1 MFREKK
7 YCKTVIAILLVFCLT
22 FANCF
27 TLFTNIS
34 LAAEESLGKQA
45 SESINENVEYDAK
58 LAKNEETN
66 GYELEGTIDEEDLA
80 INMQV
85 EIKNEGYLKNAKIL
99 IESEN
104 GLSFEFAE
112 EKNEKYQI
120 EGNQI
125 SLSNISA
132 GEKLDIKIPIKY
144 KQRDD
149 IENLNKKINVKL
161 IGTYVKNNG
170 KESGIS
176 QNVILK
182 LVWHTNTEYSI
193 VSELKK
199 YIPYNKGIIL
209 QTSVTSLLPEQN
221 NFVEKE
227 ELQIDAINLDGYKI
241 EKIIVS
247 NKSEEELKETE
258 WNYNKEENKIN
269 IKIQNSK
276 EALKSNEYLITYI
289 LSGDKKI
296 ELPFNLN
303 SKIDGTIFMFGTD
316 EKIETKLEKEYEI
329 KESLGNIVSIDSETV
344 KSVKLGNILNNS
356 LAEENTYKTNY
367 ETKFDIDVSS
377 TEMCE
382 NVLIKSNTQE
392 FENEDNTF
400 ETNQILFKQVR
411 VSKDNFEKMLG
422 QDGMVQIIDENNE
435 VIATLNKNSKLDNNA
450 YVVDIDTNNIC
461 IKTSKPQTEGIL
473 SIQTEKEIIKT
484 EYSYEQI
491 KTFSNINEKYTGSI
505 LYDENAESKVSEM
518 ENKIELEKT
527 ETNAELTISRKTLST
542 IADNNDIKLEVKLN
556 NSSEENDLYKNPR
569 FQITFPEYIN
579 EVNVKNIAI
588 ANSEDVFK
596 IANNEIGKDDNG
608 RIVLDITLEGSQ
620 TKYNS
625 NTLSNGTSII
635 INCNMKLNLYTP
647 TSNSKIEMKYLNESA
662 NKYKNEINNI
672 GYAETE
678 IEFKAPVGV
687 VSINRISNYENT
699 GKTITSVDQGK
710 VTDKIEIFDDA
721 KVATMDIMVM
731 NNNENDCNDIKI
743 LGRIPFKGNKDV
755 TTGKDLGT
763 TIDTELVSRIN
774 EDANNKSGATIY
786 YSDNGEAT
794 ENLDT
799 VENNWTENPDD
810 LENVKSYLIVLDGY
824 EMKPG
829 EILKYT
835 YQYKIPANL
844 EHNVDIYGS
853 FKTIY
858 NNLNEVTNI
867 KEISTADVVGLT
879 TGTGP
884 QLAVQTIANIKN
896 SIKEYEKVKYTVTIE
911 NTGSE
916 VAKNIKIDTKVP
928 KGATVATH
936 SSYNSVETT
945 KGWTLKSDRELV
957 TTIEKLNPGDI
968 KKVEFFVQANKL
980 PTIEEYYAGEEGFT
994 KNEDGTYSINQSY
1007 VDENGATKYEDKKI
1021 DSVPEIKLVCESTIT
1036 AKDLAKEIKTEDS
1049 GIIVEKSN
1057 LVAEETVE
1065 TKDSIAAENE
1075 TIESKIKIKN
1085 NSNDTMKNIVVTKVL
1100 PDGLNYSD
1108 SYIRGYEDDGITMKK
1123 VKTTNYDSDSKTVTW
1138 TIEELPAGRTVL
1150 LTGDW
1155 VVGQLKE
1162 NTYKDTIATSSIIL
1176 VNGEEYQAGEVDI
1189 TVGKPNLEVSQ
1200 TSNQTNQYV
1209 KAGEQIKYTFTVKNT
1224 GSVRANNVTLTDS
1237 LPDEVSIKKLVYT
1250 VDGVEVSKVVAKNED
1265 ATVYTSILPDG
1276 KLEATV
1282 TAEINNIDT
1291 AQRTITN
1298 VGKVEATDISKINS
1312 NEVVNIIE
1320 RTSNTTGNDTESN
1333 NTNNSTSSNTNN
1345 NSSPN
1350 TPNENVKDKYDIKG
1364 IAWLDKNKNGERDNG
1379 DNRLAGIE
1387 VKLINSKTAEEVNKT
1402 VTNQD
1407 GEYKFSNLGNGTY
1420 IVMFYYD
1427 NSKYALTEYKKQNVA
1442 EDKNSDVIATA
1453 EKDKSVATTDVITIE
1468 NGSKSNI
1475 DMGLIE
1481 ATTFDLAL
1489 TKSISKVTVQTK
1501 EGTKSYDFN
1510 NTDLA
1515 KVDINGKYLSGATV
1529 FVEYTFTVKNEG
1541 EIEGYAK
1548 ELVDYM
1554 PKELEFNTELNK
1566 NWHKGNDGNLYTDEL
1581 ANTAIQAGESKTVKL
1596 VLTKAMTDTN
1606 TGIVNNQAEISK
1618 DYNKAGIADK
1628 DSTPGDQDQKDD
1640 DMSSADLIIGVKTG
1654 ETLIYISAIIAGI
1667 VTVIIAV
1674 IVIKKNKL
1682 IYKIQAKFGKE
1693 V

>member
-7 YCKTVIAILLVFCLT
+7 YCKTVIAILLVLCFT

-34 LAAEESLGKQA
+34 LATEKSLGKQA
-45 SESINENVEYDAK
+45 SESINDNVEYDAK
-58 LAKNEETN
+58 LAKNDDTN
-66 GYELEGTIDEEDLA
+66 GYELEGTINEENLS

-85 EIKNEGYLKNAKIL
+85 EIKKEGYLKNAKIL

-176 QNVILK
+176 QNVVLK
-182 LVWHTNTEYSI
+182 LIWHTNTEYTI
-193 VSELKK
+193 TSELRK

-221 NFVEKE
+221 NYVEKE
-227 ELQIDAINLDGYKI
+227 ELQIDAVNLDGYKI

-247 NKSEEELKETE
+247 NKSEEDLKETE
-258 WNYNKEENKIN
+258 WDYNKEENKIN
-269 IKIQNSK
+269 IKIQNNK
-276 EALKSNEYLITYI
+276 EALKSNEYLITYV
-289 LSGDKKI
+289 LSGDKKV

-303 SKIDGTIFMFGTD
+303 SKIDGTIFMFGTA
-316 EKIETKLEKEYEI
+316 EKIETELEKEYEV
-329 KESLGNIVSIDSETV
+329 KESLGSIVSIDSESD
-344 KSVKLGNILNNS
+344 KSIKLGNILSNS
-356 LAEENTYKTNY
+356 LSEENAYKTNY
-367 ETKFDIDVSS
+367 ETKFNIDVSS

-382 NVLIKSNTQE
+382 NVLIRSNTPE
-392 FENEDNTF
+392 FENEDSTF
-400 ETNQILFKQVR
+400 ETSKILFKQVK

-422 QDGMVQIIDENNE
+422 QDGAIQIINENNE
-435 VIATLNKNSKLDNNA
+435 VIATLNKNSKVDNNA

-505 LYDENAESKVSEM
+505 LYAENAESKVSDI
-518 ENKIELEKT
+518 ENKIELEKP
-527 ETNAELTISRKTLST
+527 ETNAELAISRKTLST

-569 FQITFPEYIN
+569 FQLTFPEYIN

-596 IANNEIGKDDNG
+596 IASNEIGKDETG
-608 RIVLDITLEGSQ
+608 RNVLDITLEGTQ

-647 TSNSKIEMKYLNESA
+647 TSNAKIEMKYLNENA
-662 NKYKNEINNI
+662 TKYKNEVNNV

-678 IEFKAPVGV
+678 VEYKAPIGV

-699 GKTITSVDQGK
+699 GKTLTSVDQGK

-763 TIDTELVSRIN
+763 TVDTELVSKIN
-774 EDANNKSGATIY
+774 EDENNKSGATIY

-794 ENLDT
+794 EDLET
-799 VENNWTENPDD
+799 VENNWTTNPENLGDI
-810 LENVKSYLIVLDGY
+810 KSYLIVLDSY

-844 EHNVDIYGS
+844 EHNANIYGS

-867 KEISTADVVGLT
+867 KEVSTADVVGLT
-879 TGTGP
+879 TGVGP
-884 QLAVQTIANIKN
+884 QIAVQTITNVKN
-896 SIKEYEKVKYTVTIE
+896 SIKEYEKVKYTITIE

-916 VAKNIKIDTKVP
+916 VAENIKVDTKVP
-928 KGATVATH
+928 TGATVATH
-936 SSYNSVETT
+936 SSYNSVEST
-945 KGWTLKSDRELV
+945 KGWTLKSDREIV

-980 PTIEEYYAGEEGFT
+980 PTIEEYYAGEDGFT

-1007 VDENGATKYEDKKI
+1007 VDENGTTKYEDKKI
-1021 DSVPEIKLVCESTIT
+1021 DSIPEIKLVCESTIT
-1036 AKDLAKEIKTEDS
+1036 AEDLAKEIKTEDS
-1049 GIIVEKSN
+1049 GITVEKSN
-1057 LVAEETVE
+1057 LVAEETIE

-1075 TIESKIKIKN
+1075 TIESKIQIKN
-1085 NSNDTMKNIVVTKVL
+1085 NSNDTMKNIIVSKVL
-1100 PDGLNYSD
+1100 PEGLNYSD
-1108 SYIRGYEDDGITMKK
+1108 SYIRGYEDDGITLKK
-1123 VKTTNYDSDSKTVTW
+1123 IKTTNYDSDSRTVTW
-1138 TIEELPAGRTVL
+1138 VVDELKPGRTVL

-1162 NTYKDTIATSSIIL
+1162 NTYKDTIATKSNIL
-1176 VNGEEYQAGEVDI
+1176 VNGEQYQAGEVDI
-1189 TVGKPNLEVSQ
+1189 TVGRPNLEVSQ

-1209 KAGEQIKYTFTVKNT
+1209 KPGDQIKYTFTVKNT
-1224 GSVRANNVTLTDS
+1224 GSVRANNVTLTDT
-1237 LPDEVSIKKLVYT
+1237 LPNEVSIKKLVYT

-1265 ATVYTSILPDG
+1265 ATVYTSILPEG

-1282 TAEINNIDT
+1282 TAEVNNIDT

-1298 VGKVEATDISKINS
+1298 VGKVESNDISKLNS

-1320 RTSNTTGNDTESN
+1320 RTSNTVGTDTEKD
-1333 NTNNSTSSNTNN
+1333 NTNKDTTNN
-1345 NSSPN
+1345 NANNSQN
-1350 TPNENVKDKYDIKG
+1350 TSNENVKDKYDIKG
-1364 IAWLDKNKNGERDNG
+1364 IAWLDKNKNGQRDSG
-1379 DNRLAGIE
+1379 DNKLAGIE
-1387 VKLINSKTAEEVNKT
+1387 VKLINSKTAEQVNKT

-1407 GEYKFSNLGNGTY
+1407 GEYQFSNLENGTY

-1427 NSKYALTEYKKQNVA
+1427 NSKYALAEYKKQNVA
-1442 EDKNSDVIATA
+1442 EDKNSDVIATT
-1453 EKDKSVATTDVITIE
+1453 ENDKTVATTDVITIE
-1468 NGSKSNI
+1468 NGSQSNI
-1475 DMGLIE
+1475 DMGLVE

-1489 TKSISKVTVQTK
+1489 TKAISKVTVQTK
-1501 EGTKSYDFN
+1501 NGTKSYDFD

-1515 KVDINGKYLSGATV
+1515 KVDINAKYLSGATV
-1529 FVEYTFTVKNEG
+1529 IVEYTFTVKNEG
-1541 EIEGYAK
+1541 ELEGYAK
-1548 ELVDYM
+1548 QLVDYM

-1566 NWHKGNDGNLYTDEL
+1566 NWHKGNDGNLYTEEL
-1581 ANTAIQAGESKTVKL
+1581 ANTPIQAGESKTVKL

-1667 VTVIIAV
+1667 VAVIIAV

>member
-7 YCKTVIAILLVFCLT
+7 YCKTVIAILLVLCFT

-34 LAAEESLGKQA
+34 LATEESLGKQA
-45 SESINENVEYDAK
+45 SENINDNVVYDAK
-58 LAKNEETN
+58 LAKNDEVN
-66 GYELEGTIDEEDLA
+66 GYELEGTIDEEDLS

-85 EIKNEGYLKNAKIL
+85 EIKKEGYLKNAKIL

-104 GLSFEFAE
+104 GLSFEFTE

-120 EGNQI
+120 EENQI
-125 SLSNISA
+125 SLSNIGA

-176 QNVILK
+176 QNVVLK
-182 LVWHTNTEYSI
+182 LVWHTNTEYTI
-193 VSELKK
+193 TSELRK

-221 NFVEKE
+221 NYVEKE

-241 EKIIVS
+241 EKVIVS
-247 NKSEEELKETE
+247 NKSEEDLKETE

-269 IKIQNSK
+269 IKIQNNK
-276 EALKSNEYLITYI
+276 EALKSNEYLITYV
-289 LSGDKKI
+289 LSGDKKV

-303 SKIDGTIFMFGTD
+303 SKIDGTIFMFGTA
-316 EKIETKLEKEYEI
+316 EKIETELETEYEV
-329 KESLGNIVSIDSETV
+329 KESLGSIVSIDSESD
-344 KSVKLGNILNNS
+344 KSIKLGNILSNS
-356 LAEENTYKTNY
+356 LSEENTYKTNY

-392 FENEDNTF
+392 FENEDSTF
-400 ETNQILFKQVR
+400 ETSKILFKQVK

-422 QDGMVQIIDENNE
+422 QDGKIQIIDENNE
-435 VIATLNKNSKLDNNA
+435 VIATLNKNSKVDNNA

-473 SIQTEKEIIKT
+473 SIQTEKEVIKT

-505 LYDENAESKVSEM
+505 LYAENAESKVSDI
-518 ENKIELEKT
+518 ENKIELVKP
-527 ETNAELTISRKTLST
+527 ETNAELSISRKTLST

-569 FQITFPEYIN
+569 FQLTFPEYIN

-596 IANNEIGKDDNG
+596 IASNEIGKDETG
-608 RIVLDITLEGSQ
+608 RIVLDITLEGTQ

-647 TSNSKIEMKYLNESA
+647 TSNAKIEMKYLNENA
-662 NKYKNEINNI
+662 TKYKNEVNNV

-678 IEFKAPVGV
+678 VEYKAPVGV

-699 GKTITSVDQGK
+699 GKTLTSVDQGK

-755 TTGKDLGT
+755 TTGKDLET
-763 TIDTELVSRIN
+763 TVDTELVSKIN
-774 EDANNKSGATIY
+774 EDENNKSGATIY

-794 ENLDT
+794 EDLET
-799 VENNWTENPDD
+799 VENNWTTNPED
-810 LENVKSYLIVLDGY
+810 LETVKSYLIVLDNY

-844 EHNVDIYGS
+844 EHNANIYGS

-867 KEISTADVVGLT
+867 KEISTADIVGLT
-879 TGTGP
+879 TGIGP
-884 QLAVQTIANIKN
+884 QIAVQTITNVKN
-896 SIKEYEKVKYTVTIE
+896 SIKEYEKVKYTITIE

-916 VAKNIKIDTKVP
+916 VAENVKVDTKVP
-928 KGATVATH
+928 TGATVATH
-936 SSYNSVETT
+936 SSYNSVEST
-945 KGWTLKSDRELV
+945 KGWTLKPDREIV

-980 PTIEEYYAGEEGFT
+980 PTIEEYYAGEDGFT

-1007 VDENGATKYEDKKI
+1007 VDENGTTKYEDKKI
-1021 DSVPEIKLVCESTIT
+1021 DSIPEIKLVCESTIT

-1049 GIIVEKSN
+1049 GITVEKSN
-1057 LVAEETVE
+1057 LVAEETIE

-1075 TIESKIKIKN
+1075 TIESKIQIKN
-1085 NSNDTMKNIVVTKVL
+1085 NSNDTMKNIIVSKVL
-1100 PDGLNYSD
+1100 PEGLNYSD
-1108 SYIRGYEDDGITMKK
+1108 SYIRGYEDDGITLKK
-1123 VKTTNYDSDSKTVTW
+1123 IKTTNYDSDSRTVTW
-1138 TIEELPAGRTVL
+1138 VVDELKPGRTVL

-1162 NTYKDTIATSSIIL
+1162 NTYKDTIATKSNIL
-1176 VNGEEYQAGEVDI
+1176 VNGEQYQAGEVDI
-1189 TVGKPNLEVSQ
+1189 TVGRPNLEVSQ

-1209 KAGEQIKYTFTVKNT
+1209 KPGDQIKYTFTVKNT
-1224 GSVRANNVTLTDS
+1224 GSVRANNVTLTDN
-1237 LPDEVSIKKLVYT
+1237 LPNEVTIKRLVYT

-1265 ATVYTSILPDG
+1265 ATVYTSILPEG

-1282 TAEINNIDT
+1282 IAEVNNIDT

-1298 VGKVEATDISKINS
+1298 MGKVESNDISKLSS

-1320 RTSNTTGNDTESN
+1320 KTSDTVGTDAEKD
-1333 NTNNSTSSNTNN
+1333 NTNKNITNN
-1345 NSSPN
+1345 NANNSQN
-1350 TPNENVKDKYDIKG
+1350 TLNENVKDKYDIKG
-1364 IAWLDKNKNGERDNG
+1364 SAWLDKNKNGQRDSG
-1379 DNRLAGIE
+1379 DNKLAGIE
-1387 VKLINSKTAEEVNKT
+1387 VKLINSKTAEQVNKT

-1407 GEYKFSNLGNGTY
+1407 GEYQFSNLENGTY

-1427 NSKYALTEYKKQNVA
+1427 NNKYTLAEYKKQNVA
-1442 EDKNSDVIATA
+1442 EDKNSDVIATT
-1453 EKDKSVATTDVITIE
+1453 ENDKNVATTDVITIE

-1475 DMGLIE
+1475 DMGLVE

-1529 FVEYTFTVKNEG
+1529 IIEYTFTIKNEG

-1581 ANTAIQAGESKTVKL
+1581 ANTAIKAGDSKTVKL

-1618 DYNKAGIADK
+1618 DYNKVGIADK

-1667 VTVIIAV
+1667 VLAIIAA
-1674 IVIKKNKL
+1674 IIIKKNKL

>member
-1 MFREKK
+1 MFKERK
-7 YCKTVIAILLVFCLT
+7 YCKTVIAILLVLCFT

-27 TLFTNIS
+27 TLFTTIS
-34 LAAEESLGKQA
+34 LATEESLGKQV
-45 SESINENVEYDAK
+45 SESVNDNVEYDAK
-58 LAKNEETN
+58 LAKNDDTN
-66 GYELEGTIDEEDLA
+66 GYELEGTINEENLS

-85 EIKNEGYLKNAKIL
+85 EIRKEGYLKNAKIL

-161 IGTYVKNNG
+161 IGTYVKGNG

-176 QNVILK
+176 QNVVLK
-182 LVWHTNTEYSI
+182 LIWHTNTEYT
-193 VSELKK
+193 VTSELRK

-221 NFVEKE
+221 NYVEKE
-227 ELQIDAINLDGYKI
+227 ELQIDAINLNGYKI
-241 EKIIVS
+241 EKVIVS
-247 NKSEEELKETE
+247 NKSEEDLKETE
-258 WNYNKEENKIN
+258 WNYNKEKNKIN
-269 IKIQNSK
+269 IKIQNEK

-289 LSGDKKI
+289 LSGDKKV
-296 ELPFNLN
+296 ELPFNLS

-316 EKIETKLEKEYEI
+316 EKIETKLEKEYEV
-329 KESLGNIVSIDSETV
+329 KESIGSIVSIDSESD
-344 KSVKLGNILNNS
+344 KSIKLGNILSNS
-356 LAEENTYKTNY
+356 LSEENAYKTNY

-382 NVLIKSNTQE
+382 NILIRSNTPE
-392 FENEDNTF
+392 FENEDSSF
-400 ETNQILFKQVR
+400 ETSKILFKQVK

-422 QDGMVQIIDENNE
+422 QDGAIQIINENNE
-435 VIATLNKNSKLDNNA
+435 VIATLNKNSKVDNNA

-473 SIQTEKEIIKT
+473 SIITEKEIIKT

-491 KTFSNINEKYTGSI
+491 KAFSNINEKYTGSI
-505 LYDENAESKVSEM
+505 LYDEKAESKVSDI

-527 ETNAELTISRKTLST
+527 ETNAELAISRKTLST
-542 IADNNDIKLEVKLN
+542 IADNNDVKLEVKLN

-579 EVNVKNIAI
+579 EVDIKNIAI
-588 ANSEDVFK
+588 ANSENVFK
-596 IANNEIGKDDNG
+596 ITNNVIEKNEEG
-608 RIVLDITLEGSQ
+608 RIVLDITLEGNQ

-635 INCNMKLNLYTP
+635 INCSIKLNLYTP
-647 TSNSKIEMKYLNESA
+647 TSNAKIEMKYLNENA
-662 NKYKNEINNI
+662 TKYKNEINAI

-678 IEFKAPVGV
+678 IEYKAPVGV

-710 VTDKIEIFDDA
+710 VTDKIEIFDDE

-763 TIDTELVSRIN
+763 TIDTELVSKIN
-774 EDANNKSGATIY
+774 EDTNNKSNATIY

-794 ENLDT
+794 EDLEN
-799 VENNWTENPDD
+799 VENNWTTNPEN
-810 LENVKSYLIVLDGY
+810 LKNVKSYLIVLDSY

-844 EHNVDIYGS
+844 EHNANIYGS

-879 TGTGP
+879 TGVGP
-884 QLAVQTIANIKN
+884 QIAVQTITNVKN
-896 SIKEYEKVKYTVTIE
+896 SIKEYEKVKYTITIE

-916 VAKNIKIDTKVP
+916 VAENIKVNTKVP
-928 KGATVATH
+928 TGATVATH
-936 SSYNSVETT
+936 SSYNSVEST
-945 KGWTLKSDRELV
+945 KGWTLKSDREIV
-957 TTIEKLNPGDI
+957 TTIEKLNPGEI

-980 PTIEEYYAGEEGFT
+980 PTIEEYYAGEDGFT

-1007 VDENGATKYEDKKI
+1007 VDENGTTKYEDKKI
-1021 DSVPEIKLVCESTIT
+1021 DSIPEIKLVCKSIIT

-1049 GIIVEKSN
+1049 GITVEKSN
-1057 LVAEETVE
+1057 LVAEETIE

-1075 TIESKIKIKN
+1075 TIESKIQIKN
-1085 NSNDTMKNIVVTKVL
+1085 NSNDTMKNIIVTKVL

-1108 SYIRGYEDDGITMKK
+1108 SYIRGYEDDGITLKK
-1123 VKTTNYDSDSKTVTW
+1123 IKTTNYDSDSRTATW
-1138 TIEELPAGRTVL
+1138 VVDELKPGRTVL

-1162 NTYKDTIATSSIIL
+1162 NTYKDTIATKSNIL
-1176 VNGEEYQAGEVDI
+1176 VNGEQYQAGEVDI
-1189 TVGKPNLEVSQ
+1189 TVGRPNLEVSQ

-1209 KAGEQIKYTFTVKNT
+1209 KPGDQIKYTFTVKNT
-1224 GSVRANNVTLTDS
+1224 GSVRANNVTLTDN
-1237 LPDEVSIKKLVYT
+1237 LPNEVSIKKLVYT

-1265 ATVYTSILPDG
+1265 ATVYTSILPEG

-1282 TAEINNIDT
+1282 TAEVNNIDT

-1298 VGKVEATDISKINS
+1298 VGKVESNGISKLNS

-1320 RTSNTTGNDTESN
+1320 RTSDIVGNDTEKD
-1333 NTNNSTSSNTNN
+1333 NTNNDTTNN
-1345 NSSPN
+1345 NTSNSQ
-1350 TPNENVKDKYDIKG
+1350 TENIKNKYDIKG

-1379 DNRLAGIE
+1379 DNKLAGIE
-1387 VKLINSKTAEEVNKT
+1387 VKLINSKTAKQVDKT

-1407 GEYKFSNLGNGTY
+1407 GEYQFSNLENGTY
-1420 IVMFYYD
+1420 IVIFYYD
-1427 NSKYALTEYKKQNVA
+1427 NSKYALAEYKKQNVA
-1442 EDKNSDVIATA
+1442 EDKNSDAIATT
-1453 EKDKSVATTDVITIE
+1453 ENDKTVATTDVIPIE

-1475 DMGLIE
+1475 DMGLVE

-1489 TKSISKVTVQTK
+1489 TKAISKVTVQTK
-1501 EGTKSYDFN
+1501 NGTKSYDFD

-1515 KVDINGKYLSGATV
+1515 KVDINAKYLSGATV

-1541 EIEGYAK
+1541 ELEGYAK
-1548 ELVDYM
+1548 QLVDYM

-1566 NWHKGNDGNLYTDEL
+1566 NWHKGNDGNLYTEEL
-1581 ANTAIQAGESKTVKL
+1581 ANTPIQAGESKAVKL

-1628 DSTPGDQDQKDD
+1628 DSAPGDQDQKDD
-1640 DMSSADLIIGVKTG
+1640 DMSAADLIIGVKTG

-1667 VTVIIAV
+1667 VAVIIAI

>member
-1 MFREKK
+1 MFKERK
-7 YCKTVIAILLVFCLT
+7 YCKTVIAILLVLCFT

-27 TLFTNIS
+27 TLFTTIS
-34 LAAEESLGKQA
+34 LATGESLGKQV
-45 SESINENVEYDAK
+45 SESINDNVEYDAK
-58 LAKNEETN
+58 LAKNDDTN
-66 GYELEGTIDEEDLA
+66 GYELEGTINEENLS

-85 EIKNEGYLKNAKIL
+85 EIRKEGYLKNAKIL

-161 IGTYVKNNG
+161 IGTYVKGNG

-176 QNVILK
+176 QNVVLK
-182 LVWHTNTEYSI
+182 LIWHTNTEYT
-193 VSELKK
+193 VTSELRK

-221 NFVEKE
+221 NYVEKE
-227 ELQIDAINLDGYKI
+227 ELQIDAINLNGYKI
-241 EKIIVS
+241 EKVIVS
-247 NKSEEELKETE
+247 NKSEEDLKETE
-258 WNYNKEENKIN
+258 WNYNKEKNKIN
-269 IKIQNSK
+269 IKIQNEK

-289 LSGDKKI
+289 LSGDKKV
-296 ELPFNLN
+296 ELPFNLS

-316 EKIETKLEKEYEI
+316 EKIETKLEKEYEV
-329 KESLGNIVSIDSETV
+329 KESIGSIVSIDSESD
-344 KSVKLGNILNNS
+344 KSIKLGNILSNS
-356 LAEENTYKTNY
+356 LSEENAYKTNY

-382 NVLIKSNTQE
+382 NILIRSNTPE
-392 FENEDNTF
+392 FENEDSSF
-400 ETNQILFKQVR
+400 ETSKILFKQVK

-422 QDGMVQIIDENNE
+422 QDGAIQIINENNE
-435 VIATLNKNSKLDNNA
+435 VIATLNKNSKVDNNA

-473 SIQTEKEIIKT
+473 SIITEKEIIKT

-491 KTFSNINEKYTGSI
+491 KAFSNINEKYTGSI
-505 LYDENAESKVSEM
+505 LYDEKAESKVSDI

-527 ETNAELTISRKTLST
+527 ETNAELAISRKTLST
-542 IADNNDIKLEVKLN
+542 IADNNDVKLEVKLN

-579 EVNVKNIAI
+579 EVDIKNIAI
-588 ANSEDVFK
+588 ANSENVFK
-596 IANNEIGKDDNG
+596 ITNNVIEKNEEG
-608 RIVLDITLEGSQ
+608 RIVLDITLEGNQ

-635 INCNMKLNLYTP
+635 INCSIKLNLYTP
-647 TSNSKIEMKYLNESA
+647 TSNAKIEMKYLNENA
-662 NKYKNEINNI
+662 TKYKNEINAI

-678 IEFKAPVGV
+678 IEYKAPVGV

-710 VTDKIEIFDDA
+710 VTDKIEIFDDE

-763 TIDTELVSRIN
+763 TIDTELVSKIN
-774 EDANNKSGATIY
+774 EDTNNKSNATIY

-794 ENLDT
+794 EDLEN
-799 VENNWTENPDD
+799 VENNWTTNPEN
-810 LENVKSYLIVLDGY
+810 LKNVKSYLIVLDSY

-844 EHNVDIYGS
+844 EHNANIYGS

-879 TGTGP
+879 TGVGP
-884 QLAVQTIANIKN
+884 QIAVQTITNVKN
-896 SIKEYEKVKYTVTIE
+896 SIKEYEKVKYTITIE

-916 VAKNIKIDTKVP
+916 VAENIKVNTKVP
-928 KGATVATH
+928 TGATVATH
-936 SSYNSVETT
+936 SSYNSVEST
-945 KGWTLKSDRELV
+945 KGWTLKSDREIV
-957 TTIEKLNPGDI
+957 TTIEKLNPGEI

-980 PTIEEYYAGEEGFT
+980 PTIEEYYAGEDGFT

-1007 VDENGATKYEDKKI
+1007 VDENGTTKYEDKKI
-1021 DSVPEIKLVCESTIT
+1021 DSIPEIKLVCESIIT

-1049 GIIVEKSN
+1049 GITVEKSN
-1057 LVAEETVE
+1057 LVAEETIE

-1075 TIESKIKIKN
+1075 TIESKIQIKN
-1085 NSNDTMKNIVVTKVL
+1085 NSNDTMKNIIVTKVL

-1108 SYIRGYEDDGITMKK
+1108 SYIRGYEDDGITLKK
-1123 VKTTNYDSDSKTVTW
+1123 IKTTNYDSDSRTATW
-1138 TIEELPAGRTVL
+1138 VVDELKPGRTVL

-1162 NTYKDTIATSSIIL
+1162 NTYKDTIATKSNIL
-1176 VNGEEYQAGEVDI
+1176 VNGEQYQAGEVDI
-1189 TVGKPNLEVSQ
+1189 TVGRPNLEVSQ

-1209 KAGEQIKYTFTVKNT
+1209 KPGDQIKYTFTVKNT
-1224 GSVRANNVTLTDS
+1224 GSVRANNVTLTDN
-1237 LPDEVSIKKLVYT
+1237 LPNEVSIKKLVYT

-1265 ATVYTSILPDG
+1265 ATVYTSILPEG

-1282 TAEINNIDT
+1282 TAEVNNIDT

-1298 VGKVEATDISKINS
+1298 VGKVESNGISKWNS

-1320 RTSNTTGNDTESN
+1320 RTSDIVGNDTEKDNTNNDTTNN
-1333 NTNNSTSSNTNN
+1333 NTNNSQT
-1345 NSSPN
+1345 
-1350 TPNENVKDKYDIKG
+1350 ENIKNKYDIKG

-1379 DNRLAGIE
+1379 DNKLAGIE
-1387 VKLINSKTAEEVNKT
+1387 VKLINSKTAKQVDKT

-1407 GEYKFSNLGNGTY
+1407 GEYQFSNLENGTY
-1420 IVMFYYD
+1420 IVIFYYD
-1427 NSKYALTEYKKQNVA
+1427 NSKYALAEYKKQNVA
-1442 EDKNSDVIATA
+1442 EDKNSDAIATT
-1453 EKDKSVATTDVITIE
+1453 ENDKTVATTDVITIE

-1475 DMGLIE
+1475 DMGLVE

-1489 TKSISKVTVQTK
+1489 TKAISKVTVQTK
-1501 EGTKSYDFN
+1501 NGTKSYDFD

-1515 KVDINGKYLSGATV
+1515 KVDINAKYLSGATV

-1541 EIEGYAK
+1541 ELEGYAK
-1548 ELVDYM
+1548 QLVDYM

-1566 NWHKGNDGNLYTDEL
+1566 NWHKGNDGNLYTEEL
-1581 ANTAIQAGESKTVKL
+1581 ANTPIQAGESKTVKL

-1628 DSTPGDQDQKDD
+1628 DSAPGDQDQKDD
-1640 DMSSADLIIGVKTG
+1640 DMSAADLIIGVKTG

-1667 VTVIIAV
+1667 VAVIIAI

>member
-7 YCKTVIAILLVFCLT
+7 YCKTVIAILLVLCFT

-34 LAAEESLGKQA
+34 LATEESLGKQA
-45 SESINENVEYDAK
+45 SESINDNVEYDAK
-58 LAKNEETN
+58 LAKNDDTN
-66 GYELEGTIDEEDLA
+66 GYELEGTINEENLS

-85 EIKNEGYLKNAKIL
+85 EIRKEGYLKNAKIL

-176 QNVILK
+176 QNVVLK
-182 LVWHTNTEYSI
+182 LIWHTNTEYTI
-193 VSELKK
+193 TSELRK

-221 NFVEKE
+221 NYVEKE
-227 ELQIDAINLDGYKI
+227 ELQIDAVNLDGYKI

-247 NKSEEELKETE
+247 NKSEEDLKETE
-258 WNYNKEENKIN
+258 WDYNKEENKIN
-269 IKIQNSK
+269 IKIQNNK
-276 EALKSNEYLITYI
+276 EALKSNEYLITYV
-289 LSGDKKI
+289 LSGDKKV

-303 SKIDGTIFMFGTD
+303 SKIDGTIFMFGTA
-316 EKIETKLEKEYEI
+316 EKIETELEKEYEV
-329 KESLGNIVSIDSETV
+329 KESLGSIVSIDSESD
-344 KSVKLGNILNNS
+344 KSIKLGNILSNS
-356 LAEENTYKTNY
+356 LSEENAYKTNY
-367 ETKFDIDVSS
+367 ETKFNIDVSS

-382 NVLIKSNTQE
+382 NVLIRSNTPE
-392 FENEDNTF
+392 FENEDSTF
-400 ETNQILFKQVR
+400 ETSKILFKQVK

-422 QDGMVQIIDENNE
+422 QDGAIQIINENNE
-435 VIATLNKNSKLDNNA
+435 VIATLNKNSKVDNNA
-450 YVVDIDTNNIC
+450 YVVDIETNNIC

-505 LYDENAESKVSEM
+505 LYAENAESKVSDI
-518 ENKIELEKT
+518 ENKIELEKP
-527 ETNAELTISRKTLST
+527 ETNAELAISRKTLST

-569 FQITFPEYIN
+569 FQLTFPEYIN

-596 IANNEIGKDDNG
+596 IASNEIGKDETG
-608 RIVLDITLEGSQ
+608 RNVLDITLEGTQ

-647 TSNSKIEMKYLNESA
+647 TSNAKIEMKYLNENA
-662 NKYKNEINNI
+662 TKYKNEVNNV

-678 IEFKAPVGV
+678 VEYKAPVGV

-699 GKTITSVDQGK
+699 GKTLTSVDQGK

-763 TIDTELVSRIN
+763 TVDTELVSKIN
-774 EDANNKSGATIY
+774 EDENNKSGATIY

-794 ENLDT
+794 EDLET
-799 VENNWTENPDD
+799 VENNWTTNPENLGDI
-810 LENVKSYLIVLDGY
+810 KSYLIVLDSY

-844 EHNVDIYGS
+844 EHNANIYGS

-858 NNLNEVTNI
+858 NNLNQVTNI
-867 KEISTADVVGLT
+867 KEVSTADVVGLT
-879 TGTGP
+879 TGVGP
-884 QLAVQTIANIKN
+884 QIAVQTITNVKN
-896 SIKEYEKVKYTVTIE
+896 SIKEYEKVKYTITIE

-916 VAKNIKIDTKVP
+916 VAENIKVNTKIP
-928 KGATVATH
+928 TGATVATH
-936 SSYNSVETT
+936 SSYNSVEST
-945 KGWTLKSDRELV
+945 KGWTLKSDREIV

-980 PTIEEYYAGEEGFT
+980 PTIEEYYAGEDGFT

-1007 VDENGATKYEDKKI
+1007 VDENGTTKYEDKKI
-1021 DSVPEIKLVCESTIT
+1021 DSIPEIKLVCESTIT
-1036 AKDLAKEIKTEDS
+1036 AEDLAKEIKTEDS
-1049 GIIVEKSN
+1049 GITVEKSN
-1057 LVAEETVE
+1057 LVAEETIE

-1075 TIESKIKIKN
+1075 TIESKIQIKN
-1085 NSNDTMKNIVVTKVL
+1085 NSNDTMKNIIVSKVL
-1100 PDGLNYSD
+1100 PEGLNYSD
-1108 SYIRGYEDDGITMKK
+1108 SYIRGYEDDGITLKK
-1123 VKTTNYDSDSKTVTW
+1123 IKTTNYDSDSRTVTW
-1138 TIEELPAGRTVL
+1138 VVDELKPGRTVL

-1162 NTYKDTIATSSIIL
+1162 NTYKDTIATKSNIL
-1176 VNGEEYQAGEVDI
+1176 VNGEQYQAGEVDI
-1189 TVGKPNLEVSQ
+1189 TVGRPNLEVSQ

-1209 KAGEQIKYTFTVKNT
+1209 KPGDQIKYTFTVKNT
-1224 GSVRANNVTLTDS
+1224 GSVRANNVTLTDT
-1237 LPDEVSIKKLVYT
+1237 LPNEVSIKKLVYT

-1265 ATVYTSILPDG
+1265 ATVYTSILPEG

-1282 TAEINNIDT
+1282 TAEVNNIDT

-1298 VGKVEATDISKINS
+1298 VGKVESNDISKLNS

-1320 RTSNTTGNDTESN
+1320 RTSDTVGTDTEKD
-1333 NTNNSTSSNTNN
+1333 NTNKDTTNN
-1345 NSSPN
+1345 NSNNSQN
-1350 TPNENVKDKYDIKG
+1350 TSNENVKDKYDIKG

-1379 DNRLAGIE
+1379 DNKLAGIE
-1387 VKLINSKTAEEVNKT
+1387 VKLINSKTAKQVDKT

-1407 GEYKFSNLGNGTY
+1407 GEYQFSNLENGTY

-1427 NSKYALTEYKKQNVA
+1427 NSKYALAEYKKQNVA
-1442 EDKNSDVIATA
+1442 EDKNSDVIATT
-1453 EKDKSVATTDVITIE
+1453 ENDKTVATTDVITIE

-1475 DMGLIE
+1475 DIGLVE

-1489 TKSISKVTVQTK
+1489 TKAISKVTVQTK
-1501 EGTKSYDFN
+1501 NGTKSYDFD

-1515 KVDINGKYLSGATV
+1515 KVDINAKYLSGATV
-1529 FVEYTFTVKNEG
+1529 IVEYTFTVKNEG
-1541 EIEGYAK
+1541 ELEGYAK
-1548 ELVDYM
+1548 QLVDYM

-1566 NWHKGNDGNLYTDEL
+1566 NWHKGNDGNLYTEEL
-1581 ANTAIQAGESKTVKL
+1581 ANTPIQAGESKTVKL

-1667 VTVIIAV
+1667 VAVIIAV

>member
-7 YCKTVIAILLVFCLT
+7 YCKTVIAILLVLCFT

-34 LAAEESLGKQA
+34 LATEESLGKQA
-45 SESINENVEYDAK
+45 SENINYNVVYDAK
-58 LAKNEETN
+58 LAKNDEVN
-66 GYELEGTIDEEDLA
+66 GYELEGTIDEEDLS

-85 EIKNEGYLKNAKIL
+85 EIKKEGYLKNAKIL

-104 GLSFEFAE
+104 GLSFEFTE

-170 KESGIS
+170 KEYGIS
-176 QNVILK
+176 QNVVLK
-182 LVWHTNTEYSI
+182 LVWHTNTEYTI
-193 VSELKK
+193 TSELRK

-221 NFVEKE
+221 NYVEKE
-227 ELQIDAINLDGYKI
+227 ELQINVINLDGYKI

-247 NKSEEELKETE
+247 NKSEEDLKETE
-258 WNYNKEENKIN
+258 WDYNKEENKIN
-269 IKIQNSK
+269 IKIQNNK

-289 LSGDKKI
+289 LSGDKKV
-296 ELPFNLN
+296 ELPFNLS

-316 EKIETKLEKEYEI
+316 EKIETKLEKEYEV
-329 KESLGNIVSIDSETV
+329 KESIGSIVSIDS
-344 KSVKLGNILNNS
+344 KSDKSIKLGNILNNS
-356 LAEENTYKTNY
+356 LSEENTYKTNY

-382 NVLIKSNTQE
+382 NVLIRSNTPE
-392 FENEDNTF
+392 FENEDSTF
-400 ETNQILFKQVR
+400 ETSKILFKQVK

-422 QDGMVQIIDENNE
+422 QDGAIQIINENNE
-435 VIATLNKNSKLDNNA
+435 VIATLNKNSKVNNNA

-505 LYDENAESKVSEM
+505 LYAENAESKVSDI

-527 ETNAELTISRKTLST
+527 ETNAELAISRKTLST
-542 IADNNDIKLEVKLN
+542 IADNNDVKLEVKLN
-556 NSSEENDLYKNPR
+556 NASEENDLYKNPR

-579 EVNVKNIAI
+579 EVNIKNIAI
-588 ANSEDVFK
+588 ANAEDVFQ
-596 IANNEIGKDDNG
+596 IVNNEIGKNEEG
-608 RIVLDITLEGSQ
+608 RIVLDIILEGNQ

-625 NTLSNGTSII
+625 NILSNGTSII
-635 INCNMKLNLYTP
+635 INCSIKLNLYTP
-647 TSNSKIEMKYLNESA
+647 TSTAKIEMKYLNENA
-662 NKYKNEINNI
+662 NKYKNEVNNV

-678 IEFKAPVGV
+678 VEYKAPVGV

-763 TIDTELVSRIN
+763 TVDTELVSKIN
-774 EDANNKSGATIY
+774 EDENNKSGATIY

-794 ENLDT
+794 EDLET
-799 VENNWTENPDD
+799 VENNWTTNPED
-810 LENVKSYLIVLDGY
+810 LENVKSYLIVLDNY

-844 EHNVDIYGS
+844 EHNANIYGS

-867 KEISTADVVGLT
+867 KEISTADIVGLT
-879 TGTGP
+879 TGVGP
-884 QLAVQTIANIKN
+884 QIAVQTITNVKN
-896 SIKEYEKVKYTVTIE
+896 SIKEYEKVKYTITIE

-916 VAKNIKIDTKVP
+916 VAENVKVDTKVP
-928 KGATVATH
+928 TGATVATH
-936 SSYNSVETT
+936 SSYNSVEST
-945 KGWTLKSDRELV
+945 KGWTLKSDREIV

-980 PTIEEYYAGEEGFT
+980 PTIEEYYAGEDGFT
-994 KNEDGTYSINQSY
+994 KNENGTYSINQSY
-1007 VDENGATKYEDKKI
+1007 VDENGTTKYEDKKI
-1021 DSVPEIKLVCESTIT
+1021 DSIPEIKLVCESTIT

-1049 GIIVEKSN
+1049 GITVEKSN
-1057 LVAEETVE
+1057 LVAEETIE

-1075 TIESKIKIKN
+1075 TIESKIQIKN
-1085 NSNDTMKNIVVTKVL
+1085 NSNDTMKNIIVSKVL
-1100 PDGLNYSD
+1100 PEGLNYSD
-1108 SYIRGYEDDGITMKK
+1108 SYIRGYEDDGITLKK
-1123 VKTTNYDSDSKTVTW
+1123 IKTTNYDSDSRTVTW
-1138 TIEELPAGRTVL
+1138 VVDELKPGRTVL

-1162 NTYKDTIATSSIIL
+1162 NTYKDTIATKSNIL
-1176 VNGEEYQAGEVDI
+1176 VNGEQYQAGEVDI
-1189 TVGKPNLEVSQ
+1189 TVGRPNLEVSQ

-1209 KAGEQIKYTFTVKNT
+1209 KPGDQIKYTFTVKNT
-1224 GSVRANNVTLTDS
+1224 GSVRANNVTLTDN
-1237 LPDEVSIKKLVYT
+1237 LPNEVTIKKLVYT

-1265 ATVYTSILPDG
+1265 ATVYTSILPEG

-1282 TAEINNIDT
+1282 IAEVNNIDT

-1298 VGKVEATDISKINS
+1298 MGKVESNDISKLSS

-1320 RTSNTTGNDTESN
+1320 KTSDTVGTDAEKD
-1333 NTNNSTSSNTNN
+1333 NTNKNITNN
-1345 NSSPN
+1345 NANNSQN
-1350 TPNENVKDKYDIKG
+1350 TLNENVKDKYDIKG
-1364 IAWLDKNKNGERDNG
+1364 SAWLDKNKNGQRDSG
-1379 DNRLAGIE
+1379 DNKLAGIE
-1387 VKLINSKTAEEVNKT
+1387 VKLINSKTAEQVNKT

-1407 GEYKFSNLGNGTY
+1407 GEYQFSNLENGTY

-1427 NSKYALTEYKKQNVA
+1427 NSKYALAEYKEQNVA
-1442 EDKNSDVIATA
+1442 EDKNSDVIATT
-1453 EKDKSVATTDVITIE
+1453 ENDKTVATTDVITIE

-1475 DMGLIE
+1475 DMGLVE

-1529 FVEYTFTVKNEG
+1529 IIEYTFTIKNEG

-1581 ANTAIQAGESKTVKL
+1581 ANTAIKAGDSKTVKL

-1618 DYNKAGIADK
+1618 DYNKVGIADK

-1667 VTVIIAV
+1667 VLAIIAA
-1674 IVIKKNKL
+1674 IIIKKNKL

>member
-7 YCKTVIAILLVFCLT
+7 YCKTVIAILLVLCFT

-34 LAAEESLGKQA
+34 LATEKSLGKQA
-45 SESINENVEYDAK
+45 SESINDNVEYDAK
-58 LAKNEETN
+58 LAKNDDTN
-66 GYELEGTIDEEDLA
+66 GYELEETINEENLS

-85 EIKNEGYLKNAKIL
+85 EIKKEGYLKNAKIL

-120 EGNQI
+120 DGNQI

-176 QNVILK
+176 QNVVLK
-182 LVWHTNTEYSI
+182 LIWHTNTEYTI
-193 VSELKK
+193 TSELRK

-221 NFVEKE
+221 NYVEKE
-227 ELQIDAINLDGYKI
+227 ELQIDAVNLDGYKI

-247 NKSEEELKETE
+247 NKSEEDLKETE
-258 WNYNKEENKIN
+258 WDYNKEENKIN
-269 IKIQNSK
+269 IKIQNNK
-276 EALKSNEYLITYI
+276 EALKSNEYLITYV
-289 LSGDKKI
+289 LSGDKKV

-303 SKIDGTIFMFGTD
+303 SKIDGTIFMFGTA
-316 EKIETKLEKEYEI
+316 EKIETELEKEYEV
-329 KESLGNIVSIDSETV
+329 KESLGSIVSIDSESD
-344 KSVKLGNILNNS
+344 KSIKLGNILSNS
-356 LAEENTYKTNY
+356 LSEENAYKTNY
-367 ETKFDIDVSS
+367 ETKFNIDVSS

-382 NVLIKSNTQE
+382 NVLIRSNTPE
-392 FENEDNTF
+392 FENEDSTF
-400 ETNQILFKQVR
+400 ETSKILFKQVK

-422 QDGMVQIIDENNE
+422 QDGAIQIINENNE
-435 VIATLNKNSKLDNNA
+435 VIATLNKNSKVDNNA

-505 LYDENAESKVSEM
+505 LYAENAESKVSDI
-518 ENKIELEKT
+518 ENKIELEKP
-527 ETNAELTISRKTLST
+527 ETNAELAISRKTLST

-569 FQITFPEYIN
+569 FQLTFPEYIN

-596 IANNEIGKDDNG
+596 IASNEIGKDETG
-608 RIVLDITLEGSQ
+608 RNVLDITLEGTQ

-647 TSNSKIEMKYLNESA
+647 TSNAKIEMKYLNENA
-662 NKYKNEINNI
+662 TKYKNEVNNV

-678 IEFKAPVGV
+678 VEYKAPIGV

-699 GKTITSVDQGK
+699 GKTLTSVDQGK

-763 TIDTELVSRIN
+763 TVDTELVSKIN
-774 EDANNKSGATIY
+774 EDENNKSGATIY

-794 ENLDT
+794 EDLET
-799 VENNWTENPDD
+799 VENNWTTNPENLGDI
-810 LENVKSYLIVLDGY
+810 KSYLIVLDSY

-844 EHNVDIYGS
+844 EHNANIYGS

-867 KEISTADVVGLT
+867 KEVSTADVVGLT
-879 TGTGP
+879 TGVGP
-884 QLAVQTIANIKN
+884 QIAVQTITNVKN
-896 SIKEYEKVKYTVTIE
+896 SIKEYEKVKYTITIE

-916 VAKNIKIDTKVP
+916 VAENIKVDTKVP
-928 KGATVATH
+928 TGATVATH
-936 SSYNSVETT
+936 SSYNSVEST
-945 KGWTLKSDRELV
+945 KGWTLKSDREIV

-980 PTIEEYYAGEEGFT
+980 PTIEEYYAGEDGFT

-1007 VDENGATKYEDKKI
+1007 VDENGTTKYEDKKI
-1021 DSVPEIKLVCESTIT
+1021 DSIPEIKLVCQSTIT
-1036 AKDLAKEIKTEDS
+1036 AEDLAKEIKTEDS
-1049 GIIVEKSN
+1049 GITVEKSN
-1057 LVAEETVE
+1057 LVAEETIE

-1075 TIESKIKIKN
+1075 TIESKIQIKN
-1085 NSNDTMKNIVVTKVL
+1085 NSNDTMKNIIVSKVL
-1100 PDGLNYSD
+1100 PEGLNYSD
-1108 SYIRGYEDDGITMKK
+1108 SYIRGYEDDGITLKK
-1123 VKTTNYDSDSKTVTW
+1123 IKTTNYDSDSRTVTW
-1138 TIEELPAGRTVL
+1138 VVDELKPGRTVL

-1162 NTYKDTIATSSIIL
+1162 NTYKDTIATKSNIL
-1176 VNGEEYQAGEVDI
+1176 VNGEQYQAGEVDI
-1189 TVGKPNLEVSQ
+1189 TVGRPNLEVSQ

-1209 KAGEQIKYTFTVKNT
+1209 KPGDQIKYTFTVKNT
-1224 GSVRANNVTLTDS
+1224 GSVRANNVTLTDT
-1237 LPDEVSIKKLVYT
+1237 LPNEVSIKKLVYT

-1265 ATVYTSILPDG
+1265 ATVYTSILPEG

-1282 TAEINNIDT
+1282 TAEVNNIDT

-1298 VGKVEATDISKINS
+1298 VGKVESNDISKLNS

-1320 RTSNTTGNDTESN
+1320 RTSDTVGTDTEKD
-1333 NTNNSTSSNTNN
+1333 NTNKDTTNN
-1345 NSSPN
+1345 NANNSQN
-1350 TPNENVKDKYDIKG
+1350 TSNENVKDKYDIKG

-1379 DNRLAGIE
+1379 DNKLAGIE
-1387 VKLINSKTAEEVNKT
+1387 VKLINSKTAKQVDKT

-1407 GEYKFSNLGNGTY
+1407 GEYQFSNLENGTY

-1427 NSKYALTEYKKQNVA
+1427 NSKYALAEYKKQNVA
-1442 EDKNSDVIATA
+1442 EDKNSDVIATT
-1453 EKDKSVATTDVITIE
+1453 ENDKTVATTDVITIE

-1475 DMGLIE
+1475 DMGLVE

-1489 TKSISKVTVQTK
+1489 TKAISKVTVQTK
-1501 EGTKSYDFN
+1501 NGTKSYDFD

-1515 KVDINGKYLSGATV
+1515 KVDINAKYLSGATV
-1529 FVEYTFTVKNEG
+1529 IVEYTFTVKNEG
-1541 EIEGYAK
+1541 ELEGYAK
-1548 ELVDYM
+1548 QLVDYM

-1566 NWHKGNDGNLYTDEL
+1566 NWHKGNDGNLYTEEL
-1581 ANTAIQAGESKTVKL
+1581 ANTPIQAGESKTVKL

-1667 VTVIIAV
+1667 VAVIIAV

>member
-7 YCKTVIAILLVFCLT
+7 YCKTVIAILLVLCFT

-34 LAAEESLGKQA
+34 LATEESLGKQA
-45 SESINENVEYDAK
+45 SESINDNVEYDAK
-58 LAKNEETN
+58 LAKNDDTN
-66 GYELEGTIDEEDLA
+66 GYELEGTINEENLS

-85 EIKNEGYLKNAKIL
+85 EIRKEGYLKNAKIL

-176 QNVILK
+176 QNVVLK
-182 LVWHTNTEYSI
+182 LIWHTNTEYTI
-193 VSELKK
+193 TSELRK

-221 NFVEKE
+221 NYVEKE
-227 ELQIDAINLDGYKI
+227 ELQIDAVNLDGYKI

-247 NKSEEELKETE
+247 NKSEEDLKETE
-258 WNYNKEENKIN
+258 WDYNKEENKIN
-269 IKIQNSK
+269 IKIQNNK
-276 EALKSNEYLITYI
+276 EALKSNEYLITYV
-289 LSGDKKI
+289 LSGDKKV

-303 SKIDGTIFMFGTD
+303 SKIDGTIFMFGTA
-316 EKIETKLEKEYEI
+316 EKIETELEKEYEV
-329 KESLGNIVSIDSETV
+329 KESLGSIVSIDSESD
-344 KSVKLGNILNNS
+344 KSIKLGNILSNS
-356 LAEENTYKTNY
+356 LSEENAYKTNY
-367 ETKFDIDVSS
+367 ETKFNIDVSS

-382 NVLIKSNTQE
+382 NVLIRSNTPE
-392 FENEDNTF
+392 FENEDSTF
-400 ETNQILFKQVR
+400 ETSKILFKQVK

-422 QDGMVQIIDENNE
+422 QDGAIQIINENNE
-435 VIATLNKNSKLDNNA
+435 VIATLNKNSKVDNNA

-505 LYDENAESKVSEM
+505 LYAENAESKVSDI
-518 ENKIELEKT
+518 ENKIELEKP
-527 ETNAELTISRKTLST
+527 ETNAELAISRKTLST

-569 FQITFPEYIN
+569 FQLTFPEYIN

-596 IANNEIGKDDNG
+596 IASNEIGKDDTG
-608 RIVLDITLEGSQ
+608 RNVLDITLEGTQ

-647 TSNSKIEMKYLNESA
+647 TSNAKIEMKYLNENA
-662 NKYKNEINNI
+662 TKYKNEVNNV

-678 IEFKAPVGV
+678 VEYKAPVGV

-699 GKTITSVDQGK
+699 GKTLTSVDQGK

-763 TIDTELVSRIN
+763 TVDTELVSKIN
-774 EDANNKSGATIY
+774 EDENNKSGATIY

-794 ENLDT
+794 EDLET
-799 VENNWTENPDD
+799 VENNWTTNPENLGDI
-810 LENVKSYLIVLDGY
+810 KSYLIVLDSY

-844 EHNVDIYGS
+844 EHNANIYGS

-858 NNLNEVTNI
+858 NNLNQVTNI
-867 KEISTADVVGLT
+867 KEVSTADVVGLT
-879 TGTGP
+879 TGVGP
-884 QLAVQTIANIKN
+884 QIAVQTITNVKN
-896 SIKEYEKVKYTVTIE
+896 SIKEYEKVKYTITIE

-916 VAKNIKIDTKVP
+916 VAENIKVDTKVP
-928 KGATVATH
+928 TGATVATH
-936 SSYNSVETT
+936 SSYNSVEST
-945 KGWTLKSDRELV
+945 KGWTLKSDREIV

-980 PTIEEYYAGEEGFT
+980 PTIEEYYAGEDGFT

-1007 VDENGATKYEDKKI
+1007 VDENGTTKYEDKKI
-1021 DSVPEIKLVCESTIT
+1021 DSIPEIKLVCESTIT

-1049 GIIVEKSN
+1049 GITVEKSN
-1057 LVAEETVE
+1057 LVAEETIE

-1075 TIESKIKIKN
+1075 TIESKIQIKN
-1085 NSNDTMKNIVVTKVL
+1085 NSNDTMKNIIVSKVL
-1100 PDGLNYSD
+1100 PEGLNYSD
-1108 SYIRGYEDDGITMKK
+1108 SYIRGYEDDGITLKK
-1123 VKTTNYDSDSKTVTW
+1123 IKTTNYDSDSRTVTW
-1138 TIEELPAGRTVL
+1138 VVDELKPGRTVL

-1162 NTYKDTIATSSIIL
+1162 NTYKDTIATKSNIL
-1176 VNGEEYQAGEVDI
+1176 VNGEQYQAGEVDI
-1189 TVGKPNLEVSQ
+1189 TVGRPNLEVSQ

-1209 KAGEQIKYTFTVKNT
+1209 KPGDQIKYTFTVKNT
-1224 GSVRANNVTLTDS
+1224 GSVRANNVTLTDT
-1237 LPDEVSIKKLVYT
+1237 LPNEVSIKKLVYT

-1265 ATVYTSILPDG
+1265 ATVYTSILPEG

-1282 TAEINNIDT
+1282 TAEVNNIDT

-1298 VGKVEATDISKINS
+1298 VGKVESNDISKLNS

-1320 RTSNTTGNDTESN
+1320 RTSDTVGTDTEKD
-1333 NTNNSTSSNTNN
+1333 NTNKDTTNN
-1345 NSSPN
+1345 NANNSQN
-1350 TPNENVKDKYDIKG
+1350 TSNENVKDKYDIKG
-1364 IAWLDKNKNGERDNG
+1364 IAWLDKNKNGQRDGG
-1379 DNRLAGIE
+1379 DNKLAGIE
-1387 VKLINSKTAEEVNKT
+1387 VKLINSKTAEQVNKT

-1407 GEYKFSNLGNGTY
+1407 GEYQFSNLENGTY

-1427 NSKYALTEYKKQNVA
+1427 NSKYALAEYKKQNVA
-1442 EDKNSDVIATA
+1442 EDKNSDVIATT
-1453 EKDKSVATTDVITIE
+1453 ENDKTVATTDVITIE

-1475 DMGLIE
+1475 DMGLVE

-1489 TKSISKVTVQTK
+1489 TKAISKVTVQTK
-1501 EGTKSYDFN
+1501 NGTKSYDFD

-1515 KVDINGKYLSGATV
+1515 KVDINAKYLSGATV
-1529 FVEYTFTVKNEG
+1529 IVEYTFTVKNEG
-1541 EIEGYAK
+1541 ELEGYAK
-1548 ELVDYM
+1548 QLVDYM

-1566 NWHKGNDGNLYTDEL
+1566 NWHKGNDGNLYTEEL
-1581 ANTAIQAGESKTVKL
+1581 ANTPIQAGESKTVKL

-1667 VTVIIAV
+1667 VAVIIAV

>member
-1 MFREKK
+1 MFKERK
-7 YCKTVIAILLVFCLT
+7 YCKTVIAILLVLCFT

-27 TLFTNIS
+27 TLFTTIS
-34 LAAEESLGKQA
+34 LATEESLGKQA
-45 SESINENVEYDAK
+45 SESINDNVEYDAK
-58 LAKNEETN
+58 LAKNDDTN
-66 GYELEGTIDEEDLA
+66 GYELEETINEENLS

-85 EIKNEGYLKNAKIL
+85 EIKKEGYLKNAKIL

-176 QNVILK
+176 QNVVLK
-182 LVWHTNTEYSI
+182 LIWHTNTEYTI
-193 VSELKK
+193 TSELRK

-221 NFVEKE
+221 NYIEKE
-227 ELQIDAINLDGYKI
+227 ELQIDAVNLDGYKI

-247 NKSEEELKETE
+247 NKSEEDLKETE
-258 WNYNKEENKIN
+258 WDYNKEENKIN
-269 IKIQNSK
+269 IKIQNNK
-276 EALKSNEYLITYI
+276 EALKSNEYLITYV
-289 LSGDKKI
+289 LSGDKKV

-303 SKIDGTIFMFGTD
+303 SKIDGTIFMFGTA
-316 EKIETKLEKEYEI
+316 EKIETELEKEYEV
-329 KESLGNIVSIDSETV
+329 KESLGSIVSIDSESD
-344 KSVKLGNILNNS
+344 KSIKLGNILSNS
-356 LAEENTYKTNY
+356 LSEENAYKTNY
-367 ETKFDIDVSS
+367 ETKFNIDVSS

-382 NVLIKSNTQE
+382 NVLIRSNTPE
-392 FENEDNTF
+392 FENEDSTF
-400 ETNQILFKQVR
+400 ETSKILFKQVK

-422 QDGMVQIIDENNE
+422 QDGAIQIINENNE
-435 VIATLNKNSKLDNNA
+435 VIATLNKNSKVDNNA

-505 LYDENAESKVSEM
+505 LYAENAESKVSDI
-518 ENKIELEKT
+518 ENKIELEKP
-527 ETNAELTISRKTLST
+527 ETNAELAISRKTLST

-569 FQITFPEYIN
+569 FQLTFPEYIN

-596 IANNEIGKDDNG
+596 IASNEIGKDETG
-608 RIVLDITLEGSQ
+608 RIVLDITLEGTQ

-647 TSNSKIEMKYLNESA
+647 TSNAKIEMKYLNENA
-662 NKYKNEINNI
+662 TKYKNEVNNV

-678 IEFKAPVGV
+678 VEYKAPVGV

-763 TIDTELVSRIN
+763 TVDTELVSKIN
-774 EDANNKSGATIY
+774 EDENNKSGATIY

-794 ENLDT
+794 EDLET
-799 VENNWTENPDD
+799 VENNWTTNPENLGDI
-810 LENVKSYLIVLDGY
+810 KSYLIVLDSY

-844 EHNVDIYGS
+844 EHNANIYGS

-867 KEISTADVVGLT
+867 KEVSTADVVGLT
-879 TGTGP
+879 TGVGP
-884 QLAVQTIANIKN
+884 QIAVQTITNVKN
-896 SIKEYEKVKYTVTIE
+896 SIKEYEKVKYTITIE

-916 VAKNIKIDTKVP
+916 VAENIKVDTKVP
-928 KGATVATH
+928 TGATVATH
-936 SSYNSVETT
+936 SSYNSVEST
-945 KGWTLKSDRELV
+945 KGWTLKSDREIV

-980 PTIEEYYAGEEGFT
+980 PTIEEYYAGEDGFT

-1007 VDENGATKYEDKKI
+1007 VDENGTTKYEDKKI
-1021 DSVPEIKLVCESTIT
+1021 DSIPEIKLVCESTIT
-1036 AKDLAKEIKTEDS
+1036 AEDLAKEIKTEDS
-1049 GIIVEKSN
+1049 GITVEKSN
-1057 LVAEETVE
+1057 LVAEETIE

-1075 TIESKIKIKN
+1075 TIESKIQIKN
-1085 NSNDTMKNIVVTKVL
+1085 NSNDTMKNIIVSKVL
-1100 PDGLNYSD
+1100 PEGLNYSD
-1108 SYIRGYEDDGITMKK
+1108 SYIRGYKDDGITLKK
-1123 VKTTNYDSDSKTVTW
+1123 IKTTNYDSDSRTVTW
-1138 TIEELPAGRTVL
+1138 VVDELKPGRTVL

-1162 NTYKDTIATSSIIL
+1162 NTYKDTIATKSNIL
-1176 VNGEEYQAGEVDI
+1176 VNGEQYQAGEVDI
-1189 TVGKPNLEVSQ
+1189 TVGRPNLEVSQ

-1209 KAGEQIKYTFTVKNT
+1209 KPGDQIKYTFTVKNT
-1224 GSVRANNVTLTDS
+1224 GSVRANNVTLTDT
-1237 LPDEVSIKKLVYT
+1237 LPNEVSIKKLVYT

-1265 ATVYTSILPDG
+1265 ATVYTSILPEG

-1282 TAEINNIDT
+1282 TAEVNNIDT

-1298 VGKVEATDISKINS
+1298 VGKVESNDISKLNS

-1320 RTSNTTGNDTESN
+1320 RTSDTVGTDTEKD
-1333 NTNNSTSSNTNN
+1333 NTNKDTTNN
-1345 NSSPN
+1345 NANNSQN
-1350 TPNENVKDKYDIKG
+1350 TSNENVKDKYDIKG
-1364 IAWLDKNKNGERDNG
+1364 IAWLDKNKNGQRDSG
-1379 DNRLAGIE
+1379 DNKLAGIE
-1387 VKLINSKTAEEVNKT
+1387 VKLINSKTAKQVDKT

-1407 GEYKFSNLGNGTY
+1407 GEYQFGNLENGTY

-1427 NSKYALTEYKKQNVA
+1427 NSKYALAEYKKQNVA
-1442 EDKNSDVIATA
+1442 EDKNSDVIATT
-1453 EKDKSVATTDVITIE
+1453 ENDKTVATTDVITIE

-1475 DMGLIE
+1475 DMGLVE

-1489 TKSISKVTVQTK
+1489 TKAISKVTVQTK
-1501 EGTKSYDFN
+1501 NGTKSYDFD

-1515 KVDINGKYLSGATV
+1515 KVDINAKYLSGATV
-1529 FVEYTFTVKNEG
+1529 IVEYTFTVKNEG
-1541 EIEGYAK
+1541 ELEGYAK
-1548 ELVDYM
+1548 QLVDYM

-1566 NWHKGNDGNLYTDEL
+1566 NWHKGNDGNLYTEEL
-1581 ANTAIQAGESKTVKL
+1581 ANTPIQAGESKKVKL

-1667 VTVIIAV
+1667 VAVIIAV

>member
-7 YCKTVIAILLVFCLT
+7 YCKTVIAILLVLCFT

-34 LAAEESLGKQA
+34 LATEESLGKQA
-45 SESINENVEYDAK
+45 SENINYNVVYDAK
-58 LAKNEETN
+58 LAKNDEVN
-66 GYELEGTIDEEDLA
+66 GYELEGTIDEEDLS

-85 EIKNEGYLKNAKIL
+85 EIKKEGYLKNAKIL

-104 GLSFEFAE
+104 GLSFEFTE

-132 GEKLDIKIPIKY
+132 GEKLDLKIPIKY

-170 KESGIS
+170 KEYGIS
-176 QNVILK
+176 QNVVLK
-182 LVWHTNTEYSI
+182 LVWHTNTEYTI
-193 VSELKK
+193 TSELRK

-221 NFVEKE
+221 NYVEKE
-227 ELQIDAINLDGYKI
+227 ELQINVINLDGYKI

-247 NKSEEELKETE
+247 NKSEEDLKETE
-258 WNYNKEENKIN
+258 WDYNKEENKIN
-269 IKIQNSK
+269 IKIQNNK

-289 LSGDKKI
+289 LSGDKKV
-296 ELPFNLN
+296 ELPFNLS

-316 EKIETKLEKEYEI
+316 EKIETKLEKEYEV
-329 KESLGNIVSIDSETV
+329 KESIGSIVSIDS
-344 KSVKLGNILNNS
+344 KSDKSIKLGNILNNS
-356 LAEENTYKTNY
+356 LSEENTYKTNY

-382 NVLIKSNTQE
+382 NVLIRSNTPE
-392 FENEDNTF
+392 FENEDSTF
-400 ETNQILFKQVR
+400 ETSKILFKQVK

-422 QDGMVQIIDENNE
+422 QDGAIQIINENNE
-435 VIATLNKNSKLDNNA
+435 VIATLNKNSKVNNNA

-505 LYDENAESKVSEM
+505 LYAENAESKVSDI
-518 ENKIELEKT
+518 ENKIELVKP
-527 ETNAELTISRKTLST
+527 ETNAELSISRKTLST

-569 FQITFPEYIN
+569 FQLTFPEYIN

-596 IANNEIGKDDNG
+596 IASNEIGKDETG
-608 RIVLDITLEGSQ
+608 RIVLDITLEGTQ

-647 TSNSKIEMKYLNESA
+647 TSNAKIEMKYLNENA
-662 NKYKNEINNI
+662 TKYKNEVNNV

-678 IEFKAPVGV
+678 VEYKAPVGV

-699 GKTITSVDQGK
+699 GKTLTSVDQGK

-763 TIDTELVSRIN
+763 TVDTELVSKIN
-774 EDANNKSGATIY
+774 EDENNKSGATIY

-794 ENLDT
+794 EDIET
-799 VENNWTENPDD
+799 VENNWTTNPED
-810 LENVKSYLIVLDGY
+810 LETVKSYLIVLDNY

-844 EHNVDIYGS
+844 EHNANIYGS

-867 KEISTADVVGLT
+867 KEISTADIVGLT
-879 TGTGP
+879 TGIGP
-884 QLAVQTIANIKN
+884 QIAVQTITNVKN
-896 SIKEYEKVKYTVTIE
+896 SIKEYEKVKYTITIE

-916 VAKNIKIDTKVP
+916 VAENVKVDTKVP
-928 KGATVATH
+928 TGATVATH
-936 SSYNSVETT
+936 SSYNSVEST
-945 KGWTLKSDRELV
+945 KGWTLKPDREIV

-980 PTIEEYYAGEEGFT
+980 PTIEEYYAGEDGFT

-1007 VDENGATKYEDKKI
+1007 VDENGTTKYEDKKI
-1021 DSVPEIKLVCESTIT
+1021 DSIPEIKLVCESTIT

-1049 GIIVEKSN
+1049 GITVEKSN
-1057 LVAEETVE
+1057 LVAEETIE

-1075 TIESKIKIKN
+1075 TIESKIQIKN
-1085 NSNDTMKNIVVTKVL
+1085 NSNDTMKNIIVSKVL
-1100 PDGLNYSD
+1100 PEGLNYSD
-1108 SYIRGYEDDGITMKK
+1108 SYIRGYEDDGITLKK
-1123 VKTTNYDSDSKTVTW
+1123 IKTTNYDSDSRTVTW
-1138 TIEELPAGRTVL
+1138 VVDELKPGRTVL

-1162 NTYKDTIATSSIIL
+1162 NTYKDTIATKSNIL
-1176 VNGEEYQAGEVDI
+1176 VNGEQYQAGEVDI
-1189 TVGKPNLEVSQ
+1189 TVGRPNLEVSQ

-1209 KAGEQIKYTFTVKNT
+1209 KPGDQIKYTFTVKNT
-1224 GSVRANNVTLTDS
+1224 GSVRANNVTLTDN
-1237 LPDEVSIKKLVYT
+1237 LPNEVTIKRLVYT

-1265 ATVYTSILPDG
+1265 ATVYTSILPEG

-1282 TAEINNIDT
+1282 IAEVNNIDT

-1298 VGKVEATDISKINS
+1298 MGKVESNDISKLSS

-1320 RTSNTTGNDTESN
+1320 KTSDTVGTDAEKD
-1333 NTNNSTSSNTNN
+1333 NTNKNITNN
-1345 NSSPN
+1345 NANNSQN
-1350 TPNENVKDKYDIKG
+1350 TLNENVKDKYDIKG
-1364 IAWLDKNKNGERDNG
+1364 SAWLDKNKNGQRDSG
-1379 DNRLAGIE
+1379 DNKLAGIE
-1387 VKLINSKTAEEVNKT
+1387 VKLINSKTAEQVNKT

-1407 GEYKFSNLGNGTY
+1407 GEYQFSNLENGTY

-1427 NSKYALTEYKKQNVA
+1427 NSKYTLAEYKKQNVA
-1442 EDKNSDVIATA
+1442 EDKNSDVIATT
-1453 EKDKSVATTDVITIE
+1453 ENDKNVATTDVITIE

-1475 DMGLIE
+1475 DMGLVE

-1529 FVEYTFTVKNEG
+1529 IIEYTFTIKNEG

-1581 ANTAIQAGESKTVKL
+1581 ANTAIKAGDSKTVKL

-1618 DYNKAGIADK
+1618 DYNKVGIADK

-1667 VTVIIAV
+1667 VLAIIAA
-1674 IVIKKNKL
+1674 IIIKKNKL

>member
-7 YCKTVIAILLVFCLT
+7 YCKTVIAILLVLCFT

-34 LAAEESLGKQA
+34 LATEESLGKQA
-45 SESINENVEYDAK
+45 SENINDNVVYDAK
-58 LAKNEETN
+58 LAKNDEVN
-66 GYELEGTIDEEDLA
+66 GYELEGTINEEDLS

-85 EIKNEGYLKNAKIL
+85 EIKKEGYLKNAKIL

-104 GLSFEFAE
+104 GLSFEFTE

-120 EGNQI
+120 EENQI
-125 SLSNISA
+125 SLSNIGA

-170 KESGIS
+170 KETGIS
-176 QNVILK
+176 QNVVLK
-182 LVWHTNTEYSI
+182 LVWHTNTEYTI
-193 VSELKK
+193 TSELRK

-221 NFVEKE
+221 NYVEKE

-241 EKIIVS
+241 EKVIVS
-247 NKSEEELKETE
+247 NKSEEDLKETE

-269 IKIQNSK
+269 IKIQNNK
-276 EALKSNEYLITYI
+276 KALKSNEYLITYV
-289 LSGDKKI
+289 LSGDKKV

-303 SKIDGTIFMFGTD
+303 SKIDGTIFMFGTA
-316 EKIETKLEKEYEI
+316 EKSETELETEYEV
-329 KESLGNIVSIDSETV
+329 KESLGSIVSIDSESD
-344 KSVKLGNILNNS
+344 KYIKLGNILSNS
-356 LAEENTYKTNY
+356 LSEENTYKTNY

-392 FENEDNTF
+392 FENEDSTF
-400 ETNQILFKQVR
+400 ETSQILFKQVK

-422 QDGMVQIIDENNE
+422 QDGKIQIIDENNE
-435 VIATLNKNSKLDNNA
+435 VIATLNKNSKVDNNA

-473 SIQTEKEIIKT
+473 SIQTEKEVIKT

-505 LYDENAESKVSEM
+505 LYAENAESKVSDI
-518 ENKIELEKT
+518 ENKIELVKP
-527 ETNAELTISRKTLST
+527 ETNAELSISRKTLST

-569 FQITFPEYIN
+569 FQLTFPEYIN

-596 IANNEIGKDDNG
+596 IASNEIGKDETG
-608 RIVLDITLEGSQ
+608 RIVLDITLEGTQ

-647 TSNSKIEMKYLNESA
+647 TSNAKIEMKYLNENA
-662 NKYKNEINNI
+662 TKYKNEVNNV

-678 IEFKAPVGV
+678 VEYKAPVGV

-699 GKTITSVDQGK
+699 GKTLTSVDQGK

-763 TIDTELVSRIN
+763 TVDTELVSKIN
-774 EDANNKSGATIY
+774 EDENNKSGATIY

-794 ENLDT
+794 EDLET
-799 VENNWTENPDD
+799 VENNWTTNPED
-810 LENVKSYLIVLDGY
+810 LETVKSYLIVLDNY

-844 EHNVDIYGS
+844 EHNANIYGS

-867 KEISTADVVGLT
+867 KEISTADIVGLT
-879 TGTGP
+879 TGIGP
-884 QLAVQTIANIKN
+884 QIAVQTITNVKN
-896 SIKEYEKVKYTVTIE
+896 SIKEYEKVKYTITIE

-916 VAKNIKIDTKVP
+916 VAENVKVDTKVP
-928 KGATVATH
+928 TGATVATH
-936 SSYNSVETT
+936 SSYNSVEST
-945 KGWTLKSDRELV
+945 KGWTLKPDREIV

-980 PTIEEYYAGEEGFT
+980 PTIEEYYAGEDGFT

-1007 VDENGATKYEDKKI
+1007 VDENGTTKYEDKKI
-1021 DSVPEIKLVCESTIT
+1021 DSIPEIKLVCESTIT

-1049 GIIVEKSN
+1049 GITVEKSN
-1057 LVAEETVE
+1057 LVAEETIE

-1075 TIESKIKIKN
+1075 TIESKIQIKN
-1085 NSNDTMKNIVVTKVL
+1085 NSNDTMKNIIVSKVL
-1100 PDGLNYSD
+1100 PEGLNYSD
-1108 SYIRGYEDDGITMKK
+1108 SYIRGYEDDGITLKK
-1123 VKTTNYDSDSKTVTW
+1123 IKTTNYDSDSRTVTW
-1138 TIEELPAGRTVL
+1138 VVDELKPGRTVL

-1162 NTYKDTIATSSIIL
+1162 NTYKDTIATKSNIL
-1176 VNGEEYQAGEVDI
+1176 VNGEQYQAGEVDI
-1189 TVGKPNLEVSQ
+1189 TVGRPNLEVSQ

-1209 KAGEQIKYTFTVKNT
+1209 KPGDQIKYTFTVKNT
-1224 GSVRANNVTLTDS
+1224 GSVRANNVTLTDN
-1237 LPDEVSIKKLVYT
+1237 LPNEVTIKRLVYT

-1265 ATVYTSILPDG
+1265 ATVYTSILPEG

-1282 TAEINNIDT
+1282 IAEVNNIDT

-1298 VGKVEATDISKINS
+1298 MGKVESNDISKLSS
-1312 NEVVNIIE
+1312 NEIVNIIE
-1320 RTSNTTGNDTESN
+1320 KTSDTVGTDAEKD
-1333 NTNNSTSSNTNN
+1333 NTNKNITNN
-1345 NSSPN
+1345 NANNSQN
-1350 TPNENVKDKYDIKG
+1350 TLNENVKDKYDIKG
-1364 IAWLDKNKNGERDNG
+1364 SAWLDKNKNGQRDSG
-1379 DNRLAGIE
+1379 DNKLAGIE
-1387 VKLINSKTAEEVNKT
+1387 VKLINSKTAEQVNKT

-1407 GEYKFSNLGNGTY
+1407 GEYQFSNLENGTY

-1427 NSKYALTEYKKQNVA
+1427 NSKYALAEYKKQNVA
-1442 EDKNSDVIATA
+1442 EDKNSDVIATT
-1453 EKDKSVATTDVITIE
+1453 ENDKNVATTDVITIE

-1475 DMGLIE
+1475 DMGLVE

-1529 FVEYTFTVKNEG
+1529 IIEYTFTIKNEG

-1554 PKELEFNTELNK
+1554 PKELEFSTELNK

-1581 ANTAIQAGESKTVKL
+1581 ANTAIKAGDSKTVKL

-1618 DYNKAGIADK
+1618 DYNKVGIADK

-1667 VTVIIAV
+1667 VLAIIAA
-1674 IVIKKNKL
+1674 IIIKKNKL

>member
-1 MFREKK
+1 MFKERK
-7 YCKTVIAILLVFCLT
+7 YCKTVIAILLVLCFT

-27 TLFTNIS
+27 TLFTTIS
-34 LAAEESLGKQA
+34 LATEESLGKQV
-45 SESINENVEYDAK
+45 SESINDNVEYDAK
-58 LAKNEETN
+58 LAKNDDTN
-66 GYELEGTIDEEDLA
+66 GYELEGTINEENLS

-85 EIKNEGYLKNAKIL
+85 EIKKEGYLKNAKIL

-176 QNVILK
+176 QNVVLK
-182 LVWHTNTEYSI
+182 LIWHTNTEYTI
-193 VSELKK
+193 TSELRK

-221 NFVEKE
+221 NYVEKE
-227 ELQIDAINLDGYKI
+227 ELQIDAVNLDGYKI

-247 NKSEEELKETE
+247 NKSEEDLKETE
-258 WNYNKEENKIN
+258 WDYNKEENKIN
-269 IKIQNSK
+269 IKIQNNK
-276 EALKSNEYLITYI
+276 EALKSNEYLITYV
-289 LSGDKKI
+289 LSGDKKV

-303 SKIDGTIFMFGTD
+303 SKIDGTIFMFGTA
-316 EKIETKLEKEYEI
+316 EKIETELEKEYEV
-329 KESLGNIVSIDSETV
+329 KESLGSIVSIDSESD
-344 KSVKLGNILNNS
+344 KSIKLGNILSNS
-356 LAEENTYKTNY
+356 LSEENAYKTNY
-367 ETKFDIDVSS
+367 ETKFNIDVSS

-382 NVLIKSNTQE
+382 NVLIRSNIPE
-392 FENEDNTF
+392 FENEDSTF
-400 ETNQILFKQVR
+400 ETSKILFKQVK

-422 QDGMVQIIDENNE
+422 QDGAIQIINENNE
-435 VIATLNKNSKLDNNA
+435 VIATLNKNSKVDNNA

-505 LYDENAESKVSEM
+505 LYAENAESKVSDI
-518 ENKIELEKT
+518 ENKIELEKP
-527 ETNAELTISRKTLST
+527 ETNAELAISRKTLST

-569 FQITFPEYIN
+569 FQLTFPEYIN

-596 IANNEIGKDDNG
+596 IASNEIGKDETG
-608 RIVLDITLEGSQ
+608 RNVLDITLEGTQ

-647 TSNSKIEMKYLNESA
+647 TSNAKIEMKYLNENA
-662 NKYKNEINNI
+662 TKYKNEVNNV

-678 IEFKAPVGV
+678 VEYKAPVGV

-699 GKTITSVDQGK
+699 GKTLTSVDQGK

-763 TIDTELVSRIN
+763 TVDTELVSKIN
-774 EDANNKSGATIY
+774 EDENNKSGATIY

-794 ENLDT
+794 EDLET
-799 VENNWTENPDD
+799 VENNWTTNPENLGDI
-810 LENVKSYLIVLDGY
+810 KSYLIVLDSY

-844 EHNVDIYGS
+844 EHNANIYGS

-858 NNLNEVTNI
+858 NNLNQVTNI
-867 KEISTADVVGLT
+867 KEVSTADVVGLT
-879 TGTGP
+879 TGVGP
-884 QLAVQTIANIKN
+884 QIAVQTITNVKN
-896 SIKEYEKVKYTVTIE
+896 SIKEYEKVKYTITIE

-916 VAKNIKIDTKVP
+916 VAENIKVDTKVP
-928 KGATVATH
+928 TGATVATH
-936 SSYNSVETT
+936 SSYNSVEST
-945 KGWTLKSDRELV
+945 KGWTLKSDREIV

-980 PTIEEYYAGEEGFT
+980 PTIEEYYAGEDGFT

-1007 VDENGATKYEDKKI
+1007 VDENGTTKYEDKKI
-1021 DSVPEIKLVCESTIT
+1021 DSIPEIKLVCESTIT
-1036 AKDLAKEIKTEDS
+1036 AEDLAKEIKTEDS
-1049 GIIVEKSN
+1049 GITVEKSN
-1057 LVAEETVE
+1057 LVAEETIE

-1075 TIESKIKIKN
+1075 TIESKIQIKN
-1085 NSNDTMKNIVVTKVL
+1085 NSNDTMKNIIVSKVL
-1100 PDGLNYSD
+1100 PEGLNYSD
-1108 SYIRGYEDDGITMKK
+1108 SYIRGYEDDGITLKK
-1123 VKTTNYDSDSKTVTW
+1123 IKTTNYDSDSRTVTW
-1138 TIEELPAGRTVL
+1138 VVDELKPGRTVL

-1162 NTYKDTIATSSIIL
+1162 NTYKDTIATKSNIL
-1176 VNGEEYQAGEVDI
+1176 VNGEQYQAGEVDI
-1189 TVGKPNLEVSQ
+1189 TVGRPNLEVSQ

-1209 KAGEQIKYTFTVKNT
+1209 KPGDQIKYTFTVKNT
-1224 GSVRANNVTLTDS
+1224 GSVRANNVTLTDT
-1237 LPDEVSIKKLVYT
+1237 LPNEVSIKKLVYT

-1265 ATVYTSILPDG
+1265 ATVYTSILPEG

-1282 TAEINNIDT
+1282 TAEVNNIDT

-1298 VGKVEATDISKINS
+1298 VGKVESNDISKLNS

-1320 RTSNTTGNDTESN
+1320 RTSDTVGTDTEKD
-1333 NTNNSTSSNTNN
+1333 NTNKDTTNN
-1345 NSSPN
+1345 NANNPQN
-1350 TPNENVKDKYDIKG
+1350 TSNENVKDKYDIKG

-1379 DNRLAGIE
+1379 DNKLAGIE
-1387 VKLINSKTAEEVNKT
+1387 VKLINSKTAKQVDKT

-1407 GEYKFSNLGNGTY
+1407 GEYQFSNLENGTY

-1427 NSKYALTEYKKQNVA
+1427 NSKYALAEYKKQNVA
-1442 EDKNSDVIATA
+1442 EDKNSDVIATT
-1453 EKDKSVATTDVITIE
+1453 ENDKTVATTDVITIE

-1475 DMGLIE
+1475 DMGLVE

-1489 TKSISKVTVQTK
+1489 TKAISKVTVQTK
-1501 EGTKSYDFN
+1501 NGTKSYDFD

-1515 KVDINGKYLSGATV
+1515 KVDINAKYLSGATV
-1529 FVEYTFTVKNEG
+1529 IVEYTFTVKNEG
-1541 EIEGYAK
+1541 ELEGYAK
-1548 ELVDYM
+1548 QLVDYM

-1566 NWHKGNDGNLYTDEL
+1566 NWHKGNDGNLYTEEL
-1581 ANTAIQAGESKTVKL
+1581 ANTPIQAGESKKVKL

-1667 VTVIIAV
+1667 VAVIIAV

>member
-7 YCKTVIAILLVFCLT
+7 YCKTVIAILLVLCFT

-34 LAAEESLGKQA
+34 LATEESLGKQA
-45 SESINENVEYDAK
+45 SESINDNVEYDAK
-58 LAKNEETN
+58 LAKNDDTN
-66 GYELEGTIDEEDLA
+66 GYELEGTINEENLS

-85 EIKNEGYLKNAKIL
+85 EIRKEGYLKNAKIL

-176 QNVILK
+176 QNVVLK
-182 LVWHTNTEYSI
+182 LIWHTNTEYTI
-193 VSELKK
+193 TSELRK

-221 NFVEKE
+221 NYVEKE
-227 ELQIDAINLDGYKI
+227 ELQIDAVNLDGYKI

-247 NKSEEELKETE
+247 NKSEEDLKETE
-258 WNYNKEENKIN
+258 WDYNKEENKIN
-269 IKIQNSK
+269 IKIQNNK
-276 EALKSNEYLITYI
+276 EALKSNEYLITYV
-289 LSGDKKI
+289 LSGDKKV

-303 SKIDGTIFMFGTD
+303 SKIDGTIFMFGTA
-316 EKIETKLEKEYEI
+316 EKIETELEKEYEV
-329 KESLGNIVSIDSETV
+329 KESLGSIVSIDSESD
-344 KSVKLGNILNNS
+344 KSIKLGNILSNS
-356 LAEENTYKTNY
+356 LSEENAYKTNY
-367 ETKFDIDVSS
+367 ETKFNIDVSS

-382 NVLIKSNTQE
+382 NVLIRSNTPE
-392 FENEDNTF
+392 FENEDSTF
-400 ETNQILFKQVR
+400 ETSKILFKQVK

-422 QDGMVQIIDENNE
+422 QDGAIQIINENNE
-435 VIATLNKNSKLDNNA
+435 VIATLNKNSKVDNNA

-505 LYDENAESKVSEM
+505 LYAENAESKVSDI
-518 ENKIELEKT
+518 ENKIELEKP
-527 ETNAELTISRKTLST
+527 ETNAELAISRKTLST

-569 FQITFPEYIN
+569 CQLTFPEYIN

-596 IANNEIGKDDNG
+596 IASNEIGKDDTG
-608 RIVLDITLEGSQ
+608 RNVLDITLEGTQ

-647 TSNSKIEMKYLNESA
+647 TSNAKIEMKYLNENA
-662 NKYKNEINNI
+662 TKYKNEVNNI

-678 IEFKAPVGV
+678 VEYKAPVGV

-699 GKTITSVDQGK
+699 GKTLTSVDQGK

-763 TIDTELVSRIN
+763 TVDTELVSKIN
-774 EDANNKSGATIY
+774 EDENNKSGATIY

-794 ENLDT
+794 EDLET
-799 VENNWTENPDD
+799 VENNWTTNPENLGDI
-810 LENVKSYLIVLDGY
+810 KSYLIVLDSY

-844 EHNVDIYGS
+844 EHNANIYGS

-858 NNLNEVTNI
+858 NNLNQVTNI
-867 KEISTADVVGLT
+867 KEVSTADVVGLT
-879 TGTGP
+879 TGVGP
-884 QLAVQTIANIKN
+884 QIAVQTITNVKN
-896 SIKEYEKVKYTVTIE
+896 SIKEYEKVKYTITIE

-916 VAKNIKIDTKVP
+916 VAENIKVDTKVP
-928 KGATVATH
+928 TGATVATH
-936 SSYNSVETT
+936 SSYNSVEST
-945 KGWTLKSDRELV
+945 KGWTLKSDREIV

-980 PTIEEYYAGEEGFT
+980 PTIEEYYAGEDGFT

-1007 VDENGATKYEDKKI
+1007 VDENGTTKYEDKKI
-1021 DSVPEIKLVCESTIT
+1021 DSIPEIKLVCESTIT

-1049 GIIVEKSN
+1049 GITVEKSN
-1057 LVAEETVE
+1057 LVAEETIE

-1075 TIESKIKIKN
+1075 TIESKIQIKN
-1085 NSNDTMKNIVVTKVL
+1085 NSNDTMKNIIVSKVL
-1100 PDGLNYSD
+1100 PEGLNYSD
-1108 SYIRGYEDDGITMKK
+1108 SYIRGYEDDGITLKK
-1123 VKTTNYDSDSKTVTW
+1123 IKTTNYDSDSRTVTW
-1138 TIEELPAGRTVL
+1138 VVDELKPGRTVL

-1162 NTYKDTIATSSIIL
+1162 NTYKDTIATKSNIL
-1176 VNGEEYQAGEVDI
+1176 VNREQYQAGEVDI
-1189 TVGKPNLEVSQ
+1189 TVGRPNLEVSQ

-1209 KAGEQIKYTFTVKNT
+1209 KPGDQIKYTFTVKNT
-1224 GSVRANNVTLTDS
+1224 GSVRANNVTLTDT
-1237 LPDEVSIKKLVYT
+1237 LPNEVSIKKLVYT

-1265 ATVYTSILPDG
+1265 ATVYTSILPEG

-1282 TAEINNIDT
+1282 TAEVNNIDT

-1298 VGKVEATDISKINS
+1298 VGKVESNDISKLNS

-1320 RTSNTTGNDTESN
+1320 RTSDTVGTDTEKD
-1333 NTNNSTSSNTNN
+1333 NTNKDTTNN
-1345 NSSPN
+1345 NANNSQN
-1350 TPNENVKDKYDIKG
+1350 TSNENVKDKYDIKG
-1364 IAWLDKNKNGERDNG
+1364 IAWLDKNKNGQRDSG
-1379 DNRLAGIE
+1379 DNKLAGIE
-1387 VKLINSKTAEEVNKT
+1387 VKLINSKTAKQVDKT

-1407 GEYKFSNLGNGTY
+1407 GEYQFSNLENGTY

-1427 NSKYALTEYKKQNVA
+1427 NSKYALAEYKKQNVA
-1442 EDKNSDVIATA
+1442 EDKNSDVIATT
-1453 EKDKSVATTDVITIE
+1453 ENDKTVATTDVITIE

-1475 DMGLIE
+1475 DMGLVE

-1489 TKSISKVTVQTK
+1489 TKAISKVTVQTK
-1501 EGTKSYDFN
+1501 NGTKSYDFD

-1515 KVDINGKYLSGATV
+1515 KVDINAKYLSGATV
-1529 FVEYTFTVKNEG
+1529 IVEYTFTVKNEG
-1541 EIEGYAK
+1541 ELEGYAK
-1548 ELVDYM
+1548 QLVDYM

-1566 NWHKGNDGNLYTDEL
+1566 NWHKGNDGNLYTEEL
-1581 ANTAIQAGESKTVKL
+1581 ANTPIQAGESKTVKL

-1667 VTVIIAV
+1667 VAVIIAV

>member
-7 YCKTVIAILLVFCLT
+7 YCKTVIAILLVLCFT

-34 LAAEESLGKQA
+34 LATEESLGKQA
-45 SESINENVEYDAK
+45 SESINDNVEYDAK
-58 LAKNEETN
+58 LAKNDDTN
-66 GYELEGTIDEEDLA
+66 GYELEGTINEENLS

-85 EIKNEGYLKNAKIL
+85 EIRKEGYLKNAKIL

-176 QNVILK
+176 QNVVLK
-182 LVWHTNTEYSI
+182 LIWHTNTEYTI
-193 VSELKK
+193 TSELRK

-221 NFVEKE
+221 NYVEKE
-227 ELQIDAINLDGYKI
+227 ELQIDAVNLDGYKI

-247 NKSEEELKETE
+247 NKSEEDLKETE
-258 WNYNKEENKIN
+258 WDYNKEENKIN
-269 IKIQNSK
+269 IKIQNNK
-276 EALKSNEYLITYI
+276 EALKSNEYLITYV
-289 LSGDKKI
+289 LSGDKKV

-303 SKIDGTIFMFGTD
+303 SKIDGTIFMFGTA
-316 EKIETKLEKEYEI
+316 EKIETELEKEYEV
-329 KESLGNIVSIDSETV
+329 KESLGSIVSIDSESD
-344 KSVKLGNILNNS
+344 KSIKLGNILSNS
-356 LAEENTYKTNY
+356 LSEENAYKTNY
-367 ETKFDIDVSS
+367 ETKFNIDVSS

-382 NVLIKSNTQE
+382 NVLIRSNTPE
-392 FENEDNTF
+392 FENEDSTF
-400 ETNQILFKQVR
+400 ETSKILFKQVK

-422 QDGMVQIIDENNE
+422 QDGAIQIINENNE
-435 VIATLNKNSKLDNNA
+435 VIATLNKNSKVDNNA

-505 LYDENAESKVSEM
+505 LYAENAESKVSDI
-518 ENKIELEKT
+518 ENKIELEKP
-527 ETNAELTISRKTLST
+527 ETNAELAISRKTLST

-569 FQITFPEYIN
+569 FQLTFPEYIN

-596 IANNEIGKDDNG
+596 IASNEIGKDDTG
-608 RIVLDITLEGSQ
+608 RNVLDITLEGTQ

-647 TSNSKIEMKYLNESA
+647 TSNAKIEMKYLNENA
-662 NKYKNEINNI
+662 TKYKNEVNNV

-678 IEFKAPVGV
+678 VEYKAPVGV

-699 GKTITSVDQGK
+699 GKTLTSVDQGK

-763 TIDTELVSRIN
+763 TVDTELVSKIN
-774 EDANNKSGATIY
+774 EDENNKSGATIY

-794 ENLDT
+794 EDLET
-799 VENNWTENPDD
+799 VENNWTTNPENLGDI
-810 LENVKSYLIVLDGY
+810 KSYLIVLDSY

-844 EHNVDIYGS
+844 EHNANIYGS

-858 NNLNEVTNI
+858 NNLNQVTNI
-867 KEISTADVVGLT
+867 KEVSTADVVGLT
-879 TGTGP
+879 TGVGP
-884 QLAVQTIANIKN
+884 QIAVQTITNVKN
-896 SIKEYEKVKYTVTIE
+896 SIKEYEKVKYTITIE

-916 VAKNIKIDTKVP
+916 VAENVKVDTKVP
-928 KGATVATH
+928 TGATVATH
-936 SSYNSVETT
+936 SSYNSVEST
-945 KGWTLKSDRELV
+945 KGWTLKSDREIV

-980 PTIEEYYAGEEGFT
+980 PTIEEYYAGEDGFT

-1007 VDENGATKYEDKKI
+1007 VDENGTTKYEDKKI
-1021 DSVPEIKLVCESTIT
+1021 DSIPEIKLVCESTIT
-1036 AKDLAKEIKTEDS
+1036 AEDLAKEIKTEDS
-1049 GIIVEKSN
+1049 GITVEKSN
-1057 LVAEETVE
+1057 LVAEETIE

-1075 TIESKIKIKN
+1075 TIESKIQIKN
-1085 NSNDTMKNIVVTKVL
+1085 NSNDTMKNIIVSKVL
-1100 PDGLNYSD
+1100 PEGLNYSD
-1108 SYIRGYEDDGITMKK
+1108 SYIRGYEDDGITLKK
-1123 VKTTNYDSDSKTVTW
+1123 IKTTNYDSDSRTVTW
-1138 TIEELPAGRTVL
+1138 VVDELKPGRTVL

-1162 NTYKDTIATSSIIL
+1162 NTYKDTIATKSNIL
-1176 VNGEEYQAGEVDI
+1176 VNGEQYQAGEVDI
-1189 TVGKPNLEVSQ
+1189 TVGRPNLEVSQ

-1209 KAGEQIKYTFTVKNT
+1209 KPGDQIKYTFTVKNT
-1224 GSVRANNVTLTDS
+1224 GSVRANNVTLTDT
-1237 LPDEVSIKKLVYT
+1237 LPNEVSIKKLVYT

-1265 ATVYTSILPDG
+1265 ATVYTSILPEG

-1282 TAEINNIDT
+1282 TAEVNNIDT

-1298 VGKVEATDISKINS
+1298 VGKVESNDISKLNS

-1320 RTSNTTGNDTESN
+1320 RTSDTVGTDTEKD
-1333 NTNNSTSSNTNN
+1333 NTNKDTTNN
-1345 NSSPN
+1345 NANNSQN
-1350 TPNENVKDKYDIKG
+1350 TSNENVKDKYDIKG
-1364 IAWLDKNKNGERDNG
+1364 IAWLDKNKNGQRDGG
-1379 DNRLAGIE
+1379 DNKLAGIE
-1387 VKLINSKTAEEVNKT
+1387 VKLINSKTAEQVNKT

-1407 GEYKFSNLGNGTY
+1407 GEYQFSNLENGTY

-1427 NSKYALTEYKKQNVA
+1427 NSKYALAEYKKQNVA
-1442 EDKNSDVIATA
+1442 EDKNSDVIATT
-1453 EKDKSVATTDVITIE
+1453 ENDKTVATTDVITIE

-1475 DMGLIE
+1475 DMGLVE

-1489 TKSISKVTVQTK
+1489 TKAISKVTVQTK
-1501 EGTKSYDFN
+1501 NGTKSYDFD

-1515 KVDINGKYLSGATV
+1515 KVDINAKYLSGATV
-1529 FVEYTFTVKNEG
+1529 IVEYTFTVKNEG
-1541 EIEGYAK
+1541 ELEGYAK
-1548 ELVDYM
+1548 QLVDYM

-1566 NWHKGNDGNLYTDEL
+1566 NWHKGNDGNLYTEEL
-1581 ANTAIQAGESKTVKL
+1581 ANTPIQAGESKTVKL

-1667 VTVIIAV
+1667 VAVIIAV

>member
-7 YCKTVIAILLVFCLT
+7 YCKTVIAILLVLCFT

-34 LAAEESLGKQA
+34 LATEESLGKQA
-45 SESINENVEYDAK
+45 SESINDNVEYDAK
-58 LAKNEETN
+58 LAKNDDTN
-66 GYELEGTIDEEDLA
+66 GYELEGTINEENLS

-85 EIKNEGYLKNAKIL
+85 EIKKEGYLKNAKIL

-176 QNVILK
+176 QNVVLK
-182 LVWHTNTEYSI
+182 LIWHTNTEYTI
-193 VSELKK
+193 TSELRK

-221 NFVEKE
+221 NYVEKE
-227 ELQIDAINLDGYKI
+227 ELQIDAVNLDGYKI

-247 NKSEEELKETE
+247 NKSEEDLKETE
-258 WNYNKEENKIN
+258 WDYNKEKNKIN
-269 IKIQNSK
+269 IKIQNNK
-276 EALKSNEYLITYI
+276 EALKSNEYLITYV
-289 LSGDKKI
+289 LSGDKKV

-303 SKIDGTIFMFGTD
+303 SKIDGTIFMFGTA
-316 EKIETKLEKEYEI
+316 EKIETELEKEYEV
-329 KESLGNIVSIDSETV
+329 KESLGSIVSIDSESD
-344 KSVKLGNILNNS
+344 KSIKLGNILSNS
-356 LAEENTYKTNY
+356 LSEENAYKTNY
-367 ETKFDIDVSS
+367 ETKFNIDVSS
-377 TEMCE
+377 IEMCE
-382 NVLIKSNTQE
+382 NVLIRSNTPE
-392 FENEDNTF
+392 FENEDSTF
-400 ETNQILFKQVR
+400 ETSKILFKQVK

-422 QDGMVQIIDENNE
+422 QDGAIQIINENNE
-435 VIATLNKNSKLDNNA
+435 VIATLNKNSKVDNNA

-505 LYDENAESKVSEM
+505 LYAENAESKVSDI
-518 ENKIELEKT
+518 ENKIELEKP
-527 ETNAELTISRKTLST
+527 ETNAELAISRKTLST

-569 FQITFPEYIN
+569 FQLTFPEYIN

-596 IANNEIGKDDNG
+596 IASNEIGKDETG
-608 RIVLDITLEGSQ
+608 RNVLDITLEGTQ

-647 TSNSKIEMKYLNESA
+647 TSNAKIEMKYLNENA
-662 NKYKNEINNI
+662 TKYKNEVNNI

-678 IEFKAPVGV
+678 VEYKAPVGV

-699 GKTITSVDQGK
+699 GKTLTSVDQGK

-763 TIDTELVSRIN
+763 TVDTELVSKIN
-774 EDANNKSGATIY
+774 EDENNKSGATIY

-794 ENLDT
+794 EDLET
-799 VENNWTENPDD
+799 VENNWTTNPENLGDI
-810 LENVKSYLIVLDGY
+810 KSYLIVLDSY

-844 EHNVDIYGS
+844 EHNANIYGS

-858 NNLNEVTNI
+858 NNLNQVTNI
-867 KEISTADVVGLT
+867 KEVSTADVVGLT
-879 TGTGP
+879 TGVGP
-884 QLAVQTIANIKN
+884 QIAVQTITNVKN
-896 SIKEYEKVKYTVTIE
+896 SIKEYEKVKYTITIE

-916 VAKNIKIDTKVP
+916 VAENIKVDTKVP
-928 KGATVATH
+928 TGATVATH
-936 SSYNSVETT
+936 SSYNSVEST
-945 KGWTLKSDRELV
+945 KGWTLKSDREIV

-980 PTIEEYYAGEEGFT
+980 PTIEEYYAGEDGFT

-1007 VDENGATKYEDKKI
+1007 VDENGITKYEDKKI
-1021 DSVPEIKLVCESTIT
+1021 DSIPEIKLVCESTIT
-1036 AKDLAKEIKTEDS
+1036 AEDLAKEIKTEDS
-1049 GIIVEKSN
+1049 GITVEKSN
-1057 LVAEETVE
+1057 LVAEETIE

-1075 TIESKIKIKN
+1075 TIESKIQIKN
-1085 NSNDTMKNIVVTKVL
+1085 NSNDTMKNIIVSKVL
-1100 PDGLNYSD
+1100 PEGLNYSD
-1108 SYIRGYEDDGITMKK
+1108 SYIRGYEDDGITLKK
-1123 VKTTNYDSDSKTVTW
+1123 IKTTNYDSDSRTVTW
-1138 TIEELPAGRTVL
+1138 VVDELKPGRTVL

-1162 NTYKDTIATSSIIL
+1162 NTYKDTIATKSNIL
-1176 VNGEEYQAGEVDI
+1176 VNGEQYQAGEVDI
-1189 TVGKPNLEVSQ
+1189 TVGRPNLEVSQ

-1209 KAGEQIKYTFTVKNT
+1209 KPGDQIKYTFTVKNT
-1224 GSVRANNVTLTDS
+1224 GSVRANNVTLTDT
-1237 LPDEVSIKKLVYT
+1237 LPNEVSIKKLVYT

-1265 ATVYTSILPDG
+1265 ATVYTSILPEG

-1282 TAEINNIDT
+1282 TAEVNNIDT

-1298 VGKVEATDISKINS
+1298 VGKVESNDISKLNS

-1320 RTSNTTGNDTESN
+1320 RTSDTVGTDTEKD
-1333 NTNNSTSSNTNN
+1333 NTNKDTTNN
-1345 NSSPN
+1345 NANNSQN
-1350 TPNENVKDKYDIKG
+1350 TSNENVKDKYDIKG
-1364 IAWLDKNKNGERDNG
+1364 IAWLDKNKNGQRDSG
-1379 DNRLAGIE
+1379 DNKLAGIE
-1387 VKLINSKTAEEVNKT
+1387 VKLINSKTAEQVNKT

-1407 GEYKFSNLGNGTY
+1407 GEYQFSNLENGTY

-1427 NSKYALTEYKKQNVA
+1427 NSKYALAEYKKQNVA
-1442 EDKNSDVIATA
+1442 EDKNSDVIATT
-1453 EKDKSVATTDVITIE
+1453 ENDKTVATTDVITIE

-1475 DMGLIE
+1475 DIGLVE

-1489 TKSISKVTVQTK
+1489 TKAISKVTVQTK
-1501 EGTKSYDFN
+1501 NGTKSYDFD

-1515 KVDINGKYLSGATV
+1515 KVDINAKYLSGATV
-1529 FVEYTFTVKNEG
+1529 IVEYTFTVKNEG
-1541 EIEGYAK
+1541 ELEGYAK
-1548 ELVDYM
+1548 QLVDYM

-1566 NWHKGNDGNLYTDEL
+1566 NWHKGNDGNLYTEEL
-1581 ANTAIQAGESKTVKL
+1581 ANTPIQAGESKTVKL

-1667 VTVIIAV
+1667 VAVIIAV

>member
-1 MFREKK
+1 MFKEKK
-7 YCKTVIAILLVFCLT
+7 YCKTVIAILLVLSFT

-58 LAKNEETN
+58 LAKNDGTN
-66 GYELEGTIDEEDLA
+66 VYEIEGTIDEENLS

-104 GLSFEFAE
+104 GLSFDFDE
-112 EKNEKYQI
+112 EKNERYQI

-149 IENLNKKINVKL
+149 IENLNKKINIKL

-170 KESGIS
+170 KEYGIS
-176 QNVILK
+176 QNVALK
-182 LVWHTNTEYSI
+182 LIWHTNTQYSI
-193 VSELKK
+193 VSELRK

-209 QTSVTSLLPEQN
+209 QTSLTSLLPEQN
-221 NFVEKE
+221 NYVEKE
-227 ELQIDAINLDGYKI
+227 ELQVEAINLEGYKI

-269 IKIQNSK
+269 IKIHNNK

-289 LSGDKKI
+289 LSGDKKV

-303 SKIDGTIFMFGTD
+303 SKIDGTVFMFGTD
-316 EKIETKLEKEYEI
+316 EKIEAKLEKEYEI
-329 KESLGNIVSIDSETV
+329 KESLGNIVSIDSESV
-344 KSVKLGNILNNS
+344 KSLKLGNILNNS
-356 LAEENTYKTNY
+356 LSDENSYKTNY

-382 NVLIKSNTQE
+382 NILIKSNTQE
-392 FENEDNTF
+392 FENADNTF
-400 ETNQILFKQVR
+400 KTNKILFKQVK

-422 QDGMVQIIDENNE
+422 QDGTIQIINENNE
-435 VIATLNKNSKLDNNA
+435 IIATINKNSKLENNT
-450 YVVDIDTNNIC
+450 YVIDIDTNNIS
-461 IKTSKPQTEGIL
+461 IKTSRPQTEGIL

-491 KTFSNINEKYTGSI
+491 KTFSNINDKYTGSI
-505 LYDENAESKVSEM
+505 IYAENAESKVSEI
-518 ENKIELEKT
+518 ENKIELEKP
-527 ETNAELTISRKTLST
+527 ETNAELTISRKSLST
-542 IADNNDIKLEVKLN
+542 IADNDDIKLEVKLN

-588 ANSEDVFK
+588 ANSEEVFE
-596 IANNEIGKDDNG
+596 IANNEIGKDDMG
-608 RIVLDITLEGSQ
+608 RIVLDITLKGNQ

-625 NTLSNGTSII
+625 NTLSKGTSII
-635 INCNMKLNLYTP
+635 INCNIKLNLYTP
-647 TSNSKIEMKYLNESA
+647 SSTAKIEMKYLNENA
-662 NKYKNEINNI
+662 NKYKNEINNV

-678 IEFKAPVGV
+678 VEYKAPVGV
-687 VSINRISNYENT
+687 VSINKISNYENT

-721 KVATMDIMVM
+721 KIATMDIMVM

-763 TIDTELVSRIN
+763 TIDTELISKIN
-774 EDANNKSGATIY
+774 EDENNKSGATIY

-794 ENLDT
+794 EDLT
-799 VENNWTENPDD
+799 ALENNWTTNPEN
-810 LENVKSYLIVLDGY
+810 LENVKSYLIVLDNY

-844 EHNVDIYGS
+844 EHNANIYGS

-867 KEISTADVVGLT
+867 KEISTADIVGLT

-884 QLAVQTIANIKN
+884 QIAVQTITNVKN
-896 SIKEYEKVKYTVTIE
+896 SIKEYEKIKYTITIE

-916 VAKNIKIDTKVP
+916 VAENIKVNTKVP
-928 KGATVATH
+928 TGATVATH
-936 SSYNSVETT
+936 SSYNSVEST
-945 KGWTLKSDRELV
+945 KGWTLKSDREII

-980 PTIEEYYAGEEGFT
+980 PSIEEYYAGEEGFT

-1007 VDENGATKYEDKKI
+1007 IDENGTTKYEDKKI
-1021 DSVPEIKLVCESTIT
+1021 DSIPEIKLVCESTVT

-1049 GIIVEKSN
+1049 GIVVEKSN
-1057 LVAEETVE
+1057 LVAEEAIE

-1075 TIESKIKIKN
+1075 TIESKIQIKN
-1085 NSNDTMKNIVVTKVL
+1085 NSNDTMKNIMVTKVL

-1108 SYIRGYEDDGITMKK
+1108 SYIRGYEDDGITLKK

-1138 TIEELPAGRTVL
+1138 IVDELKPGRTVL

-1155 VVGQLKE
+1155 VVGKLKE
-1162 NTYKDTIATSSIIL
+1162 NVYKDTIATSSNIL
-1176 VNGEEYQAGEVDI
+1176 VNGEQYQAGEVDI

-1200 TSNQTNQYV
+1200 TSNQTNQYI
-1209 KAGEQIKYTFTVKNT
+1209 KPGDQIKYTFTVKNT
-1224 GSVRANNVTLTDS
+1224 GSVRANNVTLTDA
-1237 LPDEVSIKKLVYT
+1237 LPNEVTIKKLIYT

-1265 ATVYTSILPDG
+1265 ATVYTSILPEG
-1276 KLEATV
+1276 KLEAV
-1282 TAEINNIDT
+1282 ITAEVNNIDT
-1291 AQRTITN
+1291 AQKTITN
-1298 VGKVEATDISKINS
+1298 IGKVEANDVSKLNS

-1320 RTSNTTGNDTESN
+1320 RTSDTIGNDAEKDS
-1333 NTNNSTSSNTNN
+1333 TNADDTNN
-1345 NSSPN
+1345 NKASNNNSQ
-1350 TPNENVKDKYDIKG
+1350 NENIKDKYDIKG
-1364 IAWLDKNKNGERDNG
+1364 IAWLDKNKNGERDSG
-1379 DNRLAGIE
+1379 DNKLAGIE
-1387 VKLINSKTAEEVNKT
+1387 VKLINSKTAEQVNKT

-1407 GEYKFSNLGNGTY
+1407 GEYKFSNLENGTY

-1427 NSKYALTEYKKQNVA
+1427 NSKYALAEYKKQNVA
-1442 EDKNSDVIATA
+1442 EDKNSDVIATT
-1453 EKDKSVATTDVITIE
+1453 ENGKTVATTDVITIE

-1475 DMGLIE
+1475 DMGLVE

-1529 FVEYTFTVKNEG
+1529 IVEYTFTVKNEG

-1581 ANTAIQAGESKTVKL
+1581 ANTPIQAGESKTVKL

-1667 VTVIIAV
+1667 VAIIIAT

-1682 IYKIQAKFGKE
+1682 IYKIQVKFGKE

>member
-1 MFREKK
+1 MFKERK
-7 YCKTVIAILLVFCLT
+7 YCKTVIAILLVLCFT

-27 TLFTNIS
+27 TLFTTIS
-34 LAAEESLGKQA
+34 LATEESLGKQV
-45 SESINENVEYDAK
+45 SESNNDNVEYDAK
-58 LAKNEETN
+58 LAKNDDTN
-66 GYELEGTIDEEDLA
+66 GYELEGTINEENLS

-85 EIKNEGYLKNAKIL
+85 EIRKEGYLKNAKIL

-161 IGTYVKNNG
+161 IGTYVKGNG

-176 QNVILK
+176 QNVVLK
-182 LVWHTNTEYSI
+182 LIWHTNTEYT
-193 VSELKK
+193 VTSELRK

-221 NFVEKE
+221 NYVEKE
-227 ELQIDAINLDGYKI
+227 ELQIDAINLNGYKI
-241 EKIIVS
+241 EKVIVS
-247 NKSEEELKETE
+247 NKSEEDLKETE
-258 WNYNKEENKIN
+258 WNYNKEKNKIN
-269 IKIQNSK
+269 IKIQNEK

-289 LSGDKKI
+289 LSGDKKV
-296 ELPFNLN
+296 ELPFNLS

-316 EKIETKLEKEYEI
+316 EKIETKLEKEYEV
-329 KESLGNIVSIDSETV
+329 KESIGSIVSIDSESD
-344 KSVKLGNILNNS
+344 KSIKLGNILSNS
-356 LAEENTYKTNY
+356 LSEENAYKTNY

-382 NVLIKSNTQE
+382 NVLIRSNAPE
-392 FENEDNTF
+392 FENEDSSF
-400 ETNQILFKQVR
+400 ETSKILFKQVK

-422 QDGMVQIIDENNE
+422 QDGAIQIINENNE
-435 VIATLNKNSKLDNNA
+435 VIATLNKNSKVDNNA

-473 SIQTEKEIIKT
+473 SIITEKEIIKT

-505 LYDENAESKVSEM
+505 LYDEKAESKVSDI

-527 ETNAELTISRKTLST
+527 ETNAELAISRKTLST
-542 IADNNDIKLEVKLN
+542 IADNNDVKLEVKLN

-579 EVNVKNIAI
+579 EVDIKNIAI
-588 ANSEDVFK
+588 ANSENVFK
-596 IANNEIGKDDNG
+596 ITNNVIEKNEEG
-608 RIVLDITLEGSQ
+608 RIVLDITLEGNQ

-635 INCNMKLNLYTP
+635 INCSIKLNLYTP
-647 TSNSKIEMKYLNESA
+647 TSNAKIEMKYLNENA
-662 NKYKNEINNI
+662 TKYKNEINAI

-678 IEFKAPVGV
+678 IEYKAPVGV

-710 VTDKIEIFDDA
+710 VTDKIEIFDDE

-755 TTGKDLGT
+755 TTGKELGT
-763 TIDTELVSRIN
+763 TIDTELVSKIN
-774 EDANNKSGATIY
+774 EDTNNKSNATIY

-794 ENLDT
+794 EDLEN
-799 VENNWTENPDD
+799 VENNWTTNPEN
-810 LENVKSYLIVLDGY
+810 LKNVKSYLIVLDSY

-844 EHNVDIYGS
+844 EHNANIYGS

-879 TGTGP
+879 TGVGP
-884 QLAVQTIANIKN
+884 QIAVQTITNVKN
-896 SIKEYEKVKYTVTIE
+896 SIKEYEKVKYTITIE

-916 VAKNIKIDTKVP
+916 VAENIKVNTKVP
-928 KGATVATH
+928 TGATVATH
-936 SSYNSVETT
+936 SSYNSVEST
-945 KGWTLKSDRELV
+945 KGWTLKSDREIV
-957 TTIEKLNPGDI
+957 TTIEKLNPGEI

-980 PTIEEYYAGEEGFT
+980 PTIEEYYAGEDGFT

-1007 VDENGATKYEDKKI
+1007 VDENGTTKYEDKKI
-1021 DSVPEIKLVCESTIT
+1021 DSIPEIKLVCESIIT

-1049 GIIVEKSN
+1049 GITVEKSN
-1057 LVAEETVE
+1057 LVAEETIE

-1075 TIESKIKIKN
+1075 TIESKIQIKN
-1085 NSNDTMKNIVVTKVL
+1085 NSNDTMKNIIVTKVL

-1108 SYIRGYEDDGITMKK
+1108 SYIRGYEDDGITLKK
-1123 VKTTNYDSDSKTVTW
+1123 IKTTNYDSDSRTATW
-1138 TIEELPAGRTVL
+1138 VVDELKPGRTVL

-1162 NTYKDTIATSSIIL
+1162 NTYKDTIATKSNIL
-1176 VNGEEYQAGEVDI
+1176 VNGEQYQAGEVDI
-1189 TVGKPNLEVSQ
+1189 TVGRPNLEVSQ

-1209 KAGEQIKYTFTVKNT
+1209 KPGDQIKYTFTVKNT
-1224 GSVRANNVTLTDS
+1224 GSVRANNVTLTDN
-1237 LPDEVSIKKLVYT
+1237 LPNEVSIKKLVYT

-1265 ATVYTSILPDG
+1265 ATVYTSILPEG

-1282 TAEINNIDT
+1282 TAEVNNIDT

-1298 VGKVEATDISKINS
+1298 VGKVESNGISKLNS

-1320 RTSNTTGNDTESN
+1320 RTSDIVGNDTEKDNTNNDTTNN
-1333 NTNNSTSSNTNN
+1333 NTNNSQT
-1345 NSSPN
+1345 
-1350 TPNENVKDKYDIKG
+1350 ENIKNKYDIKG

-1379 DNRLAGIE
+1379 DNKLAGIE
-1387 VKLINSKTAEEVNKT
+1387 VKLINSKTAKQVDKT

-1407 GEYKFSNLGNGTY
+1407 GEYQFSNLENGTY
-1420 IVMFYYD
+1420 IVIFYYD
-1427 NSKYALTEYKKQNVA
+1427 NSKYALAEYKKQNVA
-1442 EDKNSDVIATA
+1442 EDKNSDAIATT
-1453 EKDKSVATTDVITIE
+1453 ENDKTVATTDVITIE

-1475 DMGLIE
+1475 DMGLVE

-1489 TKSISKVTVQTK
+1489 TKAISKVTVQTK
-1501 EGTKSYDFN
+1501 NGTKSYDFD

-1515 KVDINGKYLSGATV
+1515 KVDINAKYLSGATV

-1541 EIEGYAK
+1541 ELEGYAK
-1548 ELVDYM
+1548 QLVDYM

-1566 NWHKGNDGNLYTDEL
+1566 NWHKGNDGNLYTEEL
-1581 ANTAIQAGESKTVKL
+1581 ANTPIQAGESKTVKL

-1628 DSTPGDQDQKDD
+1628 DSAPGDQDQKDD
-1640 DMSSADLIIGVKTG
+1640 DISAADLIIGVKTG

-1667 VTVIIAV
+1667 VAVIIAI

>member
-7 YCKTVIAILLVFCLT
+7 YCKTVIAILLVLCFT

-34 LAAEESLGKQA
+34 LATEESLGKQA
-45 SESINENVEYDAK
+45 SESINDNVEYDAK
-58 LAKNEETN
+58 LAKNDDTN
-66 GYELEGTIDEEDLA
+66 GYELEGTINEENLS

-85 EIKNEGYLKNAKIL
+85 EIKKEGYLKNAKIL

-120 EGNQI
+120 EENQI

-176 QNVILK
+176 QNVVLK
-182 LVWHTNTEYSI
+182 LIWHTNTEYTI
-193 VSELKK
+193 TSELRK

-221 NFVEKE
+221 NYVEKE
-227 ELQIDAINLDGYKI
+227 ELQIDAVNLDGYKI

-247 NKSEEELKETE
+247 NKSEEDLKETE
-258 WNYNKEENKIN
+258 WDYNKEENKIN
-269 IKIQNSK
+269 IKIQNNK
-276 EALKSNEYLITYI
+276 EALKSNEYLITYV
-289 LSGDKKI
+289 LSGDKKD

-303 SKIDGTIFMFGTD
+303 SKIDGTIFMFGTA
-316 EKIETKLEKEYEI
+316 EKIETELEKEYEV
-329 KESLGNIVSIDSETV
+329 KESLGSIVSIDSESD
-344 KSVKLGNILNNS
+344 KSIKLGNILSNS
-356 LAEENTYKTNY
+356 LSEENAYKTNY
-367 ETKFDIDVSS
+367 ETKFNIDVSS

-382 NVLIKSNTQE
+382 NVLIRSNTPE
-392 FENEDNTF
+392 FENEDSTF
-400 ETNQILFKQVR
+400 ETSKILFKQVK

-422 QDGMVQIIDENNE
+422 QDGAIQIINENNE
-435 VIATLNKNSKLDNNA
+435 VIATLNKNSKVDNNA

-505 LYDENAESKVSEM
+505 LYAENAESKVSDI
-518 ENKIELEKT
+518 ENKIELEKP
-527 ETNAELTISRKTLST
+527 ETNAELAISRKTLST

-569 FQITFPEYIN
+569 FQLTFPEYIN

-596 IANNEIGKDDNG
+596 IASNEIGKDETG
-608 RIVLDITLEGSQ
+608 RNVLDITLEGTQ

-647 TSNSKIEMKYLNESA
+647 TSNAKIEMKYLNENA
-662 NKYKNEINNI
+662 TKYKNEVNNV

-678 IEFKAPVGV
+678 VEYKAPVGV

-699 GKTITSVDQGK
+699 GKTLTSVDQGK

-763 TIDTELVSRIN
+763 TVDTELVSKIN
-774 EDANNKSGATIY
+774 EDENNKSGATIY

-794 ENLDT
+794 EDLET
-799 VENNWTENPDD
+799 VENNWTTNPENLGDI
-810 LENVKSYLIVLDGY
+810 KSYLIVLDSY

-844 EHNVDIYGS
+844 EHNANIYGS

-867 KEISTADVVGLT
+867 KEVSTADVVGLT
-879 TGTGP
+879 TGVGP
-884 QLAVQTIANIKN
+884 QIAVQTITNVKN
-896 SIKEYEKVKYTVTIE
+896 SIKEYEKVKYTITIE

-916 VAKNIKIDTKVP
+916 VAENIKVDTKVP
-928 KGATVATH
+928 TGATVATH
-936 SSYNSVETT
+936 SSYNSVEST
-945 KGWTLKSDRELV
+945 KGWTLKSDREIV

-980 PTIEEYYAGEEGFT
+980 PTIEEYYAGEDGFT

-1007 VDENGATKYEDKKI
+1007 VDENGTTKYEDKKI
-1021 DSVPEIKLVCESTIT
+1021 DSIPEIKLVCQSTIT
-1036 AKDLAKEIKTEDS
+1036 AEDLAKEIKTEDS
-1049 GIIVEKSN
+1049 GITVEKSN
-1057 LVAEETVE
+1057 LVAEETIE

-1075 TIESKIKIKN
+1075 TIESKIQIKN
-1085 NSNDTMKNIVVTKVL
+1085 NSNDTMKNIIVSKVL
-1100 PDGLNYSD
+1100 PEGLNYSD
-1108 SYIRGYEDDGITMKK
+1108 SYIRGYEDDGITLKK
-1123 VKTTNYDSDSKTVTW
+1123 IKTTNYDSDSRTVTW
-1138 TIEELPAGRTVL
+1138 VVDELKPGRTVL

-1162 NTYKDTIATSSIIL
+1162 NTYKDTIATKSNIL
-1176 VNGEEYQAGEVDI
+1176 VNGEQYQAGEVDI
-1189 TVGKPNLEVSQ
+1189 TVGRPNLEVSQ

-1209 KAGEQIKYTFTVKNT
+1209 KPGDQIKYTFTVKNT
-1224 GSVRANNVTLTDS
+1224 GSVRANNVTLTDT
-1237 LPDEVSIKKLVYT
+1237 LPNEVSIKKLVYT

-1265 ATVYTSILPDG
+1265 ATVYTSILPEG

-1282 TAEINNIDT
+1282 TAEVNNIDT

-1298 VGKVEATDISKINS
+1298 VGKVESNDISKLNS

-1320 RTSNTTGNDTESN
+1320 RTSDTVGTDTEKE
-1333 NTNNSTSSNTNN
+1333 NTNKDTTNN
-1345 NSSPN
+1345 NANNSQN
-1350 TPNENVKDKYDIKG
+1350 TSNENVKDKYDIKG

-1379 DNRLAGIE
+1379 DNKLAGIE
-1387 VKLINSKTAEEVNKT
+1387 VKLINSKTAKQVDKT

-1407 GEYKFSNLGNGTY
+1407 GEYQFSNLENGTY

-1427 NSKYALTEYKKQNVA
+1427 NSKYALAEYKKQNVA
-1442 EDKNSDVIATA
+1442 EDKNSDVIATT
-1453 EKDKSVATTDVITIE
+1453 ENDKTVATTDVITIE

-1475 DMGLIE
+1475 DMGLVE

-1489 TKSISKVTVQTK
+1489 TKAVSKVTVQTK
-1501 EGTKSYDFN
+1501 NGTKSYDFD

-1515 KVDINGKYLSGATV
+1515 KVDINAKYLSGATV
-1529 FVEYTFTVKNEG
+1529 IVEYTFTVKNEG
-1541 EIEGYAK
+1541 ELEGYAK
-1548 ELVDYM
+1548 QLVDYM

-1566 NWHKGNDGNLYTDEL
+1566 NWHKGNDGNLYTEEL
-1581 ANTAIQAGESKTVKL
+1581 ANTPIQAGESKTVKL

-1667 VTVIIAV
+1667 VAVIIAV

>member
-7 YCKTVIAILLVFCLT
+7 YCKTVIAILLVLCFT

-34 LAAEESLGKQA
+34 LATEESLGKQA
-45 SESINENVEYDAK
+45 SENINYNVVYDAK
-58 LAKNEETN
+58 LAKNDEVN
-66 GYELEGTIDEEDLA
+66 GYELEGTIDEEDLS

-85 EIKNEGYLKNAKIL
+85 EIKKEGYLKNAKIL

-104 GLSFEFAE
+104 GLSFEFTE

-170 KESGIS
+170 KEYGIS
-176 QNVILK
+176 QNVVLK
-182 LVWHTNTEYSI
+182 LVWHTNTEYTI
-193 VSELKK
+193 TSELRK

-221 NFVEKE
+221 NYVEKE
-227 ELQIDAINLDGYKI
+227 ELQINVINLDGYKI

-247 NKSEEELKETE
+247 NKSEEDLKETE
-258 WNYNKEENKIN
+258 WDYNKEENKIN
-269 IKIQNSK
+269 IKIQNNK

-289 LSGDKKI
+289 LSGDKKV
-296 ELPFNLN
+296 ELPFNLS

-316 EKIETKLEKEYEI
+316 EKIETKLEKEYEV
-329 KESLGNIVSIDSETV
+329 KESIGSIVSIDS
-344 KSVKLGNILNNS
+344 KSDKSIKLGNILNNS
-356 LAEENTYKTNY
+356 LSEENTYKTNY

-382 NVLIKSNTQE
+382 NVLIRSNTPE
-392 FENEDNTF
+392 FENEDSTF
-400 ETNQILFKQVR
+400 ETSKILFKQVK

-422 QDGMVQIIDENNE
+422 QDGAIQIINENNE
-435 VIATLNKNSKLDNNA
+435 VIATLNKNSKVNNNA

-505 LYDENAESKVSEM
+505 LYAENAESKVSDI

-527 ETNAELTISRKTLST
+527 ETNAELAISRKTLST
-542 IADNNDIKLEVKLN
+542 IADNNDVKLEVKLN
-556 NSSEENDLYKNPR
+556 NASEENDLYKNPR

-579 EVNVKNIAI
+579 EVNIKNIAI
-588 ANSEDVFK
+588 ANAEDVFQ
-596 IANNEIGKDDNG
+596 IVNNEIGKNEEG
-608 RIVLDITLEGSQ
+608 RIVLDIILEGNQ

-635 INCNMKLNLYTP
+635 INCSIKLNLYTP
-647 TSNSKIEMKYLNESA
+647 TSTAKIEMKYLNENA
-662 NKYKNEINNI
+662 NKYKNEVNNV

-678 IEFKAPVGV
+678 VEYKAPVGV

-763 TIDTELVSRIN
+763 TVDTELVSKIN
-774 EDANNKSGATIY
+774 EDENNKSGATIY

-794 ENLDT
+794 EDLET
-799 VENNWTENPDD
+799 VENNWTTNPED
-810 LENVKSYLIVLDGY
+810 LENVKSYLIVLDNY

-844 EHNVDIYGS
+844 EHNANIYGS

-867 KEISTADVVGLT
+867 KEISTADIVGLT
-879 TGTGP
+879 TGVGP
-884 QLAVQTIANIKN
+884 QIAVQTITNVKN
-896 SIKEYEKVKYTVTIE
+896 SIKEYEKVKYTITIE

-916 VAKNIKIDTKVP
+916 VAENVKVDTKVP
-928 KGATVATH
+928 TGATVATH
-936 SSYNSVETT
+936 SSYNSVEST
-945 KGWTLKSDRELV
+945 KGWTLKSDREIV

-980 PTIEEYYAGEEGFT
+980 PTIEEYYAGEDGFT

-1007 VDENGATKYEDKKI
+1007 VDENGTTKYEDKKI
-1021 DSVPEIKLVCESTIT
+1021 DSIPEIKLVCESTIT

-1057 LVAEETVE
+1057 LVAEETIE

-1075 TIESKIKIKN
+1075 TIESKIQIKN
-1085 NSNDTMKNIVVTKVL
+1085 NSNDTMKNIIVSKVL
-1100 PDGLNYSD
+1100 PEGLNYSD
-1108 SYIRGYEDDGITMKK
+1108 SYIRGYEDDGITLKK
-1123 VKTTNYDSDSKTVTW
+1123 IKTTNYDSDSRTVTW
-1138 TIEELPAGRTVL
+1138 VVDELKPGRTVL

-1162 NTYKDTIATSSIIL
+1162 NTYKDTIATKSNIL
-1176 VNGEEYQAGEVDI
+1176 VNGEQYQAGEVDI
-1189 TVGKPNLEVSQ
+1189 TVGRPNLEVSQ

-1209 KAGEQIKYTFTVKNT
+1209 KPGDQIKYTFTVKNT
-1224 GSVRANNVTLTDS
+1224 GSVRANNVTLTDN
-1237 LPDEVSIKKLVYT
+1237 LPNEVTIKKLVYT

-1265 ATVYTSILPDG
+1265 ATVYTSILPEG

-1282 TAEINNIDT
+1282 IAEVNNIDT

-1298 VGKVEATDISKINS
+1298 MGKVESNDISKLSS

-1320 RTSNTTGNDTESN
+1320 KTSDTVGTDAEKD
-1333 NTNNSTSSNTNN
+1333 NTNKNITNN
-1345 NSSPN
+1345 NANNSQN
-1350 TPNENVKDKYDIKG
+1350 TLNENVKDKYDIKG
-1364 IAWLDKNKNGERDNG
+1364 SAWLDKNKNGQRDSG
-1379 DNRLAGIE
+1379 DNKLAGIE
-1387 VKLINSKTAEEVNKT
+1387 VKLINSKTAEQVNKT

-1407 GEYKFSNLGNGTY
+1407 GEYQFSNLENGTY

-1427 NSKYALTEYKKQNVA
+1427 NSKYALAEYKEQNVA
-1442 EDKNSDVIATA
+1442 EDKNSDVIATT
-1453 EKDKSVATTDVITIE
+1453 ENDKTVATTDVITIE

-1475 DMGLIE
+1475 DMGLVE

-1529 FVEYTFTVKNEG
+1529 IIEYTFTIKNEG

-1581 ANTAIQAGESKTVKL
+1581 ANTAIKAGDSKTVKL

-1618 DYNKAGIADK
+1618 DYNKVGIADK

-1667 VTVIIAV
+1667 VLAIIAA
-1674 IVIKKNKL
+1674 IIIKKNKL

>member
-7 YCKTVIAILLVFCLT
+7 YCKTVIAILLVLCFT

-34 LAAEESLGKQA
+34 LATEESLGKQA
-45 SESINENVEYDAK
+45 SESINDNVEYDAK
-58 LAKNEETN
+58 LAKNDDTN
-66 GYELEGTIDEEDLA
+66 GYELEGTINEENLS

-85 EIKNEGYLKNAKIL
+85 EIRKEGYLKNAKIL

-120 EGNQI
+120 EENQI

-176 QNVILK
+176 QNVVLK
-182 LVWHTNTEYSI
+182 LIWHTNTEYTI
-193 VSELKK
+193 TSELRK

-221 NFVEKE
+221 NYVEKE
-227 ELQIDAINLDGYKI
+227 ELQIDAVNLDGYKI

-247 NKSEEELKETE
+247 NKSEEDLKETE
-258 WNYNKEENKIN
+258 WDYNKEENKIN
-269 IKIQNSK
+269 IKIQNNK
-276 EALKSNEYLITYI
+276 EALKSNEYLITYV
-289 LSGDKKI
+289 LSGDKKV

-303 SKIDGTIFMFGTD
+303 SKIDGTIFMFGTA
-316 EKIETKLEKEYEI
+316 EKIETELEKEYEV
-329 KESLGNIVSIDSETV
+329 KESLGSIVSIDSESD
-344 KSVKLGNILNNS
+344 KSIKLGNILSNS
-356 LAEENTYKTNY
+356 LSEENAYKTNY
-367 ETKFDIDVSS
+367 ETKFNIDVSS

-382 NVLIKSNTQE
+382 NVLIRSNTPE
-392 FENEDNTF
+392 FENEDSTF
-400 ETNQILFKQVR
+400 ETSKILFKQVK

-422 QDGMVQIIDENNE
+422 QDGAIQIINENNE
-435 VIATLNKNSKLDNNA
+435 VIATLNKNSKVDNNA

-505 LYDENAESKVSEM
+505 LYAENAESKVSDI
-518 ENKIELEKT
+518 ENKIELEKP
-527 ETNAELTISRKTLST
+527 ETNAELAISRKTLST

-569 FQITFPEYIN
+569 FQLTFPEYIN

-596 IANNEIGKDDNG
+596 IASNEIGKDETG
-608 RIVLDITLEGSQ
+608 RNVLDITLEGTQ

-647 TSNSKIEMKYLNESA
+647 TSNAKIEMKYLNENA
-662 NKYKNEINNI
+662 TKYKNEVNNV

-678 IEFKAPVGV
+678 VEYKAPVGV

-699 GKTITSVDQGK
+699 GKTLTSVDQGK

-763 TIDTELVSRIN
+763 TVDTELVSKIN
-774 EDANNKSGATIY
+774 EDENNKSGATIY

-794 ENLDT
+794 EDLEN
-799 VENNWTENPDD
+799 VENNWTTNPENLGDI
-810 LENVKSYLIVLDGY
+810 KSYLIVLDSY

-844 EHNVDIYGS
+844 EHNANIYGS

-858 NNLNEVTNI
+858 NNLNQVTNI
-867 KEISTADVVGLT
+867 KEVSTADVVGLT
-879 TGTGP
+879 TGVGP
-884 QLAVQTIANIKN
+884 QIAVQTITNVKN
-896 SIKEYEKVKYTVTIE
+896 SIKEYEKVKYTITIE

-916 VAKNIKIDTKVP
+916 VAENIKVDTKVP
-928 KGATVATH
+928 TGATVATH
-936 SSYNSVETT
+936 SSYNSVEST
-945 KGWTLKSDRELV
+945 KGWTLKSDREIV

-980 PTIEEYYAGEEGFT
+980 PTIEEYYAGEDGFT

-1007 VDENGATKYEDKKI
+1007 VDENGTTKYEDKKI
-1021 DSVPEIKLVCESTIT
+1021 DSIPEIKLVCESTIT
-1036 AKDLAKEIKTEDS
+1036 AEDLAKEIKTEDS
-1049 GIIVEKSN
+1049 GITVEKSN
-1057 LVAEETVE
+1057 LVAEETIE

-1075 TIESKIKIKN
+1075 TIESKIQIKN
-1085 NSNDTMKNIVVTKVL
+1085 NSNDTMKNIIVSKVL
-1100 PDGLNYSD
+1100 PEGLNYSD
-1108 SYIRGYEDDGITMKK
+1108 SYIRGYEDDGITLKK
-1123 VKTTNYDSDSKTVTW
+1123 IKTTNYDSDSRTVTW
-1138 TIEELPAGRTVL
+1138 VVDELKPGRTVL

-1162 NTYKDTIATSSIIL
+1162 NTYKDTIATKSNIL
-1176 VNGEEYQAGEVDI
+1176 VNGEQYQAGEVDI
-1189 TVGKPNLEVSQ
+1189 TVGRPNLEVSQ

-1209 KAGEQIKYTFTVKNT
+1209 KPGDQIKYTFTVKNT
-1224 GSVRANNVTLTDS
+1224 GSVRANNVTLTDT
-1237 LPDEVSIKKLVYT
+1237 LPNEVSIKKLVYT

-1265 ATVYTSILPDG
+1265 ATVYTSILPEG

-1282 TAEINNIDT
+1282 TAEVNNIDT

-1298 VGKVEATDISKINS
+1298 VGKVESNDISKLNS

-1320 RTSNTTGNDTESN
+1320 RTSDTVGTDTEKE
-1333 NTNNSTSSNTNN
+1333 NTNKDTTNN
-1345 NSSPN
+1345 NANNSQN
-1350 TPNENVKDKYDIKG
+1350 TSNENVKDKYDIKG

-1379 DNRLAGIE
+1379 DNKLAGIE
-1387 VKLINSKTAEEVNKT
+1387 VKLINSKTAEQVNKT

-1407 GEYKFSNLGNGTY
+1407 GEYQFSNLENGTY

-1427 NSKYALTEYKKQNVA
+1427 NSKYALAEYKKQNVA
-1442 EDKNSDVIATA
+1442 EDKNSDVIATT
-1453 EKDKSVATTDVITIE
+1453 ENDKTVATTDVITIE

-1475 DMGLIE
+1475 DMGLVE

-1489 TKSISKVTVQTK
+1489 TKAISKVTVQTK
-1501 EGTKSYDFN
+1501 NGTKSYDFD

-1515 KVDINGKYLSGATV
+1515 KVDINAKYLSGATV
-1529 FVEYTFTVKNEG
+1529 IVEYTFTVKNEG
-1541 EIEGYAK
+1541 ELEGYAK
-1548 ELVDYM
+1548 QLVDYM

-1566 NWHKGNDGNLYTDEL
+1566 NWHKGNDGNLYTEEL
-1581 ANTAIQAGESKTVKL
+1581 ANTPIQAGESKTVKL

-1667 VTVIIAV
+1667 VAVIIAV

>member
-1 MFREKK
+1 MFKERK
-7 YCKTVIAILLVFCLT
+7 YCKTVIAILLVLCFT

-27 TLFTNIS
+27 TLFTTIS
-34 LAAEESLGKQA
+34 LATEESLGKQV
-45 SESINENVEYDAK
+45 SESVNDNVEYDAK
-58 LAKNEETN
+58 LAKNDDTN
-66 GYELEGTIDEEDLA
+66 GYELEGTINEENLS

-85 EIKNEGYLKNAKIL
+85 EIRKEGYLKNAKIL

-161 IGTYVKNNG
+161 IGTYVKGNG

-176 QNVILK
+176 QNVVLK
-182 LVWHTNTEYSI
+182 LIWHTNTEYT
-193 VSELKK
+193 VTSELRK

-221 NFVEKE
+221 NYVEKE
-227 ELQIDAINLDGYKI
+227 ELQIDAINLNGYKI
-241 EKIIVS
+241 EKVIVS
-247 NKSEEELKETE
+247 NKSEEDLKETE
-258 WNYNKEENKIN
+258 WNYNKEKNKIN
-269 IKIQNSK
+269 IKIQNEK

-289 LSGDKKI
+289 LSGDKKV
-296 ELPFNLN
+296 ELPFNLS

-316 EKIETKLEKEYEI
+316 EKIETKLEKEYEV
-329 KESLGNIVSIDSETV
+329 KESIGSIVSIDSESD
-344 KSVKLGNILNNS
+344 KSIKLGNILSNS
-356 LAEENTYKTNY
+356 LSEENAYKTNY

-382 NVLIKSNTQE
+382 NILIRSNTPE
-392 FENEDNTF
+392 FENEDSSF
-400 ETNQILFKQVR
+400 ETSKILFKQVK

-422 QDGMVQIIDENNE
+422 QDGAIQIINENNE
-435 VIATLNKNSKLDNNA
+435 VIATLNKNSKVDNNA

-473 SIQTEKEIIKT
+473 SIITEKEIIKT

-491 KTFSNINEKYTGSI
+491 KAFSNINEKYTGSI
-505 LYDENAESKVSEM
+505 LYDEKAESKVSDI

-527 ETNAELTISRKTLST
+527 ETNAELAISRKTLST
-542 IADNNDIKLEVKLN
+542 IADNNDVKLEVKLN

-579 EVNVKNIAI
+579 EVDIKNIAI
-588 ANSEDVFK
+588 ANSENVFK
-596 IANNEIGKDDNG
+596 ITNNVIEKNEEG
-608 RIVLDITLEGSQ
+608 RIVLDITLEGNQ

-635 INCNMKLNLYTP
+635 INCSIKLNLYTP
-647 TSNSKIEMKYLNESA
+647 TSNAKIEMKYLNENA
-662 NKYKNEINNI
+662 TKYKNEVNNV

-678 IEFKAPVGV
+678 VEYKAPVGV

-710 VTDKIEIFDDA
+710 VTDKIEIFDDE

-763 TIDTELVSRIN
+763 TIDTELVSKIN
-774 EDANNKSGATIY
+774 EDTNNKSNATIY

-794 ENLDT
+794 EDLEN
-799 VENNWTENPDD
+799 VENNWTTNPEN
-810 LENVKSYLIVLDGY
+810 LKNVKSYLIVLDSY

-844 EHNVDIYGS
+844 EHNANIYGS

-879 TGTGP
+879 TGVGP
-884 QLAVQTIANIKN
+884 QIAVQTMTNVKN
-896 SIKEYEKVKYTVTIE
+896 SIKEYEKVKYTITIE

-916 VAKNIKIDTKVP
+916 VAENIKVNTKVP
-928 KGATVATH
+928 TGATVATH
-936 SSYNSVETT
+936 SSYNSVEST
-945 KGWTLKSDRELV
+945 KGWTLKSDREIV
-957 TTIEKLNPGDI
+957 TTIEKLNPGEI

-980 PTIEEYYAGEEGFT
+980 PTIEEYYAGEDGFT

-1007 VDENGATKYEDKKI
+1007 VDENGTTKYEDKKI
-1021 DSVPEIKLVCESTIT
+1021 DSIPEIKLVCGSIIT

-1049 GIIVEKSN
+1049 GITVEKSN
-1057 LVAEETVE
+1057 LVAEETIE

-1075 TIESKIKIKN
+1075 TIESKIQIKN
-1085 NSNDTMKNIVVTKVL
+1085 NSNDTMKNIIVTKVL

-1108 SYIRGYEDDGITMKK
+1108 SYIRGYEDDGITLKK
-1123 VKTTNYDSDSKTVTW
+1123 IKTTNYDSDSRTATW
-1138 TIEELPAGRTVL
+1138 VVDELKPGRTVL

-1162 NTYKDTIATSSIIL
+1162 NTYKDTIATKSNIL
-1176 VNGEEYQAGEVDI
+1176 VNGEQYQAGEVDI
-1189 TVGKPNLEVSQ
+1189 TVGRPNLEVSQ

-1209 KAGEQIKYTFTVKNT
+1209 KPGDQIKYTFTVKNT
-1224 GSVRANNVTLTDS
+1224 GSVRVNNVTLTDN
-1237 LPDEVSIKKLVYT
+1237 LPNEVSIKKLVYT

-1265 ATVYTSILPDG
+1265 ATVYTSILPEG

-1282 TAEINNIDT
+1282 TAEVNNIDT

-1298 VGKVEATDISKINS
+1298 VGKVESNGISKLNS

-1320 RTSNTTGNDTESN
+1320 RTSDIVGNDTEKD
-1333 NTNNSTSSNTNN
+1333 NTNNDTTNN
-1345 NSSPN
+1345 NTSNSQ
-1350 TPNENVKDKYDIKG
+1350 TENIKNKYDIKG

-1379 DNRLAGIE
+1379 DNKLAGIE
-1387 VKLINSKTAEEVNKT
+1387 VKLINSKTAKQVDKT

-1407 GEYKFSNLGNGTY
+1407 GEYQFSNLENGTY
-1420 IVMFYYD
+1420 IVIFYYD
-1427 NSKYALTEYKKQNVA
+1427 NSKYALAEYKKQNVA
-1442 EDKNSDVIATA
+1442 EDKNSDAIATT
-1453 EKDKSVATTDVITIE
+1453 ENDKTVATTDVITIE

-1475 DMGLIE
+1475 DMGLVE

-1489 TKSISKVTVQTK
+1489 TKAISKVTVQTK
-1501 EGTKSYDFN
+1501 NGTKSYDFD

-1515 KVDINGKYLSGATV
+1515 KVDINAKYLSGATV

-1541 EIEGYAK
+1541 ELEGYAK
-1548 ELVDYM
+1548 QLVDYM
-1554 PKELEFNTELNK
+1554 PKELQFNTELNK
-1566 NWHKGNDGNLYTDEL
+1566 NWHKGNDGNLYTEEL
-1581 ANTAIQAGESKTVKL
+1581 ANTPIQAGESKTVKL

-1628 DSTPGDQDQKDD
+1628 DSAPGDQNQKDD
-1640 DMSSADLIIGVKTG
+1640 DMSAADLIIGVKTG

-1667 VTVIIAV
+1667 VAVIIAI

>member
-1 MFREKK
+1 MFKERK
-7 YCKTVIAILLVFCLT
+7 YCKTVIAILLVLCFT

-27 TLFTNIS
+27 TLFTTIS
-34 LAAEESLGKQA
+34 LATEESLGKQV
-45 SESINENVEYDAK
+45 SESINDNVEYDAK
-58 LAKNEETN
+58 LAKNDDTN
-66 GYELEGTIDEEDLA
+66 GYELEGTINEENLS

-85 EIKNEGYLKNAKIL
+85 EIRKEGYLKNAKIL

-144 KQRDD
+144 RQRDD

-161 IGTYVKNNG
+161 IGTYVKGNG

-176 QNVILK
+176 QNVVLK
-182 LVWHTNTEYSI
+182 LIWHTNTEYT
-193 VSELKK
+193 VTSELRK

-221 NFVEKE
+221 NYVEKE
-227 ELQIDAINLDGYKI
+227 ELQIDAINLNGYKI
-241 EKIIVS
+241 EKVIVS
-247 NKSEEELKETE
+247 NKSEEDLKETE
-258 WNYNKEENKIN
+258 WNYNKEKNKIN
-269 IKIQNSK
+269 IKIQNEK

-289 LSGDKKI
+289 LSGDKKV
-296 ELPFNLN
+296 ELPFNLS

-316 EKIETKLEKEYEI
+316 EKIETKLEKEYEV
-329 KESLGNIVSIDSETV
+329 KESIGSIVSIDSESD
-344 KSVKLGNILNNS
+344 KSIKLGNILSNS
-356 LAEENTYKTNY
+356 LSEENAYKTNY

-382 NVLIKSNTQE
+382 NILIRSNTPE
-392 FENEDNTF
+392 FENEDSSF
-400 ETNQILFKQVR
+400 ETSKILFKQVK

-422 QDGMVQIIDENNE
+422 QDGAIQIINENNE
-435 VIATLNKNSKLDNNA
+435 VIATLNKNSKVDNNA

-473 SIQTEKEIIKT
+473 SIITEKEIIKT

-491 KTFSNINEKYTGSI
+491 KAFSNINEKYTGSI
-505 LYDENAESKVSEM
+505 LYDEKAESKVSDI

-527 ETNAELTISRKTLST
+527 ETNAELAISRKTLST
-542 IADNNDIKLEVKLN
+542 IADNNDVKLEVKLN

-579 EVNVKNIAI
+579 EVDIKNIAI
-588 ANSEDVFK
+588 ANSENVFK
-596 IANNEIGKDDNG
+596 ITNNVIEKNEEG
-608 RIVLDITLEGSQ
+608 RIVLDITLEGNQ

-635 INCNMKLNLYTP
+635 INCSIKLNLYTP
-647 TSNSKIEMKYLNESA
+647 TSNAKIEMKYLNENA
-662 NKYKNEINNI
+662 TKYKNEINAI

-678 IEFKAPVGV
+678 IEYKAPVGV

-710 VTDKIEIFDDA
+710 VTDKIEIFDDE

-763 TIDTELVSRIN
+763 TIDTELVSKIN
-774 EDANNKSGATIY
+774 EDTNNKSNATIY

-794 ENLDT
+794 EDLEN
-799 VENNWTENPDD
+799 VENNWTTNPEN
-810 LENVKSYLIVLDGY
+810 LKNVKSYLIVLDNY

-844 EHNVDIYGS
+844 EHNANIYGS

-879 TGTGP
+879 TGVGP
-884 QLAVQTIANIKN
+884 QIAVQTITNVRN
-896 SIKEYEKVKYTVTIE
+896 SIKEYEKVKYTITIE

-916 VAKNIKIDTKVP
+916 VAENIKVNTKVP
-928 KGATVATH
+928 TGATVATH
-936 SSYNSVETT
+936 SSYNSVEST
-945 KGWTLKSDRELV
+945 KGWTLKSDREIV
-957 TTIEKLNPGDI
+957 TTIEKLNPGEI

-980 PTIEEYYAGEEGFT
+980 PTIEEYYAGEDGFT

-1007 VDENGATKYEDKKI
+1007 VDENGTTKYEDKKI
-1021 DSVPEIKLVCESTIT
+1021 DSIPEIKLVCESIIT

-1049 GIIVEKSN
+1049 GITVEKSN
-1057 LVAEETVE
+1057 LVAEETIE

-1075 TIESKIKIKN
+1075 TIESKIQIKN
-1085 NSNDTMKNIVVTKVL
+1085 NSNDTMKNIIVTKVL

-1108 SYIRGYEDDGITMKK
+1108 SYIRGYEDDGITLKK
-1123 VKTTNYDSDSKTVTW
+1123 IKTTNYDSDSRTATW
-1138 TIEELPAGRTVL
+1138 VIDELKPGRTVL

-1162 NTYKDTIATSSIIL
+1162 NTYKDTIATKSNIL
-1176 VNGEEYQAGEVDI
+1176 VNGEQYQAGEVDI
-1189 TVGKPNLEVSQ
+1189 TVGRPNLEVSQ

-1209 KAGEQIKYTFTVKNT
+1209 KPGDQIKYTFTVKNT
-1224 GSVRANNVTLTDS
+1224 GSVRANNVTLTDN
-1237 LPDEVSIKKLVYT
+1237 LPNEVSIKKLVYT

-1265 ATVYTSILPDG
+1265 ATVYTSILPEG

-1282 TAEINNIDT
+1282 TAEVNNIDT

-1298 VGKVEATDISKINS
+1298 VGKVESNGISKLNS

-1320 RTSNTTGNDTESN
+1320 RTSDIVGNDTEKDNTNNDTNNN
-1333 NTNNSTSSNTNN
+1333 NTNNLQT
-1345 NSSPN
+1345 
-1350 TPNENVKDKYDIKG
+1350 ENIKNKYDIKG

-1379 DNRLAGIE
+1379 DNKLAGIE
-1387 VKLINSKTAEEVNKT
+1387 VKLINSKTAKQVDKT

-1407 GEYKFSNLGNGTY
+1407 GEYQFSNLENGTY
-1420 IVMFYYD
+1420 IVIFYYD
-1427 NSKYALTEYKKQNVA
+1427 NSKYALAEYKKQNVA
-1442 EDKNSDVIATA
+1442 EDKNSDAIATT
-1453 EKDKSVATTDVITIE
+1453 ENDKTVATTDVITIE

-1475 DMGLIE
+1475 DMGLVE

-1489 TKSISKVTVQTK
+1489 TKAISKVTVQTK
-1501 EGTKSYDFN
+1501 NGTKSYDFD

-1515 KVDINGKYLSGATV
+1515 KVDINAKYLSGATV

-1541 EIEGYAK
+1541 ELEGYAK
-1548 ELVDYM
+1548 QLVDYM

-1566 NWHKGNDGNLYTDEL
+1566 NWHKGNDGNLYTEEL
-1581 ANTAIQAGESKTVKL
+1581 ANTPIQAGESKAVKL

-1628 DSTPGDQDQKDD
+1628 DSAPGDQDQKDD
-1640 DMSSADLIIGVKTG
+1640 DMSAADLIIGVKTG

-1667 VTVIIAV
+1667 VAVIIAI

>member
-7 YCKTVIAILLVFCLT
+7 YCKTVIAMLLVFCFT

-34 LAAEESLGKQA
+34 LATEESLGKQA
-45 SESINENVEYDAK
+45 SESIDDNIEYDAIFT
-58 LAKNEETN
+58 KNDESN
-66 GYELEGTIDEEDLA
+66 GYELEETIDEENLA

-85 EIKNEGYLKNAKIL
+85 EVKKEGYLKNAKIL

-104 GLSFEFAE
+104 GLSFEFTE

-125 SLSNISA
+125 NLSNISA
-132 GEKLDIKIPIKY
+132 GEKLNIKIPIKY
-144 KQRDD
+144 KQRDN
-149 IENLNKKINVKL
+149 IGNLNKKIDAKL

-170 KESGIS
+170 KESGIA

-182 LVWHTNTEYSI
+182 LVWHTNAEYK
-193 VSELKK
+193 VMSELKK
-199 YIPYNKGIIL
+199 YIPYNEGIIL
-209 QTSVTSLLPEQN
+209 QTSVTSILPEQN
-221 NFVEKE
+221 NYVEKE
-227 ELQIDAINLDGYKI
+227 ELQINALQLDGYKI
-241 EKIIVS
+241 EKVIVS

-258 WNYNKEENKIN
+258 WDYNKEENKIN
-269 IKIQNSK
+269 IKIQNDK
-276 EALKSNEYLITYI
+276 ESLKSNEYLITYV
-289 LSGDKKI
+289 LSGDKKV

-303 SKIDGTIFMFGTD
+303 SKINGTIFMFGTE
-316 EKIETKLEKEYEI
+316 EKVEAELEKEYEI
-329 KESLGNIVSIDSETV
+329 TESLGNIVSVDSESA
-344 KSVKLGNILNNS
+344 KSIKLGNILNNS
-356 LAEENTYKTNY
+356 LAEENSYKTNY

-382 NVLIKSNTQE
+382 NILIKSNLQE
-392 FENEDNTF
+392 FESEGSTF
-400 ETNQILFKQVR
+400 KTRNILFKKIK

-422 QDGMVQIIDENNE
+422 EDGTIQIINENNE
-435 VIATLNKNSKLDNNA
+435 VIATINKNSKLDNNEYEA
-450 YVVDIDTNNIC
+450 DIDAEVIT
-461 IKTSKPQTEGIL
+461 IKMSKPQTEGIL
-473 SIQTEKEIIKT
+473 SIKAEKEIVKT

-491 KTFSNINEKYTGSI
+491 KTFSNINEKYTASI
-505 LYDENAESKVSEM
+505 LYAENAESIVSDI
-518 ENKIELEKT
+518 ENKIELEKP

-542 IADNNDIKLEVKLN
+542 IADNNDVKLEIKLN
-556 NSSEENDLYKNPR
+556 NASEENDLYKNPR

-579 EVNVKNIAI
+579 EVDVKNIAI

-596 IANNEIGKDDNG
+596 IANNVIGKDEEG
-608 RIVLDITLEGSQ
+608 RVVLDITLEGNQ
-620 TKYNS
+620 IKYNS
-625 NTLSNGTSII
+625 NSLSNGTSII
-635 INCNMKLNLYTP
+635 INCNIKLNLYTP
-647 TSNSKIEMKYLNESA
+647 TSVRKIEMKYINENA
-662 NKYKNEINNI
+662 NKYKDEINNL
-672 GYAETE
+672 GHAETE
-678 IEFKAPVGV
+678 IEYKAPIGV
-687 VSINRISNYENT
+687 VSINKISNYENT
-699 GKTITSVDQGK
+699 GKTITSVEQGK
-710 VTDKIEIFDDA
+710 VTDKVEIFEDA
-721 KVATMDIMVM
+721 KVATMDIIVM
-731 NNNENDCNDIKI
+731 NNNENDCNDVKI

-763 TIDTELVSRIN
+763 TIDTELVSKIN
-774 EDANNKSGATIY
+774 EDQNNKSIATIY

-794 ENLDT
+794 EDLDIK
-799 VENNWTENPDD
+799 ENRWTTNIDE
-810 LENVKSYLIVLDGY
+810 LENVKSYLIVLNDY

-844 EHNVDIYGS
+844 EHNTNIYGS

-867 KEISTADVVGLT
+867 KEISTADIVGLT

-884 QLAVQTIANIKN
+884 QIAVQTIANVKN
-896 SIKEYEKVKYTVTIE
+896 AVKEYEKVKYTITIE

-916 VAKNIKIDTKVP
+916 VAENIKVNTKVP
-928 KGATVATH
+928 TGATIATH
-936 SSYNSVETT
+936 SSYNSVEST
-945 KGWTLKSDRELV
+945 KGWTLKSDREIV

-980 PTIEEYYAGEEGFT
+980 PTIEEYYAGEDGFT
-994 KNEDGTYSINQSY
+994 KNEDGTYSLNQSY
-1007 VDENGATKYEDKKI
+1007 IDENGITKYEDKKI
-1021 DSVPEIKLVCESTIT
+1021 DSIPEIKLVCESTIT
-1036 AKDLAKEIKTEDS
+1036 AKDLAKEIKTEDD
-1049 GIIVEKSN
+1049 GLTVEKSN

-1075 TIESKIKIKN
+1075 AIESKIQIKN
-1085 NSNDTMKNIVVTKVL
+1085 NSNDTMKNIVVTKRL
-1100 PDGLNYSD
+1100 PEGLNYSD
-1108 SYIRGYEDDGITMKK
+1108 SYIRGYEDDGITLKK
-1123 VKTTNYDSDSKTVTW
+1123 VKNTNYDSDSRTVTW
-1138 TIEELPAGRTVL
+1138 TIEELQAGRTVL
-1150 LTGDW
+1150 LIGDW
-1155 VVGQLKE
+1155 VVGNLKE
-1162 NTYKDTIATSSIIL
+1162 NTFKDTIATNSNIS
-1176 VNGEEYQAGEVDI
+1176 VNGEQYQAGEVDI

-1200 TSNQTNQYV
+1200 TSDQTNQYI
-1209 KAGEQIKYTFTVKNT
+1209 KPGDQIKYTFTIKNT
-1224 GSVRANNVTLTDS
+1224 GSVRANNVTLTDT
-1237 LPDEVSIKKLVYT
+1237 LPDEVTIKKLVYT

-1265 ATVYTSILPDG
+1265 ATVYTSILPEG
-1276 KLEATV
+1276 KLEAVV

-1291 AQRTITN
+1291 AQKTITN
-1298 VGKVEATDISKINS
+1298 VGKVEATDVSKLNS
-1312 NEVVNIIE
+1312 NEVTNIIE
-1320 RTSNTTGNDTESN
+1320 KTSDTVGKDSEKGIDNTKN
-1333 NTNNSTSSNTNN
+1333 NINSDANN
-1345 NSSPN
+1345 NKLQ
-1350 TPNENVKDKYDIKG
+1350 NENIKDKYDIKG

-1379 DNRLAGIE
+1379 DSKLAGIE
-1387 VKLINSKTAEEVNKT
+1387 VKLINSKTAEQVNKT

-1407 GEYKFSNLGNGTY
+1407 GEYKFSNLENGTY
-1420 IVMFYYD
+1420 IVIFYYD
-1427 NSKYALTEYKKQNVA
+1427 NSKYALAEYKKQNVA
-1442 EDKNSDVIATA
+1442 EDKNSDVIATT
-1453 EKDKSVATTDVITIE
+1453 ENNKTVATTDVITIE

-1475 DMGLIE
+1475 DMGLVE

-1501 EGTKSYDFN
+1501 NGTKSYDFN

-1515 KVDINGKYLSGATV
+1515 KVDINAKYLSGATV
-1529 FVEYTFTVKNEG
+1529 IVEYTFTVKNEG
-1541 EIEGYAK
+1541 ELEGYAK

-1581 ANTAIQAGESKTVKL
+1581 ANTPIQSGESKTVKL
-1596 VLTKAMTDTN
+1596 VLTKTMTDTN

-1667 VTVIIAV
+1667 VAIIIAG
-1674 IVIKKNKL
+1674 IAIKKNKL

>member
-7 YCKTVIAILLVFCLT
+7 YCKTVIAILLVLCFT

-34 LAAEESLGKQA
+34 LATEESLGKQA
-45 SESINENVEYDAK
+45 SESINDNVEYDAK
-58 LAKNEETN
+58 LAKNDDTN
-66 GYELEGTIDEEDLA
+66 GYELEGTINEENLS

-85 EIKNEGYLKNAKIL
+85 EIRKEGYLKNAKIL

-176 QNVILK
+176 QNVVLK
-182 LVWHTNTEYSI
+182 LIWHTNTEYTI
-193 VSELKK
+193 TSELRK

-221 NFVEKE
+221 NYVEKE
-227 ELQIDAINLDGYKI
+227 ELQIDAVNLDGYKI

-247 NKSEEELKETE
+247 NKSEEDLKETE
-258 WNYNKEENKIN
+258 WDYNKEENKIN
-269 IKIQNSK
+269 IKIQNNK
-276 EALKSNEYLITYI
+276 EALKSNEYLITYV
-289 LSGDKKI
+289 LSGDKKV

-303 SKIDGTIFMFGTD
+303 SKIDGTIFMFGTA
-316 EKIETKLEKEYEI
+316 EKIETELEKEYEV
-329 KESLGNIVSIDSETV
+329 KESLGSIVSIDSESD
-344 KSVKLGNILNNS
+344 KSIKLGNILSNS
-356 LAEENTYKTNY
+356 LSEENAYKTNY
-367 ETKFDIDVSS
+367 ETKFNIDVSS

-382 NVLIKSNTQE
+382 NVLIRSNTPE
-392 FENEDNTF
+392 FENEDSTF
-400 ETNQILFKQVR
+400 ETSKILFKQVK

-422 QDGMVQIIDENNE
+422 QDGAIQIINENNE
-435 VIATLNKNSKLDNNA
+435 VIATLNKNSKVDNNA

-505 LYDENAESKVSEM
+505 LYAENAESKVSDI
-518 ENKIELEKT
+518 ENKIELEKP
-527 ETNAELTISRKTLST
+527 ETNAELAISRKTLST

-569 FQITFPEYIN
+569 FQLTFPEYIN

-596 IANNEIGKDDNG
+596 IASNEIGKDDTG
-608 RIVLDITLEGSQ
+608 RNVLDITLEGTQ

-647 TSNSKIEMKYLNESA
+647 TSNAKIEMKYLNENA
-662 NKYKNEINNI
+662 TKYKNEVNNV

-678 IEFKAPVGV
+678 VEYKAPVGV

-699 GKTITSVDQGK
+699 GKTLTSVDQGK

-763 TIDTELVSRIN
+763 TVDTELVSKIN
-774 EDANNKSGATIY
+774 EDENNKSGATIY

-794 ENLDT
+794 EDLET
-799 VENNWTENPDD
+799 VENNWTTNPENLGDI
-810 LENVKSYLIVLDGY
+810 KSYLIVLDSY

-844 EHNVDIYGS
+844 EHNANIYGS

-858 NNLNEVTNI
+858 NNLNQVTNI
-867 KEISTADVVGLT
+867 KEVSTADVVGLT
-879 TGTGP
+879 TGVGP
-884 QLAVQTIANIKN
+884 QIAVQTITNVKN
-896 SIKEYEKVKYTVTIE
+896 SIKEYEKVKYTITIE

-916 VAKNIKIDTKVP
+916 VAENIKVDTKVP
-928 KGATVATH
+928 TGATVATH
-936 SSYNSVETT
+936 SSYNSVEST
-945 KGWTLKSDRELV
+945 KGWTLKSDREIV

-980 PTIEEYYAGEEGFT
+980 PTIEEYYAGEDGFT

-1007 VDENGATKYEDKKI
+1007 VDENGTTKYEDKKI
-1021 DSVPEIKLVCESTIT
+1021 DSIPEIKLVCESTIT
-1036 AKDLAKEIKTEDS
+1036 AEDLAKEIKTEDS
-1049 GIIVEKSN
+1049 GITVEKSN
-1057 LVAEETVE
+1057 LVAEETIE

-1075 TIESKIKIKN
+1075 TIESKIQIKN
-1085 NSNDTMKNIVVTKVL
+1085 NSNDTMKNIIVSKVL
-1100 PDGLNYSD
+1100 PEGLNYSD
-1108 SYIRGYEDDGITMKK
+1108 SYIRGYEDDGITLKK
-1123 VKTTNYDSDSKTVTW
+1123 IKTTNYDSDSRTVTW
-1138 TIEELPAGRTVL
+1138 VVDELKPGRTVL

-1162 NTYKDTIATSSIIL
+1162 NTYKDTIATKSNIL
-1176 VNGEEYQAGEVDI
+1176 VNGEQYQAGEVDI
-1189 TVGKPNLEVSQ
+1189 TVGRPNLEVSQ

-1209 KAGEQIKYTFTVKNT
+1209 KPGDQIKYTFTVKNT
-1224 GSVRANNVTLTDS
+1224 GSVRANNVTLTDT
-1237 LPDEVSIKKLVYT
+1237 LPNEVSIKKLVYT

-1265 ATVYTSILPDG
+1265 ATVYTSILPEG

-1282 TAEINNIDT
+1282 TAEVNNIDT

-1298 VGKVEATDISKINS
+1298 VGKVESNDISKLNS

-1320 RTSNTTGNDTESN
+1320 RTSDTVGTDTEKD
-1333 NTNNSTSSNTNN
+1333 NTNKDTTNN
-1345 NSSPN
+1345 NANNSQN
-1350 TPNENVKDKYDIKG
+1350 TSNENVKDKYDIKG
-1364 IAWLDKNKNGERDNG
+1364 IAWLDKNKNGQRDGG
-1379 DNRLAGIE
+1379 DNKLAGIE
-1387 VKLINSKTAEEVNKT
+1387 VKLINSKTAEQVNKT

-1407 GEYKFSNLGNGTY
+1407 GEYQFSNLENGTY

-1427 NSKYALTEYKKQNVA
+1427 NSKYALAEYKKQNVA
-1442 EDKNSDVIATA
+1442 EDKNSDVIATT
-1453 EKDKSVATTDVITIE
+1453 ENDKTVATTDVITIE

-1475 DMGLIE
+1475 DMGLVE

-1489 TKSISKVTVQTK
+1489 TKAISKVTVQTK
-1501 EGTKSYDFN
+1501 NGTKSYDFD

-1515 KVDINGKYLSGATV
+1515 KVDINAKYLSGATV
-1529 FVEYTFTVKNEG
+1529 IVEYTFTVKNEG
-1541 EIEGYAK
+1541 ELEGYAK
-1548 ELVDYM
+1548 QLVDYM

-1566 NWHKGNDGNLYTDEL
+1566 NWHKGNDGNLYTEEL
-1581 ANTAIQAGESKTVKL
+1581 ANTPIQAGESKTVKL

-1640 DMSSADLIIGVKTG
+1640 DMSSADLIIGFKTG

-1667 VTVIIAV
+1667 VAVIIAV

>member
-7 YCKTVIAILLVFCLT
+7 YCKTVIAILLVLCFT

-34 LAAEESLGKQA
+34 LATEESLGKQA
-45 SESINENVEYDAK
+45 SENINDNVVYDAK
-58 LAKNEETN
+58 LAKNDEVN
-66 GYELEGTIDEEDLA
+66 GYELEGTIDEEDLS

-85 EIKNEGYLKNAKIL
+85 EIKKEGYLKNAKIL

-104 GLSFEFAE
+104 GLSFEFTE

-120 EGNQI
+120 EENQI
-125 SLSNISA
+125 SLSNIGA

-176 QNVILK
+176 QNVVLK
-182 LVWHTNTEYSI
+182 LVWHTNTEYTI
-193 VSELKK
+193 TSELRK

-221 NFVEKE
+221 NYVEKE

-241 EKIIVS
+241 EKVIVS
-247 NKSEEELKETE
+247 NKSEEDLKETE

-269 IKIQNSK
+269 IKIQNNK
-276 EALKSNEYLITYI
+276 EALKSNEYLITYV
-289 LSGDKKI
+289 LSGDKKV

-303 SKIDGTIFMFGTD
+303 SKIDGTIFMFGTA
-316 EKIETKLEKEYEI
+316 EKIETELETEYEV
-329 KESLGNIVSIDSETV
+329 KESLGSIVSIDSESD
-344 KSVKLGNILNNS
+344 KSIKLGNILSNS
-356 LAEENTYKTNY
+356 LSEENTYKTNY

-392 FENEDNTF
+392 FENEDSTF
-400 ETNQILFKQVR
+400 ETSQILFKQVK

-422 QDGMVQIIDENNE
+422 QDGKIQIIDENNE
-435 VIATLNKNSKLDNNA
+435 VIATLNKNSKVDNNA

-473 SIQTEKEIIKT
+473 SIQTEKEVIKT

-505 LYDENAESKVSEM
+505 LYAENAESKVSDI
-518 ENKIELEKT
+518 ENKIELVKP
-527 ETNAELTISRKTLST
+527 ETNAELSISRKTLST

-569 FQITFPEYIN
+569 FQLTFPEYIN

-596 IANNEIGKDDNG
+596 IASNEIGKDETG
-608 RIVLDITLEGSQ
+608 RIVLDITLEGTQ

-647 TSNSKIEMKYLNESA
+647 TSNAKIEMKYLNENA
-662 NKYKNEINNI
+662 TKYKNEVNNV

-678 IEFKAPVGV
+678 VEYKAPVGV

-699 GKTITSVDQGK
+699 GKTLTSVDQGK

-763 TIDTELVSRIN
+763 TVDTELVSKIN
-774 EDANNKSGATIY
+774 EDENNKSGATIY

-794 ENLDT
+794 EDLET
-799 VENNWTENPDD
+799 VENNWTTNPED
-810 LENVKSYLIVLDGY
+810 LETVKSYLIVLDNY

-844 EHNVDIYGS
+844 EHNANIYGS

-867 KEISTADVVGLT
+867 KEISTADIVGLT
-879 TGTGP
+879 TGVGP
-884 QLAVQTIANIKN
+884 QIAVQTITNVKN
-896 SIKEYEKVKYTVTIE
+896 SIKEYEKVKYTITIE
-911 NTGSE
+911 NIGSE
-916 VAKNIKIDTKVP
+916 VAENVKVDTKVP
-928 KGATVATH
+928 TGATVATH
-936 SSYNSVETT
+936 SSYNSVEST
-945 KGWTLKSDRELV
+945 KGWTLKPDREIV

-980 PTIEEYYAGEEGFT
+980 PTIEEYYAGEDGFT

-1007 VDENGATKYEDKKI
+1007 VDENGTTKYEDKKI
-1021 DSVPEIKLVCESTIT
+1021 DSIPEIKLVCESTIT

-1049 GIIVEKSN
+1049 GITVEKSN
-1057 LVAEETVE
+1057 LVAEETIE

-1075 TIESKIKIKN
+1075 TIESKIQIKN
-1085 NSNDTMKNIVVTKVL
+1085 NSNDTMKNIIVSKVL
-1100 PDGLNYSD
+1100 PEGLNYSD
-1108 SYIRGYEDDGITMKK
+1108 SYIRGYEDDGITLKK
-1123 VKTTNYDSDSKTVTW
+1123 IKTTNYDSDSRTVTW
-1138 TIEELPAGRTVL
+1138 VVDELKPGRTVL

-1162 NTYKDTIATSSIIL
+1162 NTYKDTIATKSNIL
-1176 VNGEEYQAGEVDI
+1176 VNGEQYQAGEVDI
-1189 TVGKPNLEVSQ
+1189 TVGRPNLEVSQ
-1200 TSNQTNQYV
+1200 TSNKTNQYV
-1209 KAGEQIKYTFTVKNT
+1209 KPGDQIKYTFTVKNT
-1224 GSVRANNVTLTDS
+1224 GSVRANNVTLTDN
-1237 LPDEVSIKKLVYT
+1237 LPNEVTIKRLVYT

-1265 ATVYTSILPDG
+1265 ATVYTSILPEG

-1282 TAEINNIDT
+1282 IAEVNNIDT

-1298 VGKVEATDISKINS
+1298 MGKVESNDISKLSS

-1320 RTSNTTGNDTESN
+1320 KTSDTVGTDAEKD
-1333 NTNNSTSSNTNN
+1333 NTNKNITNN
-1345 NSSPN
+1345 NANNSQN
-1350 TPNENVKDKYDIKG
+1350 TLNENVKNKYDIKG
-1364 IAWLDKNKNGERDNG
+1364 SAWLDKNKNGQRDSG
-1379 DNRLAGIE
+1379 DNKLAGIE
-1387 VKLINSKTAEEVNKT
+1387 VKLINSKTAEQVNKT

-1407 GEYKFSNLGNGTY
+1407 GEYQFSNLENGTY

-1427 NSKYALTEYKKQNVA
+1427 NSKYTLAEYKKQNVA
-1442 EDKNSDVIATA
+1442 EDKNSDVIATT
-1453 EKDKSVATTDVITIE
+1453 ENDKNVATTDVITIE

-1475 DMGLIE
+1475 DMGLVE

-1489 TKSISKVTVQTK
+1489 TKSIGKVTVQTK

-1529 FVEYTFTVKNEG
+1529 IIEYTFTIKNEG

-1581 ANTAIQAGESKTVKL
+1581 ANTAIKAGDSKTVKL

-1618 DYNKAGIADK
+1618 DYNKVGIADK

-1667 VTVIIAV
+1667 VLAIIAA
-1674 IVIKKNKL
+1674 IIIKKNKL

>member
-1 MFREKK
+1 MFRERK
-7 YCKTVIAILLVFCLT
+7 YCKTVIAILLVICFT

-34 LAAEESLGKQA
+34 LATEESLGKQA
-45 SESINENVEYDAK
+45 SESINDNVEYDAK
-58 LAKNEETN
+58 LAKNDDTN
-66 GYELEGTIDEEDLA
+66 GYELEGTINEENLS
-80 INMQV
+80 INMQI
-85 EIKNEGYLKNAKIL
+85 EIRKEGYLKNAKIL

-176 QNVILK
+176 QNVVLK
-182 LVWHTNTEYSI
+182 LIWHTNTEYTI
-193 VSELKK
+193 TSELRK

-221 NFVEKE
+221 NYVEKE
-227 ELQIDAINLDGYKI
+227 ELQIDAVNLDGYKI

-247 NKSEEELKETE
+247 NKSEEDLKETE
-258 WNYNKEENKIN
+258 WDYNKEENKIN
-269 IKIQNSK
+269 IKIQNNK
-276 EALKSNEYLITYI
+276 EALKSNEYLITYV
-289 LSGDKKI
+289 LSGDKKV

-303 SKIDGTIFMFGTD
+303 SKIDGTIFMFGTA
-316 EKIETKLEKEYEI
+316 EKIETELEKEYEV
-329 KESLGNIVSIDSETV
+329 KESLGSIVSIDSESD
-344 KSVKLGNILNNS
+344 KSIKLGNILSNS
-356 LAEENTYKTNY
+356 LSEENAYKTNY
-367 ETKFDIDVSS
+367 ETKFNIDVSS

-382 NVLIKSNTQE
+382 NVLIRSNTPE
-392 FENEDNTF
+392 FENEDSTF
-400 ETNQILFKQVR
+400 ETSKILFKQVK

-422 QDGMVQIIDENNE
+422 QDGAIQIINENNE
-435 VIATLNKNSKLDNNA
+435 VIATLNKNSKVDNNA

-505 LYDENAESKVSEM
+505 LYAENAESKVSDI
-518 ENKIELEKT
+518 ENKIELEKP
-527 ETNAELTISRKTLST
+527 ETNAELAISRKTLST

-569 FQITFPEYIN
+569 FQLTFPEYIN

-596 IANNEIGKDDNG
+596 IASNEIGKDDTG
-608 RIVLDITLEGSQ
+608 RNVLDITLEGTQ

-647 TSNSKIEMKYLNESA
+647 TSNAKIEMKYLNENA
-662 NKYKNEINNI
+662 TKYKNEVNNV

-678 IEFKAPVGV
+678 VEYKAPVGV

-699 GKTITSVDQGK
+699 GKTLTSVDQGK

-763 TIDTELVSRIN
+763 TVDTELVSKIN
-774 EDANNKSGATIY
+774 EDENNKSGATIY

-794 ENLDT
+794 EDLET
-799 VENNWTENPDD
+799 VENNWTTNPENLGDI
-810 LENVKSYLIVLDGY
+810 KSYLIVLDSY

-844 EHNVDIYGS
+844 EHNANIYGS

-858 NNLNEVTNI
+858 NNLNQVTNI
-867 KEISTADVVGLT
+867 KEVSTADVVGLT
-879 TGTGP
+879 TGVGP
-884 QLAVQTIANIKN
+884 QIAVQTITNVKN
-896 SIKEYEKVKYTVTIE
+896 SIKEYEKVKYTITIE

-916 VAKNIKIDTKVP
+916 VAENIKVDTKVP
-928 KGATVATH
+928 TGATVATH
-936 SSYNSVETT
+936 SSYNSVEST
-945 KGWTLKSDRELV
+945 KGWTLKSDREIV
-957 TTIEKLNPGDI
+957 TTIEKLNPGEI

-980 PTIEEYYAGEEGFT
+980 PTIEEYYAGEDGFT

-1007 VDENGATKYEDKKI
+1007 VDENGTTKYEDKKI
-1021 DSVPEIKLVCESTIT
+1021 DSIPEIKLVCESTIT
-1036 AKDLAKEIKTEDS
+1036 AEDLAKEIKTEDS
-1049 GIIVEKSN
+1049 GITVEKSN
-1057 LVAEETVE
+1057 LVAEETIE

-1075 TIESKIKIKN
+1075 TIESKIQIKN
-1085 NSNDTMKNIVVTKVL
+1085 NSNDTMKNIIVSKVL
-1100 PDGLNYSD
+1100 PEGLNYSD
-1108 SYIRGYEDDGITMKK
+1108 SYIRGYEDDGITLKK
-1123 VKTTNYDSDSKTVTW
+1123 IKTTNYDSDSRTVTW
-1138 TIEELPAGRTVL
+1138 VVDELKPGRTVL

-1162 NTYKDTIATSSIIL
+1162 NTYKDTIATKSNIL
-1176 VNGEEYQAGEVDI
+1176 VNGEQYQAGEVDI
-1189 TVGKPNLEVSQ
+1189 TVGRPNLEVSQ

-1209 KAGEQIKYTFTVKNT
+1209 KPGDQIKYTFTVKNT
-1224 GSVRANNVTLTDS
+1224 GSVRANNVTLTDT
-1237 LPDEVSIKKLVYT
+1237 LPNEVSIKKLVYT

-1265 ATVYTSILPDG
+1265 ATVYTSILPEG

-1282 TAEINNIDT
+1282 TAEVNNIDT

-1298 VGKVEATDISKINS
+1298 VGKVESNDISKLNS

-1320 RTSNTTGNDTESN
+1320 RTSDTVGTDTEKD
-1333 NTNNSTSSNTNN
+1333 NTNKDTTNN
-1345 NSSPN
+1345 NANNSQN
-1350 TPNENVKDKYDIKG
+1350 TSNENVKDKYDIKG

-1379 DNRLAGIE
+1379 DNKLAGIE
-1387 VKLINSKTAEEVNKT
+1387 VKLINSKTAKQVDKT

-1407 GEYKFSNLGNGTY
+1407 GEYQFSNLENGTY

-1427 NSKYALTEYKKQNVA
+1427 NSKYALAEYKKQNVA
-1442 EDKNSDVIATA
+1442 EDKNSDVIATT
-1453 EKDKSVATTDVITIE
+1453 ENDKTVATTDVITIE

-1475 DMGLIE
+1475 DMGLVE

-1489 TKSISKVTVQTK
+1489 TKAISKVTVQTK
-1501 EGTKSYDFN
+1501 NGTKSYDFD

-1515 KVDINGKYLSGATV
+1515 KVDINAKYLSGATV
-1529 FVEYTFTVKNEG
+1529 IVEYTFTVKNEG
-1541 EIEGYAK
+1541 ELEGYAK
-1548 ELVDYM
+1548 QLVDYM

-1566 NWHKGNDGNLYTDEL
+1566 NWHKGNDGNLYTEEL
-1581 ANTAIQAGESKTVKL
+1581 ANTPIQAGESKTVKL

-1667 VTVIIAV
+1667 VAVIIAV

>member
-7 YCKTVIAILLVFCLT
+7 YCKTVIAILLVLCFT

-34 LAAEESLGKQA
+34 LATEESLGKQA
-45 SESINENVEYDAK
+45 SESINDNVEYDAK
-58 LAKNEETN
+58 LAKNDDTN
-66 GYELEGTIDEEDLA
+66 GYELEGTINEENLS

-85 EIKNEGYLKNAKIL
+85 EIKKEGYLKNAKIL

-176 QNVILK
+176 QNVVLK
-182 LVWHTNTEYSI
+182 LIWHTNTEYTI
-193 VSELKK
+193 TSELRK

-221 NFVEKE
+221 NYVEKE
-227 ELQIDAINLDGYKI
+227 ELQIDAVNLDGYKI

-247 NKSEEELKETE
+247 NKSEEDLKETE
-258 WNYNKEENKIN
+258 WDYNKEENKIN
-269 IKIQNSK
+269 IKIQNNK
-276 EALKSNEYLITYI
+276 EALKSNEYLITYV
-289 LSGDKKI
+289 LSGDKKV

-303 SKIDGTIFMFGTD
+303 SKIDGTIFMFGTA
-316 EKIETKLEKEYEI
+316 EKIETELEKEYEV
-329 KESLGNIVSIDSETV
+329 KESLGSIVSIDSESD
-344 KSVKLGNILNNS
+344 KSIKLGNILSNS
-356 LAEENTYKTNY
+356 LSEENAYKTNY
-367 ETKFDIDVSS
+367 ETKFNIDVSS

-382 NVLIKSNTQE
+382 NVLIRSNTPE
-392 FENEDNTF
+392 FENEDSTF
-400 ETNQILFKQVR
+400 ETSKILFKQVK

-422 QDGMVQIIDENNE
+422 QDGAIQIINENNE
-435 VIATLNKNSKLDNNA
+435 VIATLNKNSKVDNNA

-505 LYDENAESKVSEM
+505 LYAENAESKVSDI
-518 ENKIELEKT
+518 ENKIELEKP
-527 ETNAELTISRKTLST
+527 ETNAELAISRKTLST

-569 FQITFPEYIN
+569 CQLTFPEYIN

-596 IANNEIGKDDNG
+596 IASNEIGKDETG
-608 RIVLDITLEGSQ
+608 RNVLDITLEGTQ

-647 TSNSKIEMKYLNESA
+647 TSNAKIEMKYLNENA
-662 NKYKNEINNI
+662 TKYKNEVNNV

-678 IEFKAPVGV
+678 VEYKAPVGV

-699 GKTITSVDQGK
+699 GKTLTSVDQGK

-763 TIDTELVSRIN
+763 TVDTELVSKIN
-774 EDANNKSGATIY
+774 EDENNKSGATIY

-794 ENLDT
+794 EDLEN
-799 VENNWTENPDD
+799 VENNWTTNPENLGDI
-810 LENVKSYLIVLDGY
+810 KSYLIVLDSY

-844 EHNVDIYGS
+844 EHNANIYGS

-858 NNLNEVTNI
+858 NNLNQVTNI
-867 KEISTADVVGLT
+867 KEVSTADVVGLT
-879 TGTGP
+879 TGVGP
-884 QLAVQTIANIKN
+884 QIAVQTITNVKN
-896 SIKEYEKVKYTVTIE
+896 SIKEYEKVKYTITIE

-916 VAKNIKIDTKVP
+916 VAENIKVDTKVP
-928 KGATVATH
+928 TGATVATH
-936 SSYNSVETT
+936 SSYNSVEST
-945 KGWTLKSDRELV
+945 KGWTLKSDREIV

-980 PTIEEYYAGEEGFT
+980 PTIEEYYAGEDGFT

-1007 VDENGATKYEDKKI
+1007 VDENGTTKYEDKKI
-1021 DSVPEIKLVCESTIT
+1021 DSIPEIKLVCESTIT
-1036 AKDLAKEIKTEDS
+1036 AEDLAKEIKTEDS
-1049 GIIVEKSN
+1049 GITVEKSN
-1057 LVAEETVE
+1057 LVAEETIE

-1075 TIESKIKIKN
+1075 TIESKIQIKN
-1085 NSNDTMKNIVVTKVL
+1085 NSNDTMKNIIVSKVL
-1100 PDGLNYSD
+1100 PEGLNYSD
-1108 SYIRGYEDDGITMKK
+1108 SYIRGYEDDGITLKK
-1123 VKTTNYDSDSKTVTW
+1123 IKTTNYDSDSRTVTW
-1138 TIEELPAGRTVL
+1138 VVDELKPGRTVL

-1162 NTYKDTIATSSIIL
+1162 NTYKDTIATKSNIL
-1176 VNGEEYQAGEVDI
+1176 VNGEQYQAGEVDI
-1189 TVGKPNLEVSQ
+1189 TVGRPNLEVSQ

-1209 KAGEQIKYTFTVKNT
+1209 KPGDQIKYTFTVKNT
-1224 GSVRANNVTLTDS
+1224 GSVRANNVTLTDT
-1237 LPDEVSIKKLVYT
+1237 LPNEVSIKKLVYT

-1265 ATVYTSILPDG
+1265 ATVYTSILPEG

-1282 TAEINNIDT
+1282 TAEVNNIDT

-1298 VGKVEATDISKINS
+1298 VGKVESNDISKLNS

-1320 RTSNTTGNDTESN
+1320 RTSDTVGTDTEKE
-1333 NTNNSTSSNTNN
+1333 NTNKDTTNN
-1345 NSSPN
+1345 NANNSQN
-1350 TPNENVKDKYDIKG
+1350 TSNENVKDKYDIKG

-1379 DNRLAGIE
+1379 DNKLAGIE
-1387 VKLINSKTAEEVNKT
+1387 VKLINSKTAEQVNKT

-1407 GEYKFSNLGNGTY
+1407 GEYQFSNLENGTY

-1427 NSKYALTEYKKQNVA
+1427 NSKYALAEYKKQNVA
-1442 EDKNSDVIATA
+1442 EDKNSDVIATT
-1453 EKDKSVATTDVITIE
+1453 ENDKTVATTDVITIE

-1475 DMGLIE
+1475 DMGLVE

-1489 TKSISKVTVQTK
+1489 TKAISKVTVQTK
-1501 EGTKSYDFN
+1501 NGTKSYDFD

-1515 KVDINGKYLSGATV
+1515 KVDINAKYLSGATV
-1529 FVEYTFTVKNEG
+1529 IVEYTFTVKNEG
-1541 EIEGYAK
+1541 ELEGYAK
-1548 ELVDYM
+1548 QLVDYM

-1566 NWHKGNDGNLYTDEL
+1566 NWHKGNDGNLYTEEL
-1581 ANTAIQAGESKTVKL
+1581 ANTPIQAGESKTVKL

-1667 VTVIIAV
+1667 VAVIIAV

>member
-7 YCKTVIAILLVFCLT
+7 YCKTVIAILLVLCFT

-34 LAAEESLGKQA
+34 LATEESLGKQA
-45 SESINENVEYDAK
+45 SESINDNVEYDAK
-58 LAKNEETN
+58 LAKNDDTN
-66 GYELEGTIDEEDLA
+66 GYELEGTINEENLS

-85 EIKNEGYLKNAKIL
+85 EIKKEGYLKNAKIL

-120 EGNQI
+120 EENQI

-176 QNVILK
+176 QNVVLK
-182 LVWHTNTEYSI
+182 LIWHTNTEYTI
-193 VSELKK
+193 TSELRK

-221 NFVEKE
+221 NYVEKE
-227 ELQIDAINLDGYKI
+227 ELQIDAVNLDGYKI

-247 NKSEEELKETE
+247 NKSEEDLKETE
-258 WNYNKEENKIN
+258 WDYNKEENKIN
-269 IKIQNSK
+269 IKIQNNK
-276 EALKSNEYLITYI
+276 EALKSNEYLITYV
-289 LSGDKKI
+289 LSGDKKV

-303 SKIDGTIFMFGTD
+303 SKIDGTIFMFGTA
-316 EKIETKLEKEYEI
+316 EKIETELEKEYEV
-329 KESLGNIVSIDSETV
+329 KESLGSIVSIDSESD
-344 KSVKLGNILNNS
+344 KSIKLGNILSNS
-356 LAEENTYKTNY
+356 LSEENAYKTNY
-367 ETKFDIDVSS
+367 ETKFNIDVSS

-382 NVLIKSNTQE
+382 NVLIRSNTPE
-392 FENEDNTF
+392 FENEDSTF
-400 ETNQILFKQVR
+400 ETSKILFKQVK

-422 QDGMVQIIDENNE
+422 QDGAIQIINENNE
-435 VIATLNKNSKLDNNA
+435 VIATLNKNSKVDNNA

-505 LYDENAESKVSEM
+505 LYAENAESKVSDI
-518 ENKIELEKT
+518 ENKIELEKP
-527 ETNAELTISRKTLST
+527 ETNAELAISRKTLST

-569 FQITFPEYIN
+569 FQLTFPEYIN

-596 IANNEIGKDDNG
+596 IASNEIGKDETG
-608 RIVLDITLEGSQ
+608 RNVLDITLEGTQ

-647 TSNSKIEMKYLNESA
+647 TSNAKIEMKYLNENA
-662 NKYKNEINNI
+662 TKYKNEVNNV

-678 IEFKAPVGV
+678 VEYKAPVGV

-699 GKTITSVDQGK
+699 GKTLTSVDQGK

-763 TIDTELVSRIN
+763 TVDTELVSKIN
-774 EDANNKSGATIY
+774 EDENNKSGATIY

-794 ENLDT
+794 EDLET
-799 VENNWTENPDD
+799 VENNWTTNPENLGDI
-810 LENVKSYLIVLDGY
+810 KSYLIVLDSY

-844 EHNVDIYGS
+844 EHNANIYGS

-867 KEISTADVVGLT
+867 KEVSTADVVGLT
-879 TGTGP
+879 TGVGP
-884 QLAVQTIANIKN
+884 QIAVQTITNVKN
-896 SIKEYEKVKYTVTIE
+896 SIKEYEKVKYTITIE

-916 VAKNIKIDTKVP
+916 VAENIKVDTKVP
-928 KGATVATH
+928 TGATVATH
-936 SSYNSVETT
+936 SSYNSVEST
-945 KGWTLKSDRELV
+945 KGWTLKSDREIV

-980 PTIEEYYAGEEGFT
+980 PTIEEYYAGEDGFT

-1007 VDENGATKYEDKKI
+1007 VDENGTTKYEDKKI
-1021 DSVPEIKLVCESTIT
+1021 DSIPEIKLVCQSTIT
-1036 AKDLAKEIKTEDS
+1036 AEDLAKEIKTEDS
-1049 GIIVEKSN
+1049 GITVEKSN
-1057 LVAEETVE
+1057 LVAEETIE

-1075 TIESKIKIKN
+1075 TIESKIQIKN
-1085 NSNDTMKNIVVTKVL
+1085 NSNDTMKNIIVSKVL
-1100 PDGLNYSD
+1100 PEGLNYSD
-1108 SYIRGYEDDGITMKK
+1108 SYIRGYEDDGITLKK
-1123 VKTTNYDSDSKTVTW
+1123 IKTTNYDSDSRTVTW
-1138 TIEELPAGRTVL
+1138 VVDELKPGRTVL

-1162 NTYKDTIATSSIIL
+1162 NTYKDTIATKSNIL
-1176 VNGEEYQAGEVDI
+1176 VNGEQYQAGEVDI
-1189 TVGKPNLEVSQ
+1189 TVGRPNLEVSQ

-1209 KAGEQIKYTFTVKNT
+1209 KPGDQIKYTFTVKNT
-1224 GSVRANNVTLTDS
+1224 GSVRANNVTLTDT
-1237 LPDEVSIKKLVYT
+1237 LPNEVSIKKLVYT

-1265 ATVYTSILPDG
+1265 ATVYTSILPEG

-1282 TAEINNIDT
+1282 TAEVNNIDT

-1298 VGKVEATDISKINS
+1298 VGKVESNDISKLNS

-1320 RTSNTTGNDTESN
+1320 RTSDTVGTDTEKE
-1333 NTNNSTSSNTNN
+1333 NTNKDTTNN
-1345 NSSPN
+1345 NANNSQN
-1350 TPNENVKDKYDIKG
+1350 TSNENVKDKYDIKG

-1379 DNRLAGIE
+1379 DNKLAGIE
-1387 VKLINSKTAEEVNKT
+1387 VKLINSKTAKQVDKT

-1407 GEYKFSNLGNGTY
+1407 GEYQFSNLENGTY

-1427 NSKYALTEYKKQNVA
+1427 NSKYALAEYKKQNVA
-1442 EDKNSDVIATA
+1442 EDKNSDVIATT
-1453 EKDKSVATTDVITIE
+1453 ENDKTVATTDVITIE

-1475 DMGLIE
+1475 DMGLVE

-1489 TKSISKVTVQTK
+1489 TKAVSKVTVQTK
-1501 EGTKSYDFN
+1501 NGTKSYDFD

-1515 KVDINGKYLSGATV
+1515 KVDINAKYLSGATV
-1529 FVEYTFTVKNEG
+1529 IVEYTFTVKNEG
-1541 EIEGYAK
+1541 ELEGYAK
-1548 ELVDYM
+1548 QLVDYM

-1566 NWHKGNDGNLYTDEL
+1566 NWHKGNDGNLYTEEL
-1581 ANTAIQAGESKTVKL
+1581 ANTPIQAGESKTVKL

-1667 VTVIIAV
+1667 VAVIIAV

>member
-7 YCKTVIAILLVFCLT
+7 YCKTVIAILLVLCFT

-34 LAAEESLGKQA
+34 LATEKSLGKQA
-45 SESINENVEYDAK
+45 SESINDNVEYDAK
-58 LAKNEETN
+58 LAKNDDTN
-66 GYELEGTIDEEDLA
+66 GYELEGTINEENLS

-85 EIKNEGYLKNAKIL
+85 EIKKEGYLKNAKIL

-176 QNVILK
+176 QNVVLK
-182 LVWHTNTEYSI
+182 LIWHTNTEYTI
-193 VSELKK
+193 TSELRK

-221 NFVEKE
+221 NYVEKE
-227 ELQIDAINLDGYKI
+227 ELQIDAVNLDGYKI

-247 NKSEEELKETE
+247 NKSEEDLKETE
-258 WNYNKEENKIN
+258 WDYNKEENKIN
-269 IKIQNSK
+269 IKIQNNK
-276 EALKSNEYLITYI
+276 EALKSNEYLITYV
-289 LSGDKKI
+289 LSGDKKV

-303 SKIDGTIFMFGTD
+303 SKIDGTIFMFGTA
-316 EKIETKLEKEYEI
+316 EKIETELEKEYEV
-329 KESLGNIVSIDSETV
+329 KESLGSIVSIDSESD
-344 KSVKLGNILNNS
+344 KSIKLGNILSNS
-356 LAEENTYKTNY
+356 LSEENAYKTNY
-367 ETKFDIDVSS
+367 ETKFNIDVSS

-382 NVLIKSNTQE
+382 NVLIRSNTPE
-392 FENEDNTF
+392 FENEDSTF
-400 ETNQILFKQVR
+400 ETSKILFKQVK

-422 QDGMVQIIDENNE
+422 QDGAIQIINENNE
-435 VIATLNKNSKLDNNA
+435 VIATLNKNSKVDNNA

-505 LYDENAESKVSEM
+505 LYAENAESKVSDI
-518 ENKIELEKT
+518 ENKIELEKP
-527 ETNAELTISRKTLST
+527 ETNAELAISRKTLST

-569 FQITFPEYIN
+569 FQLTFPEYIN

-596 IANNEIGKDDNG
+596 IASNEIGKDETG
-608 RIVLDITLEGSQ
+608 RNVLDITLEGTQ

-647 TSNSKIEMKYLNESA
+647 TSNAKIEMKYLNENA
-662 NKYKNEINNI
+662 TKYKNEVNNV

-678 IEFKAPVGV
+678 VEYKAPIGV

-699 GKTITSVDQGK
+699 GKTLTSVDQGK

-763 TIDTELVSRIN
+763 TVDTELVSKIN
-774 EDANNKSGATIY
+774 EDENNKSGATIY

-794 ENLDT
+794 EDLET
-799 VENNWTENPDD
+799 VENNWTTNPENLGDI
-810 LENVKSYLIVLDGY
+810 KSYLIVLDSY

-844 EHNVDIYGS
+844 EHNANIYGS

-867 KEISTADVVGLT
+867 KEVSTADVVGLT
-879 TGTGP
+879 TGVGP
-884 QLAVQTIANIKN
+884 QIAVQTITNVKN
-896 SIKEYEKVKYTVTIE
+896 SIKEYEKVKYTITIE

-916 VAKNIKIDTKVP
+916 VAENIKVDTKVP
-928 KGATVATH
+928 TGATVATH
-936 SSYNSVETT
+936 SSYNSVEST
-945 KGWTLKSDRELV
+945 KGWTLKSDREIV

-980 PTIEEYYAGEEGFT
+980 PTIEEYYAGEDGFT

-1007 VDENGATKYEDKKI
+1007 VDENGTTKYEDKKI
-1021 DSVPEIKLVCESTIT
+1021 DSIPEIKLVCESTIT
-1036 AKDLAKEIKTEDS
+1036 AEDLAKEIKTEDS
-1049 GIIVEKSN
+1049 GITVEKSN
-1057 LVAEETVE
+1057 LVAEETIE

-1075 TIESKIKIKN
+1075 TIESKIQIKN
-1085 NSNDTMKNIVVTKVL
+1085 NSNDTMKNIIVSKVL
-1100 PDGLNYSD
+1100 PEGLNYSD
-1108 SYIRGYEDDGITMKK
+1108 SYIRGYEDDGITLKK
-1123 VKTTNYDSDSKTVTW
+1123 IKTTNYDSDSRTVTW
-1138 TIEELPAGRTVL
+1138 VVDELKPGRTVL

-1162 NTYKDTIATSSIIL
+1162 NTYKDTIATKSNIL
-1176 VNGEEYQAGEVDI
+1176 VNGEQYQAGEVDI
-1189 TVGKPNLEVSQ
+1189 TVGRPNLEVSQ

-1209 KAGEQIKYTFTVKNT
+1209 KPGDQIKYTFTVKNT
-1224 GSVRANNVTLTDS
+1224 GSVRANNVTLTDT
-1237 LPDEVSIKKLVYT
+1237 LPNEVSIKKLVYT

-1265 ATVYTSILPDG
+1265 ATVYTSILPEG

-1282 TAEINNIDT
+1282 TAEVNNIDT

-1298 VGKVEATDISKINS
+1298 VGKVESNDISKLNS

-1320 RTSNTTGNDTESN
+1320 RTSDTVGTDTEKD
-1333 NTNNSTSSNTNN
+1333 NTNKDTTNN
-1345 NSSPN
+1345 NANNSQN
-1350 TPNENVKDKYDIKG
+1350 TSNENVKDKYDIKG
-1364 IAWLDKNKNGERDNG
+1364 IAWLDKNKNGQRDSG
-1379 DNRLAGIE
+1379 DNKLAGIE
-1387 VKLINSKTAEEVNKT
+1387 VKLINSKTAEQVNKT

-1407 GEYKFSNLGNGTY
+1407 GEYQFSNLENGTY

-1427 NSKYALTEYKKQNVA
+1427 NSKYALAEYKKQNVA
-1442 EDKNSDVIATA
+1442 EDKNSDVIATT
-1453 EKDKSVATTDVITIE
+1453 ENDKTVATTDVITIE

-1475 DMGLIE
+1475 DMGLVE

-1489 TKSISKVTVQTK
+1489 TKAISKVTVQTK
-1501 EGTKSYDFN
+1501 NGTKSYDFD

-1515 KVDINGKYLSGATV
+1515 KVDINAKYLSGATV
-1529 FVEYTFTVKNEG
+1529 IVEYTFTVKNEG
-1541 EIEGYAK
+1541 ELEGYAK
-1548 ELVDYM
+1548 QLVDYM

-1566 NWHKGNDGNLYTDEL
+1566 NWHKGNDGNLYTEEL
-1581 ANTAIQAGESKTVKL
+1581 ANTPIQAGESKTVKL

-1667 VTVIIAV
+1667 VAVIIAV

>member
-7 YCKTVIAILLVFCLT
+7 YCKTVIAILLVLCFT

-34 LAAEESLGKQA
+34 LATEESLGKQV
-45 SESINENVEYDAK
+45 SESINDNVEYDAK
-58 LAKNEETN
+58 LAKNDDTN
-66 GYELEGTIDEEDLA
+66 GYELEGTINEENLS

-85 EIKNEGYLKNAKIL
+85 EIRKEGYLKNAKIL

-176 QNVILK
+176 QNVVLK
-182 LVWHTNTEYSI
+182 LIWHTNTEYTI
-193 VSELKK
+193 TSELRK

-221 NFVEKE
+221 NYVEKE
-227 ELQIDAINLDGYKI
+227 ELQIDAVNLDGYKI

-247 NKSEEELKETE
+247 NKSEEDLKETE
-258 WNYNKEENKIN
+258 WDYNKEENKIN
-269 IKIQNSK
+269 IKIQNNK
-276 EALKSNEYLITYI
+276 EALKSNEYLITYV
-289 LSGDKKI
+289 LSGDKKV

-303 SKIDGTIFMFGTD
+303 SKIDGTIFMFGTA
-316 EKIETKLEKEYEI
+316 EKIETELEKEYEV
-329 KESLGNIVSIDSETV
+329 KESLGSIVSIDSESD
-344 KSVKLGNILNNS
+344 KSIKLGNILSNS
-356 LAEENTYKTNY
+356 LSEENAYKTNY
-367 ETKFDIDVSS
+367 ETKFNIDVSS

-382 NVLIKSNTQE
+382 NVLIRSNTPE
-392 FENEDNTF
+392 FENEDSTF
-400 ETNQILFKQVR
+400 ETSKILFKQVK

-422 QDGMVQIIDENNE
+422 QDGAIQIINENNE
-435 VIATLNKNSKLDNNA
+435 VIATLNKNSKVDNNA

-505 LYDENAESKVSEM
+505 LYAENAESKVSDI
-518 ENKIELEKT
+518 ENKIELEKP
-527 ETNAELTISRKTLST
+527 ETNAELAISRKTLST

-569 FQITFPEYIN
+569 FQLTFPEYIN

-596 IANNEIGKDDNG
+596 IASNEIGKDETG
-608 RIVLDITLEGSQ
+608 RNVLDITLEGTQ

-647 TSNSKIEMKYLNESA
+647 TSNAKIEMKYLNENA
-662 NKYKNEINNI
+662 TKYKNKVNNV

-678 IEFKAPVGV
+678 VEYKAPVGV

-699 GKTITSVDQGK
+699 GKTLTSVDQGK

-763 TIDTELVSRIN
+763 TVDTELVSKIN
-774 EDANNKSGATIY
+774 EDENNKSGATIY

-794 ENLDT
+794 EDLET
-799 VENNWTENPDD
+799 VENNWTTNPENLGDI
-810 LENVKSYLIVLDGY
+810 KSYLIVLDSY

-844 EHNVDIYGS
+844 EHNANIYGS

-858 NNLNEVTNI
+858 NNLNQVTNI
-867 KEISTADVVGLT
+867 KEVSTADVVGLT
-879 TGTGP
+879 TGVGP
-884 QLAVQTIANIKN
+884 QIAVQTITNVKN
-896 SIKEYEKVKYTVTIE
+896 SIKEYEKVKYTITIE

-916 VAKNIKIDTKVP
+916 VAENIKVDTKVP
-928 KGATVATH
+928 TGATVATH
-936 SSYNSVETT
+936 SSYNSVEST
-945 KGWTLKSDRELV
+945 KGWTLKSDREIV

-980 PTIEEYYAGEEGFT
+980 QTIEEYYAGEDGFT

-1007 VDENGATKYEDKKI
+1007 VDENGTTKYEDKKI
-1021 DSVPEIKLVCESTIT
+1021 DSIPEIKLVCESTIT

-1049 GIIVEKSN
+1049 GITVEKSN
-1057 LVAEETVE
+1057 LVAEETIE

-1075 TIESKIKIKN
+1075 TIESKIQIKN
-1085 NSNDTMKNIVVTKVL
+1085 NSNDTMKNIIVSKVL
-1100 PDGLNYSD
+1100 PEGLNYSD
-1108 SYIRGYEDDGITMKK
+1108 SYIRGYEDDGITLKK
-1123 VKTTNYDSDSKTVTW
+1123 IKTTNYDSDSRTVTW
-1138 TIEELPAGRTVL
+1138 VVDELKPGRTVL

-1162 NTYKDTIATSSIIL
+1162 NTYKDTIATKSNIL
-1176 VNGEEYQAGEVDI
+1176 VNGEQYQAGEVDI
-1189 TVGKPNLEVSQ
+1189 TVGRPNLEVSQ
-1200 TSNQTNQYV
+1200 TSNQTNQYI
-1209 KAGEQIKYTFTVKNT
+1209 KPGDQIKYTFTVKNT
-1224 GSVRANNVTLTDS
+1224 GSVRANNVTLTDT
-1237 LPDEVSIKKLVYT
+1237 LPNEVSIKKLVYT

-1265 ATVYTSILPDG
+1265 ATVYTSILPEG

-1282 TAEINNIDT
+1282 TAEVNNIDT

-1298 VGKVEATDISKINS
+1298 VGKVESNDISKLNS

-1320 RTSNTTGNDTESN
+1320 RTSDTVGTDTEKD
-1333 NTNNSTSSNTNN
+1333 NTNKDTTNN
-1345 NSSPN
+1345 NANNSQN
-1350 TPNENVKDKYDIKG
+1350 TSNENVKDKYDIKG
-1364 IAWLDKNKNGERDNG
+1364 IAWLDKNKNGQRDGG
-1379 DNRLAGIE
+1379 DNKLAGIE
-1387 VKLINSKTAEEVNKT
+1387 VKLINSKTAEQVNKT

-1407 GEYKFSNLGNGTY
+1407 GEYQFSNLENGTY

-1427 NSKYALTEYKKQNVA
+1427 NSKYALAEYKKQNVA
-1442 EDKNSDVIATA
+1442 EDKNSDVIATT
-1453 EKDKSVATTDVITIE
+1453 ENDKTVATTDVITIE

-1475 DMGLIE
+1475 DMGLVE

-1489 TKSISKVTVQTK
+1489 TKAISKVTVQTK
-1501 EGTKSYDFN
+1501 NGTKSYDFD

-1515 KVDINGKYLSGATV
+1515 KVDINAKYLSGATV
-1529 FVEYTFTVKNEG
+1529 IVEYTFTVKNEG
-1541 EIEGYAK
+1541 ELEGYAK
-1548 ELVDYM
+1548 QLVDYM

-1566 NWHKGNDGNLYTDEL
+1566 NWHKGNDGNLYTEEL
-1581 ANTAIQAGESKTVKL
+1581 ANTPIQAGESKTVKL

-1667 VTVIIAV
+1667 VAVIIAV

>member
-7 YCKTVIAILLVFCLT
+7 YCKTVIAILLVLCFT

-34 LAAEESLGKQA
+34 LATEESLGKQA
-45 SESINENVEYDAK
+45 SESINDNVEYDAK
-58 LAKNEETN
+58 LAKNDDTN
-66 GYELEGTIDEEDLA
+66 GYELEGTINEENLS

-85 EIKNEGYLKNAKIL
+85 EIKKEGYLKNAKIL

-120 EGNQI
+120 EENQI

-176 QNVILK
+176 QNVVLK
-182 LVWHTNTEYSI
+182 LIWHTNTEYTI
-193 VSELKK
+193 TSELRK

-221 NFVEKE
+221 NYVEKE
-227 ELQIDAINLDGYKI
+227 ELQIDAVNLDGYKI

-247 NKSEEELKETE
+247 NKSEEDLKETE
-258 WNYNKEENKIN
+258 WDYNKEENKIN
-269 IKIQNSK
+269 IKIQNNK
-276 EALKSNEYLITYI
+276 EALKSNEYLITYV
-289 LSGDKKI
+289 LSGDKKV

-303 SKIDGTIFMFGTD
+303 SKIDGTIFMFGTA
-316 EKIETKLEKEYEI
+316 EKIETELEKEYEV
-329 KESLGNIVSIDSETV
+329 KESLGSIVSIDSESD
-344 KSVKLGNILNNS
+344 KSIKLGNILSNS
-356 LAEENTYKTNY
+356 LSEENAYKTNY
-367 ETKFDIDVSS
+367 ETKFNIDVSS

-382 NVLIKSNTQE
+382 NVLIRSNTPE
-392 FENEDNTF
+392 FENEDSTF
-400 ETNQILFKQVR
+400 ETSKILFKQVK

-422 QDGMVQIIDENNE
+422 QDGAIQIINENNE
-435 VIATLNKNSKLDNNA
+435 VIATLNKNSKVDNNA

-505 LYDENAESKVSEM
+505 LYAENAESKVSDI
-518 ENKIELEKT
+518 ENKIELEKP
-527 ETNAELTISRKTLST
+527 ETNAELAISRKTLST

-569 FQITFPEYIN
+569 CQLTFPEYIN

-596 IANNEIGKDDNG
+596 IASNEIGKDDTG
-608 RIVLDITLEGSQ
+608 RNVLDITLEGTQ

-647 TSNSKIEMKYLNESA
+647 TSNAKIEMKYLNENA
-662 NKYKNEINNI
+662 TKYKNEVNNV

-678 IEFKAPVGV
+678 VEYKAPVGV

-699 GKTITSVDQGK
+699 GKTLTSVDQGK

-763 TIDTELVSRIN
+763 TVDTELVSKIN
-774 EDANNKSGATIY
+774 EDENNKSGATIY

-794 ENLDT
+794 EDLEN
-799 VENNWTENPDD
+799 VENNWTTNPENLGDI
-810 LENVKSYLIVLDGY
+810 KSYLIVLDSY

-844 EHNVDIYGS
+844 EHNANIYGS

-858 NNLNEVTNI
+858 NNLNQVTNI
-867 KEISTADVVGLT
+867 KEVSTADVVGLT
-879 TGTGP
+879 TGVGP
-884 QLAVQTIANIKN
+884 QIAVQTITNVKN
-896 SIKEYEKVKYTVTIE
+896 SIKEYEKVKYTITIE

-916 VAKNIKIDTKVP
+916 VAENIKVDTKVP
-928 KGATVATH
+928 TGATVATH
-936 SSYNSVETT
+936 SSYNSVEST
-945 KGWTLKSDRELV
+945 KGWTLKSDREIV

-980 PTIEEYYAGEEGFT
+980 PTIEEYYAGEDGFT

-1007 VDENGATKYEDKKI
+1007 VDENGTTKYEDKKI
-1021 DSVPEIKLVCESTIT
+1021 DSIPEIKLVCESTIT
-1036 AKDLAKEIKTEDS
+1036 AEDLAKEIKTEDS
-1049 GIIVEKSN
+1049 GITVEKSN
-1057 LVAEETVE
+1057 LVAEETIE

-1075 TIESKIKIKN
+1075 TIESKIQIKN
-1085 NSNDTMKNIVVTKVL
+1085 NSNDTMKNIIVSKVL
-1100 PDGLNYSD
+1100 PEGLNYSD
-1108 SYIRGYEDDGITMKK
+1108 SYIRGYEDDGITLKK
-1123 VKTTNYDSDSKTVTW
+1123 IKTTNYDSDSRTVTW
-1138 TIEELPAGRTVL
+1138 VVDELKPGRTVL

-1162 NTYKDTIATSSIIL
+1162 NTYKDTIATKSNIL
-1176 VNGEEYQAGEVDI
+1176 VNGEQYQAGEVDI
-1189 TVGKPNLEVSQ
+1189 TVGRPNLEVSQ

-1209 KAGEQIKYTFTVKNT
+1209 KPGDQIKYTFTVKNT
-1224 GSVRANNVTLTDS
+1224 GSVRANNVTLTDT
-1237 LPDEVSIKKLVYT
+1237 LPNEVSIKKLVYT

-1265 ATVYTSILPDG
+1265 ATVYTSILPEG

-1282 TAEINNIDT
+1282 TAEVNNIDT

-1298 VGKVEATDISKINS
+1298 VGKVESNDISKLNS

-1320 RTSNTTGNDTESN
+1320 RTSDTVGTDTEKE
-1333 NTNNSTSSNTNN
+1333 NTNKDTTNN
-1345 NSSPN
+1345 NANNSQN
-1350 TPNENVKDKYDIKG
+1350 TSNENVKDKYDIKG

-1379 DNRLAGIE
+1379 DNKLAGIE
-1387 VKLINSKTAEEVNKT
+1387 VKLINSKTAEQVNKT

-1407 GEYKFSNLGNGTY
+1407 GEYQFSNLENGTY

-1427 NSKYALTEYKKQNVA
+1427 NSKYALAEYKKQNVA
-1442 EDKNSDVIATA
+1442 EDKNSDVIATT
-1453 EKDKSVATTDVITIE
+1453 ENDKTVATTDVITIE

-1475 DMGLIE
+1475 DMGLVE

-1489 TKSISKVTVQTK
+1489 TKAISKVTVQTK
-1501 EGTKSYDFN
+1501 NGTKSYDFD

-1515 KVDINGKYLSGATV
+1515 KVDINAKYLSGATV
-1529 FVEYTFTVKNEG
+1529 IVEYTFTVKNEG
-1541 EIEGYAK
+1541 ELEGYAK
-1548 ELVDYM
+1548 QLVDYM

-1566 NWHKGNDGNLYTDEL
+1566 NWHKGNDGNLYTEEL
-1581 ANTAIQAGESKTVKL
+1581 ANTPIQAGESKTVKL

-1667 VTVIIAV
+1667 VAVIIAV

>member
-7 YCKTVIAILLVFCLT
+7 YCKTVIAILLVLCFT

-34 LAAEESLGKQA
+34 LATEESLGKQA
-45 SESINENVEYDAK
+45 SESINDNVEYDAK
-58 LAKNEETN
+58 LAKNDDTN
-66 GYELEGTIDEEDLA
+66 GYELEGTINEENLS

-85 EIKNEGYLKNAKIL
+85 EIRKEGYLKNAKIL

-176 QNVILK
+176 QNVVLK
-182 LVWHTNTEYSI
+182 LIWHTNTEYTI
-193 VSELKK
+193 TSELRK

-221 NFVEKE
+221 NYVEKE
-227 ELQIDAINLDGYKI
+227 ELQIDAVNLDGYKI

-247 NKSEEELKETE
+247 NKSEEDLKETE
-258 WNYNKEENKIN
+258 WDYNKEENKIN
-269 IKIQNSK
+269 IKIQNNK
-276 EALKSNEYLITYI
+276 EALKSNEYLITYV
-289 LSGDKKI
+289 LSGDKKV

-303 SKIDGTIFMFGTD
+303 SKIDGTIFMFGTA
-316 EKIETKLEKEYEI
+316 EKIETELEKEYEV
-329 KESLGNIVSIDSETV
+329 KESLGSIVSIDSESD
-344 KSVKLGNILNNS
+344 KSIKLGNILSNS
-356 LAEENTYKTNY
+356 LSEENAYKTNY
-367 ETKFDIDVSS
+367 ETKFNIDVSS

-382 NVLIKSNTQE
+382 NVLIRSNTPE
-392 FENEDNTF
+392 FENEDSTF
-400 ETNQILFKQVR
+400 ETSKILFKQVK

-422 QDGMVQIIDENNE
+422 QDGAIQIINENNE
-435 VIATLNKNSKLDNNA
+435 VIATLNKNSKVDNNA

-505 LYDENAESKVSEM
+505 LYAENAESKVSDI
-518 ENKIELEKT
+518 ENKIELKKP
-527 ETNAELTISRKTLST
+527 ETNAELAISRKTLST

-569 FQITFPEYIN
+569 FQLTFPEYIN

-596 IANNEIGKDDNG
+596 IASNEIGKDDTG
-608 RIVLDITLEGSQ
+608 RNVLDITLEGTQ

-647 TSNSKIEMKYLNESA
+647 TSNAKIEMKYLNENA
-662 NKYKNEINNI
+662 TKYKNEVNNV

-678 IEFKAPVGV
+678 VEYKAPVGV

-699 GKTITSVDQGK
+699 GKTLTSVDQGK

-763 TIDTELVSRIN
+763 TVDTELVSKIN
-774 EDANNKSGATIY
+774 EDENNKSGATIY

-794 ENLDT
+794 EDLET
-799 VENNWTENPDD
+799 VENNWTTNPENLGDI
-810 LENVKSYLIVLDGY
+810 KSYLIVLDSY

-844 EHNVDIYGS
+844 EHNANIYGS

-858 NNLNEVTNI
+858 NNLNQVTNI
-867 KEISTADVVGLT
+867 KEVSTADVVGLT
-879 TGTGP
+879 TGVGP
-884 QLAVQTIANIKN
+884 QIAVQTITNVKN
-896 SIKEYEKVKYTVTIE
+896 SIKEYEKVKYTITIE

-916 VAKNIKIDTKVP
+916 VAENIKVDTKVP
-928 KGATVATH
+928 TGATVATH
-936 SSYNSVETT
+936 SSYNSVEST
-945 KGWTLKSDRELV
+945 KGWTLKSDREIV

-980 PTIEEYYAGEEGFT
+980 PTIEEYYAGEDGFT

-1007 VDENGATKYEDKKI
+1007 VDENGTTKYEDKKI
-1021 DSVPEIKLVCESTIT
+1021 DSIPEIKLVCESTIT
-1036 AKDLAKEIKTEDS
+1036 AEDLAKEIKTEDS
-1049 GIIVEKSN
+1049 GITVEKSN
-1057 LVAEETVE
+1057 LVAEETIE

-1075 TIESKIKIKN
+1075 TIESKIQIKN
-1085 NSNDTMKNIVVTKVL
+1085 NSNDTMKNIIVSKVL
-1100 PDGLNYSD
+1100 PEGLNYSD
-1108 SYIRGYEDDGITMKK
+1108 SYIRGYEDDGITLKK
-1123 VKTTNYDSDSKTVTW
+1123 IKTTNYDSDSRTVTW
-1138 TIEELPAGRTVL
+1138 VVDELKPGRTVL

-1162 NTYKDTIATSSIIL
+1162 NTYKDTIATKSNIL
-1176 VNGEEYQAGEVDI
+1176 VNGEQYQAGEVDI
-1189 TVGKPNLEVSQ
+1189 TVGRPNLEVSQ

-1209 KAGEQIKYTFTVKNT
+1209 KPGDQIKYTFTVKNT
-1224 GSVRANNVTLTDS
+1224 GSVRANNVTLTDT
-1237 LPDEVSIKKLVYT
+1237 LPNEVSIKKLVYT

-1265 ATVYTSILPDG
+1265 ATVYTSILPEG

-1282 TAEINNIDT
+1282 TAEVNNIDT

-1298 VGKVEATDISKINS
+1298 VGKVESNDISKLNS

-1320 RTSNTTGNDTESN
+1320 RTSDTVGTDTEKD
-1333 NTNNSTSSNTNN
+1333 NTNKDTTNN
-1345 NSSPN
+1345 NANNSQN
-1350 TPNENVKDKYDIKG
+1350 TSNENVKDKYDIKG
-1364 IAWLDKNKNGERDNG
+1364 IAWLDKNKNGQRDGG
-1379 DNRLAGIE
+1379 DNKLAGIE
-1387 VKLINSKTAEEVNKT
+1387 VKLINSKTAEQVNKT

-1407 GEYKFSNLGNGTY
+1407 GEYQFSNLENGTY

-1427 NSKYALTEYKKQNVA
+1427 NSKYALAEYKKQNVA
-1442 EDKNSDVIATA
+1442 EDKNSDVIATT
-1453 EKDKSVATTDVITIE
+1453 ENDKTVATTDVITIE

-1475 DMGLIE
+1475 DMGLVE

-1489 TKSISKVTVQTK
+1489 TKAISKVTVQTK
-1501 EGTKSYDFN
+1501 NGTKSYDFD

-1515 KVDINGKYLSGATV
+1515 KVDINAKYLSGATV
-1529 FVEYTFTVKNEG
+1529 IVEYTFTVKNEG
-1541 EIEGYAK
+1541 ELEGYAK
-1548 ELVDYM
+1548 QLVDYM

-1566 NWHKGNDGNLYTDEL
+1566 NWHKGNDGNLYTEEL
-1581 ANTAIQAGESKTVKL
+1581 ANTPIQAGESKTVKL

-1667 VTVIIAV
+1667 VAVIIAV